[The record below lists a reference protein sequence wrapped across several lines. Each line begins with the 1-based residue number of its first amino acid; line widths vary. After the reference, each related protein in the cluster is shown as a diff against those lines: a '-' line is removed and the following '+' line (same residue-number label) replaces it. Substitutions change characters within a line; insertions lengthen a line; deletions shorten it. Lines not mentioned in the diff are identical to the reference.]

1 MKQRHFITTLCL
13 LMLFVA
19 SAWAQKNTLE
29 IPDVTV
35 AQGKSISLPVNMENS
50 ADIVAVQFTMTTADG
65 VTFSYET
72 ARTTE
77 RADGHSLTM
86 KPIGENKYMVMI
98 FSSQNRAFIGRTG
111 SIMTVVLNTSSS
123 LKEGD
128 KIPITLSDVVIGEKS
143 GKNLATGFTSG
154 SVNIAK
160 SPDLEVSQVE
170 TKATNLLPY
179 NKISVNWQV
188 SNIGGLSTEAGWS
201 EQVFAESA
209 DGKFSKLLGTID
221 YDQKLAAGGTISRT
235 AEFDTPME
243 LGISD
248 NARIRVKVRPYS
260 NTGEP
265 SWMLANNE
273 ATTSGTLQT
282 ANMLFIN
289 PAAAHI
295 EEANA
300 QNVRLKLIRSGSTA
314 QAETFKLAQ
323 TADARIELPAEI
335 TIPQGQSATYFY
347 AKVIANQKLDNDSIV
362 TVNIDGNNY
371 MTGTTAIKL
380 TDDTKPQL
388 TLSAKQQD
396 VTEGGK
402 LTLTITAER
411 QSATDKSI
419 SLSCDL
425 PSRFRIPANIILP
438 ARKTSVDVEVE
449 ALEDDIPDV
458 EKVVTFAASADGYEN
473 GTLLSTLVDDDI
485 PTLQLELTPTAISE
499 ADGPLSVSAKLS
511 RTDNIDKKV
520 TVKLSDNSEGN
531 LYYARQTIEM
541 APGVKEVTLNMGPI
555 DNSLVDGE
563 RTYQVTAAVF
573 IASCSC
579 NASVGTSG
587 GVVTVP
593 LTIYDNDGPAL
604 SLSASSSLLKEG
616 GEMTLTISRN
626 TDSKSRLDVNLSSN
640 HDAAIEYPKTVTI
653 AEGET
658 SATFTVKSK
667 GNDTTG
673 DDLTA
678 TLIAES
684 EGFAKSSV
692 WFTISDQT
700 LPDARIMA
708 ISSQESK
715 VEAGGKTTLSLS
727 IANQGSYV
735 LPEQTKIG
743 FYFDSAATPADVAYL
758 QDNLAAGESIT
769 MMREITLPSTVGE
782 HKLYAVVNDGQGVKE
797 LLYTNNTSDVLNIA
811 TVAPISMETKVAKAI
826 YAPGEKVVIS
836 GKAKGKDIAQKS
848 VEVYIVNGGYRHTI
862 TTQTQD
868 DGSFEV
874 SYEPYSGQTGHFAV
888 GACYPSANLSDEQ
901 ASFDIYGI
909 KRTSSDAI
917 TCEASLGDVYQGK
930 LNISNPGNLT
940 LTGLKVKVNSKP
952 DNCTVNA
959 TPGNT
964 TLKGGENTDIAFSIT
979 PSGASEGSD
988 WEKIELSIE
997 SAEGAILPATLY
1009 YYCRVKTGKIEASVA
1024 SIKTTMVKGESRDYP
1039 FTITNVGKGE
1049 TGKISLALP
1058 SWISSVTPME
1068 MPSLAKDESME
1079 IILRMTPTDKMQLNV
1094 PVTGNI
1100 AINCANGEGMPLP
1113 FYIEPVST
1121 KEGKLTIDVCDENTY
1136 YTKEAPHLAG
1146 AKVEIT
1152 HPTTGAV
1159 VAKGITNEKG
1169 LFSAD
1174 LTEGYYAVRV
1184 SADKHDSYS
1193 NNLLV
1198 DPGTETKK
1206 VVNLSYEAINI
1217 DWKVEETEIQDEY
1230 EIKTNV
1236 KFETQVPMPVVVLS
1250 IPSSIPAKDLR
1261 DGESLIFNAVLTN
1274 KGLIAAKDVELTL
1287 PTDLKT
1293 LTFEALD
1300 HTEAFNLAP
1309 QESVIIPVKV
1319 TKSTITASARAAKRQ
1334 GHIDNDPCSDQ
1345 VGTLYYWDCGLDRKW
1360 HRYGIALQ
1368 LGSCKSNDPS
1378 TWSGN
1383 GDGTGYGGGI
1393 GGGLGSLYG
1402 PGARPSIGGSGTYT
1416 GSSNQNPLVQVED
1429 KGCEPCQNKFML
1441 QLVDCGLQLIPVYKK
1456 LRTVFD
1462 CIKGIY
1468 DVIEEAKTLTNKEE
1482 VTSRDIISLT
1492 LSTMS
1497 TTATCMDIK
1506 SEGAGDKNKTRE
1518 QKRAKLVDEI
1528 AKALTDIS
1536 NSVEKGNLGWTK
1548 SISDL
1553 AFELAKYY
1561 GYDYDDFKELFCPL
1575 KLMEPCDLDSV
1586 PAENKPAALAR
1597 SLKNSSEP
1605 SYIQEFRQN
1614 LTYGIL
1620 KQMVVMG
1627 LQKELYGDV
1636 EWLNSDSRE
1645 LGLFMT
1651 KFESLRDE
1659 NDAFQQ
1665 KDIDELIASKPE
1677 NITKE
1682 QVKAFV
1688 QRWNDTLD
1696 NKDTDNKVNIKN
1708 VFSYGELSQ
1717 RVDSVV
1723 SSLGYTG
1730 IDECYEKAYEKCL
1743 AQAKEQQSSVCSS
1756 ITLQFTQ
1763 KMVMTRQAFR
1773 GTLTV
1778 FNGNE
1783 QEAMKDVKLTLT
1795 VTDEKGNI
1803 AMEDKFQVN
1812 PEKLEGFNGKLDF
1825 TDGWTLDAKQE
1836 GIATVLFI
1844 PTKKAAPTVET
1855 RYAFGGTLSYVD
1867 PFTGLEV
1874 TRDLTPITLT
1884 VKPSPSLDL
1893 TYFMQRDIKGDDPLT
1908 KEVEPSEEAEFS
1920 LLINNLGYGDATN
1933 VKMSTNQPEIVDN
1946 EKGLKVKFELMSS
1959 QLNGQEK
1966 TLALGGSVSTD
1977 FGTIPAHSTSYAQWW
1992 IKSSLL
1998 GHFTDY
2004 DVTATHLT
2012 SYGNKD
2018 LSLLNDVTIHEL
2030 IRSIDVTKGDKTL
2043 KGFMT
2048 NDIVDA
2054 DDTPDMLYLSD
2065 GEIEKVNVA
2074 ASSSITKTSDTEYTL
2089 TITPSEEG
2097 WNYGNLSDPT
2107 YGVSALKSVT
2117 RASDGKQISLRN
2129 FWQTDRT
2136 LRDGKDPLYEN
2147 RIHFADQFDGKN
2159 AESYILTFEATP
2171 SLMLEVASIEGA
2183 PAEDEV
2189 ATQPV
2194 NTLKV
2199 MFNKYIDPATFTSED
2214 IQINVQGK
2222 EQDSQ
2227 LVKIST
2233 EDNKNFVLDLTQL
2246 NASAGNGY
2254 YTLTVQTSGI
2264 TDREGFAGKT
2274 GKTASWT
2281 MFINSQVKLITS
2293 VYPENAGEVIGRVAG
2308 NEVAYGT
2315 TIQLVA
2321 KAKEGYQFASWSLN
2335 GETISTND
2343 TINQVALGDLTMVA
2357 NFEKKTYQVNIEE
2370 NCEGGSITQTYTGV
2384 YHYGDQLV
2392 LKAEADEDYSFA
2404 HWTVNGKQT
2413 EDAETLSLIVDKDL
2427 TVSASFKQERY
2438 EQNITLMRG
2447 WNWIASYLADPI
2459 SASDIAS
2466 KSSQII
2472 SSSEEIEN
2480 LLPAQTYKVKA
2491 SISFISKS
2499 KGRLFEA
2506 STTPVR
2512 INAGWNWLGYPLR
2525 ENQEL
2530 ASAISNASEGDYI
2543 VGQTGFAQFYAGT
2556 WEGTLKQL
2564 ITNQGYLYKSV
2575 KQNNLEFAEATTPS
2589 QLSDE
2594 EQQDMEVDIRQYP
2607 STMNIIGKLTRKDA
2621 DMTGSDY
2628 RLYVMVGNECRG
2640 ISQLIDGKYYL
2651 TIYGE
2656 KDEKLNMVIE
2666 NLQTQESILVQD
2678 ALTFKEDVLGSR
2690 TSPYDF
2696 NIDTMTGIE
2705 NILADGKELRIYSID
2720 GYLIDAHATVKT
2732 LKKLVKGVY
2741 IINGKKYVV
2750 SE

>member
-86 KPIGENKYMVMI
+86 RPIGVNKYMVMI

-128 KIPITLSDVVIGEKS
+128 KIPITLSNVVIGEKS

-179 NKISVNWQV
+179 NKTSVNWQV

-209 DGKFSKLLGTID
+209 DGKFCKLLGTID

-411 QSATDKSI
+411 QSATDKAI
-419 SLSCDL
+419 SLNCDL

-473 GTLLSTLVDDDI
+473 GTLLTTLVDDDI

-579 NASVGTSG
+579 NANVGTSG

-708 ISSQESK
+708 ISRQESK

-758 QDNLAAGESIT
+758 QDNLAAGESTT
-769 MMREITLPSTVGE
+769 MMREITLPATVGE

-811 TVAPISMETKVAKAI
+811 TVAPISMETKVAKTI

-836 GKAKGKDIAQKS
+836 GKAKGKDIAKKS

-888 GACYPSANLSDEQ
+888 GACYPSANLSEEQ

-909 KRTSSDAI
+909 KRTSNDAI

-997 SAEGAILPATLY
+997 SAEGAVLPATLY

-1068 MPSLAKDESME
+1068 MPSLAKDESTE

-1113 FYIEPVST
+1113 FCIEPVST

-1152 HPTTGAV
+1152 HPTTGAI
-1159 VAKGITNEKG
+1159 VAEGITNEKG

-1184 SADKHDSYS
+1184 SAEKHDSYR

-1319 TKSTITASARAAKRQ
+1319 TKSTITASARAAKRL
-1334 GHIDNDPCSDQ
+1334 GNIDNDPCSDQ

-1360 HRYGIALQ
+1360 HKYGIALQ

-1429 KGCEPCQNKFML
+1429 KGCEPCQNGVLIAGLKCAGHFVGEAVETL
-1441 QLVDCGLQLIPVYKK
+1441 QTLLGLDDNIDTNNKDKDKKDKDLDEILDKCENYSDLLLDIASSFDGCVNGKHDIDQVLDCYETASKAIDAVFDGLVETAFGPYVKPELIKKYKK
-1456 LRTVFD
+1456 LGKQILKYKKLLDRVAECARDFAHACDHIKNDESAKARMTGKSTKTVTEKAIEGMGKYAEYVEGFVTLNNVLFGSEPAWD
-1462 CIKGIY
+1462 EMSLEEMSGILNLDY
-1468 DVIEEAKTLTNKEE
+1468 HTISFEEALKYKPKDVSETLFRKFFDKQKKWANKDYSNITEE
-1482 VTSRDIISLT
+1482 ESGNI
-1492 LSTMS
+1492 
-1497 TTATCMDIK
+1497 TTAVSNIHNAFKYFED
-1506 SEGAGDKNKTRE
+1506 EGYLN
-1518 QKRAKLVDEI
+1518 
-1528 AKALTDIS
+1528 
-1536 NSVEKGNLGWTK
+1536 
-1548 SISDL
+1548 
-1553 AFELAKYY
+1553 
-1561 GYDYDDFKELFCPL
+1561 
-1575 KLMEPCDLDSV
+1575 PCDFLNTTFKD
-1586 PAENKPAALAR
+1586 AIILA
-1597 SLKNSSEP
+1597 NTSS
-1605 SYIQEFRQN
+1605 
-1614 LTYGIL
+1614 
-1620 KQMVVMG
+1620 
-1627 LQKELYGDV
+1627 
-1636 EWLNSDSRE
+1636 
-1645 LGLFMT
+1645 
-1651 KFESLRDE
+1651 
-1659 NDAFQQ
+1659 
-1665 KDIDELIASKPE
+1665 
-1677 NITKE
+1677 
-1682 QVKAFV
+1682 
-1688 QRWNDTLD
+1688 
-1696 NKDTDNKVNIKN
+1696 
-1708 VFSYGELSQ
+1708 
-1717 RVDSVV
+1717 
-1723 SSLGYTG
+1723 
-1730 IDECYEKAYEKCL
+1730 
-1743 AQAKEQQSSVCSS
+1743 SSVCSS

-1803 AMEDKFQVN
+1803 AMQDKFQVN

-1825 TDGWTLDAKQE
+1825 TDGWTLDAQKE
-1836 GIATVLFI
+1836 GVATVLFI

-1884 VKPSPSLDL
+1884 VKPSPNLDL

-1933 VKMSTNQPEIVDN
+1933 VKMFTNQPEIVDN

-1966 TLALGGSVSTD
+1966 ILALGGSVSTD

-1992 IKSSLL
+1992 LKSSLL

-2089 TITPSEEG
+2089 TITPSGEG

-2117 RASDGKQISLRN
+2117 RASDRKQISLRN

-2159 AESYILTFEATP
+2159 AESYILNFEATP

-2264 TDREGFAGKT
+2264 TDSEGFAGKT

-2281 MFINSQVKLITS
+2281 LFVNSQVKLLTS

-2343 TINQVALGDLTMVA
+2343 TISQMALSDLTMVA

-2466 KSSQII
+2466 KCSQII

-2491 SISFISKS
+2491 STSFISKS

-2506 STTPVR
+2506 STTPVG

-2589 QLSDE
+2589 QLSDD
-2594 EQQDMEVDIRQYP
+2594 EQQDMEVDIRKYP
-2607 STMNIIGKLTRKDA
+2607 STMNIIGKLTQKDA
-2621 DMTGSDY
+2621 DITGSDY

-2640 ISQLIDGKYYL
+2640 ISQLIDSKYYL

-2696 NIDTMTGIE
+2696 NIDIMTGIE
-2705 NILADGKELRIYSID
+2705 NILADGKELQIYSID
-2720 GYLIDAHATVKT
+2720 GYLIDAHATMKT
-2732 LKKLVKGVY
+2732 LRKLVKGVY

>member
-65 VTFSYET
+65 VTFSTET

-86 KPIGENKYMVMI
+86 RPIGVNKYMVMI

-128 KIPITLSDVVIGEKS
+128 KIPVTLSDVIIGEKS

-154 SVNIAK
+154 SVSIAK

-221 YDQKLAAGGTISRT
+221 YNQKLAAGGTISRT

-347 AKVIANQKLDNDSIV
+347 AKIIANQKLDNDSIV

-411 QSATDKSI
+411 QSATDKAI

-473 GTLLSTLVDDDI
+473 GTLLTTLVDDDI

-579 NASVGTSG
+579 NANVGTSG

-758 QDNLAAGESIT
+758 QDNLAAGESTT
-769 MMREITLPSTVGE
+769 MMREITLPATVGE

-836 GKAKGKDIAQKS
+836 GKAKGKDIAQKN

-888 GACYPSANLSDEQ
+888 GACYPSANLSEEQ

-909 KRTSSDAI
+909 KRTSNDAI

-959 TPGNT
+959 TPGT
-964 TLKGGENTDIAFSIT
+964 TMLKGGESTDVAFSIT

-997 SAEGAILPATLY
+997 SAEGAVLPATLY
-1009 YYCRVKTGKIEASVA
+1009 YYCRVKTGKLEASVA

-1068 MPSLAKDESME
+1068 MPSLAKDESTE

-1159 VAKGITNEKG
+1159 VAEGITNEKG
-1169 LFSAD
+1169 LFSAN
-1174 LTEGYYAVRV
+1174 LAEGYYAVRV
-1184 SADKHDSYS
+1184 SAEKHDSYS

-1236 KFETQVPMPVVVLS
+1236 KFETQVPVPVVELTVPDR
-1250 IPSSIPAKDLR
+1250 IYTENLR
-1261 DGESLIFNAVLTN
+1261 KGESLIFNATLTN
-1274 KGLIAAKDVELTL
+1274 KGLIAAKDVQLLL
-1287 PTDLKT
+1287 PENVTSWR
-1293 LTFEALD
+1293 FEPIGPGKAN
-1300 HTEAFNLAP
+1300 ELAP
-1309 QESVIIPVKV
+1309 GQSKEIPIRV
-1319 TKSTITASARAAKRQ
+1319 TK
-1334 GHIDNDPCSDQ
+1334 DPGDDGDDGPC
-1345 VGTLYYWDCGLDRKW
+1345 VVYIGTLYYWECGPDKKW
-1360 HRYGIALQ
+1360 HKYYKSIQ
-1368 LGSCKSNDPS
+1368 ITICKGKTPVVVYPS
-1378 TWSGN
+1378 TGSG
-1383 GDGTGYGGGI
+1383 
-1393 GGGLGSLYG
+1393 
-1402 PGARPSIGGSGTYT
+1402 GGSGPGGGPGGGGGGGY
-1416 GSSNQNPLVQVED
+1416 GPSSNIPTVTQKVDKSCNPCLNMYIQKITECGVNVGLSLLKNNPL
-1429 KGCEPCQNKFML
+1429 GCIVGLGFCARDLNKDFHSWRSWGGCVASAVGCIPGIGPVPA
-1441 QLVDCGLQLIPVYKK
+1441 LVGCL
-1456 LRTVFD
+1456 
-1462 CIKGIY
+1462 
-1468 DVIEEAKTLTNKEE
+1468 
-1482 VTSRDIISLT
+1482 ISLT
-1492 LSTMS
+1492 
-1497 TTATCMDIK
+1497 
-1506 SEGAGDKNKTRE
+1506 
-1518 QKRAKLVDEI
+1518 
-1528 AKALTDIS
+1528 
-1536 NSVEKGNLGWTK
+1536 
-1548 SISDL
+1548 
-1553 AFELAKYY
+1553 
-1561 GYDYDDFKELFCPL
+1561 
-1575 KLMEPCDLDSV
+1575 EPCEANNAS
-1586 PAENKPAALAR
+1586 AKMRAG
-1597 SLKNSSEP
+1597 NSSNYSEP
-1605 SYIQEFRQN
+1605 SYITDFKNKLAIPLQES
-1614 LTYGIL
+1614 
-1620 KQMVVMG
+1620 K
-1627 LQKELYGDV
+1627 
-1636 EWLNSDSRE
+1636 
-1645 LGLFMT
+1645 
-1651 KFESLRDE
+1651 
-1659 NDAFQQ
+1659 AFQNMLLEYFG
-1665 KDIDELIASKPE
+1665 DEVWVNETNGEDLQDLMVMLQTSEEEVLTADNYIKYKPQ
-1677 NITKE
+1677 NVTKE
-1682 QVKAFV
+1682 QYYKFIERLNNTA
-1688 QRWNDTLD
+1688 LA
-1696 NKDTDNKVNIKN
+1696 KTDDGNYIDLSKVAGYVNEIN
-1708 VFSYGELSQ
+1708 SANEQ
-1717 RVDSVV
+1717 SVLMGYESTTDMLRKEYALLKGRLEE
-1723 SSLGYTG
+1723 SS
-1730 IDECYEKAYEKCL
+1730 
-1743 AQAKEQQSSVCSS
+1743 SSVCSS

-1803 AMEDKFQVN
+1803 AMKDKFQVN

-1825 TDGWTLDAKQE
+1825 TDGWTLDAQKE
-1836 GIATVLFI
+1836 GVATVLFI

-1874 TRDLTPITLT
+1874 TRNLTPITLT
-1884 VKPSPSLDL
+1884 VKPSPNLDL

-1966 TLALGGSVSTD
+1966 TLALGGSVFTD

-2233 EDNKNFVLDLTQL
+2233 EDNKTFVLDLTQL

-2264 TDREGFAGKT
+2264 TDSEGFAGKT

-2281 MFINSQVKLITS
+2281 LFVNSQVKLLTS

-2343 TINQVALGDLTMVA
+2343 TISQVALGDLNMVA

-2491 SISFISKS
+2491 STSFISKS

-2506 STTPVR
+2506 STTPVG

-2594 EQQDMEVDIRQYP
+2594 EQQDMEVDIRKYP
-2607 STMNIIGKLTRKDA
+2607 STMNIIGKLTQKDA

-2696 NIDTMTGIE
+2696 NIDIMTGIE

-2732 LKKLVKGVY
+2732 LRKLVKGVY

>member
-86 KPIGENKYMVMI
+86 RPIGVNKYMVMI
-98 FSSQNRAFIGRTG
+98 FSSQNRPFIGRTG

-128 KIPITLSDVVIGEKS
+128 KIPITLSDVIIGEKS

-295 EEANA
+295 EEASA
-300 QNVRLKLIRSGSTA
+300 QNVRLMLIRSGSTA

-371 MTGTTAIKL
+371 ITGTTAIKL

-473 GTLLSTLVDDDI
+473 GTLLTTLVDDDI

-758 QDNLAAGESIT
+758 QDNLAAGESTT
-769 MMREITLPSTVGE
+769 MTREITLPATVGE

-836 GKAKGKDIAQKS
+836 GKTKGKDIAQKS

-917 TCEASLGDVYQGK
+917 TCEASLGDIYQGK

-964 TLKGGENTDIAFSIT
+964 TLKGGESTDIAFSIT

-1068 MPSLAKDESME
+1068 MPSLAKDESTE

-1113 FYIEPVST
+1113 FCIEPVST
-1121 KEGKLTIDVCDENTY
+1121 KEGTLTIDVCDENTY

-1146 AKVEIT
+1146 AKVKIT

-1159 VAKGITNEKG
+1159 VSEGITDEKG
-1169 LFSAD
+1169 LFSAN
-1174 LTEGYYAVRV
+1174 LAEGYYAVSV
-1184 SADKHDSYS
+1184 SAEKHDSYS

-1236 KFETQVPMPVVVLS
+1236 KFETQVPVPVVELTVPER
-1250 IPSSIPAKDLR
+1250 INTEDLR
-1261 DGESLIFNAVLTN
+1261 EGESLIFNATLTN
-1274 KGLIAAKDVELTL
+1274 KGLIAAKDVQLLL
-1287 PTDLKT
+1287 PNDLKS
-1293 LTFEALD
+1293 LKFETIGTD
-1300 HTEAFNLAP
+1300 EVINLAP
-1309 QESVIIPVKV
+1309 KQSKSISVRVIRVAPIGV
-1319 TKSTITASARAAKRQ
+1319 
-1334 GHIDNDPCSDQ
+1334 DPC
-1345 VGTLYYWDCGLDRKW
+1345 VTYIGNLYYWECGPDKKW
-1360 HRYGIALQ
+1360 NKYYKSVQITICKNKTSVAVYPSP
-1368 LGSCKSNDPS
+1368 GS
-1378 TWSGN
+1378 G
-1383 GDGTGYGGGI
+1383 
-1393 GGGLGSLYG
+1393 
-1402 PGARPSIGGSGTYT
+1402 GGSGPGGGPGGGGGGGY
-1416 GSSNQNPLVQVED
+1416 GSSSNIPTVTQKVDKSCNPCLNMYIQKIAE
-1429 KGCEPCQNKFML
+1429 
-1441 QLVDCGLQLIPVYKK
+1441 CGLSLITPAPLSCALGLSFCARDLDKDSHNW
-1456 LRTVFD
+1456 RTWGG
-1462 CIKGIY
+1462 C
-1468 DVIEEAKTLTNKEE
+1468 
-1482 VTSRDIISLT
+1482 VTSAVGCIPGIGVVPTLIGCLISLT
-1492 LSTMS
+1492 
-1497 TTATCMDIK
+1497 
-1506 SEGAGDKNKTRE
+1506 
-1518 QKRAKLVDEI
+1518 
-1528 AKALTDIS
+1528 
-1536 NSVEKGNLGWTK
+1536 
-1548 SISDL
+1548 
-1553 AFELAKYY
+1553 
-1561 GYDYDDFKELFCPL
+1561 
-1575 KLMEPCDLDSV
+1575 EPCE
-1586 PAENKPAALAR
+1586 AG
-1597 SLKNSSEP
+1597 NSSSYSEP
-1605 SYIQEFRQN
+1605 SYITDFKNKLAIPLQES
-1614 LTYGIL
+1614 
-1620 KQMVVMG
+1620 K
-1627 LQKELYGDV
+1627 
-1636 EWLNSDSRE
+1636 
-1645 LGLFMT
+1645 
-1651 KFESLRDE
+1651 
-1659 NDAFQQ
+1659 AFQN
-1665 KDIDELIASKPE
+1665 ILLEYFGDEVWVNETNGEDLQDLMVMLQTSEEEVLTADNYIKYKPQ
-1677 NITKE
+1677 NVTKE
-1682 QVKAFV
+1682 QYYKFIERLNNTALAKTDDGNYIDLSKVAGYVNEINSANEQSVLMGYESTTDMLRKEYALLKG
-1688 QRWNDTLD
+1688 RLD
-1696 NKDTDNKVNIKN
+1696 
-1708 VFSYGELSQ
+1708 E
-1717 RVDSVV
+1717 
-1723 SSLGYTG
+1723 SS
-1730 IDECYEKAYEKCL
+1730 
-1743 AQAKEQQSSVCSS
+1743 SSVCSS

-1783 QEAMKDVKLTLT
+1783 QEAMKDAKLTLT

-1803 AMEDKFQVN
+1803 AMSDKFQVN
-1812 PEKLEGFNGKLDF
+1812 LENLEGFAGNKNF

-1836 GIATVLFI
+1836 GVATVLFI

-1884 VKPSPSLDL
+1884 VKPSPNLDL

-1933 VKMSTNQPEIVDN
+1933 VKMTTNQPEIVDN

-2012 SYGNKD
+2012 SYDNKD

-2233 EDNKNFVLDLTQL
+2233 EDNKTFVLDLTQL

-2264 TDREGFAGKT
+2264 TDSEGFAGKT

-2343 TINQVALGDLTMVA
+2343 TISQVALGDLTMVA

-2427 TVSASFKQERY
+2427 TVSASFRQERY

-2491 SISFISKS
+2491 STSFISKS

-2506 STTPVR
+2506 STTPVG

-2589 QLSDE
+2589 QFSDE
-2594 EQQDMEVDIRQYP
+2594 EQQDMEVDIRKYP
-2607 STMNIIGKLTRKDA
+2607 STMNTIGKLTRKDT

-2656 KDEKLNMVIE
+2656 KDEKLSMVIE
-2666 NLQTQESILVQD
+2666 NQQTQESILVQD

-2696 NIDTMTGIE
+2696 NIDIMTGIE

>member
-65 VTFSYET
+65 VTFSTET

-86 KPIGENKYMVMI
+86 RPIGVNKYMVMI

-128 KIPITLSDVVIGEKS
+128 KIPVTLSDVIIGEKS

-188 SNIGGLSTEAGWS
+188 RNIGGLSTEAGWS

-295 EEANA
+295 EEASA
-300 QNVRLKLIRSGSTA
+300 QNVRLMLIRSGSTA

-371 MTGTTAIKL
+371 ITGTTAIKL

-411 QSATDKSI
+411 QSATDKAI

-473 GTLLSTLVDDDI
+473 GTLLTTLVDDDI

-579 NASVGTSG
+579 NANVGTSG

-758 QDNLAAGESIT
+758 QDNLAAGESTT
-769 MMREITLPSTVGE
+769 MMREITLPATVGE

-811 TVAPISMETKVAKAI
+811 AVAPISMETKVAKTI

-917 TCEASLGDVYQGK
+917 TCEASLGDIYQGK

-959 TPGNT
+959 TPGST
-964 TLKGGENTDIAFSIT
+964 TLKGGESTDIAFSIT

-988 WEKIELSIE
+988 WEKIELCIE

-1068 MPSLAKDESME
+1068 MPSLAKDESTE
-1079 IILRMTPTDKMQLNV
+1079 IILRMTPTDQMQLNV

-1113 FYIEPVST
+1113 FCIEPVST
-1121 KEGKLTIDVCDENTY
+1121 KEGTLTIDVCDENTY

-1146 AKVEIT
+1146 AKVKIT
-1152 HPTTGAV
+1152 HPTTGTV
-1159 VAKGITNEKG
+1159 VAEGITNEKG
-1169 LFSAD
+1169 LFSAN
-1174 LTEGYYAVRV
+1174 LAEGYYAVSV
-1184 SADKHDSYS
+1184 SAEKHDSYS

-1236 KFETQVPMPVVVLS
+1236 KFETQVPVPVVELTVPDR
-1250 IPSSIPAKDLR
+1250 INTEDLR
-1261 DGESLIFNAVLTN
+1261 KGESLIFNATLTN
-1274 KGLIAAKDVELTL
+1274 KGLIAAKDVQLLL
-1287 PTDLKT
+1287 PENVTSWR
-1293 LTFEALD
+1293 FEPID
-1300 HTEAFNLAP
+1300 PGEANELAP
-1309 QESVIIPVKV
+1309 GQSKQIPIRV
-1319 TKSTITASARAAKRQ
+1319 TK
-1334 GHIDNDPCSDQ
+1334 DPGDDGDDGPC
-1345 VGTLYYWDCGLDRKW
+1345 VVYIGTLYYWECGPDKKW
-1360 HRYGIALQ
+1360 HKYYKSIQ
-1368 LGSCKSNDPS
+1368 ITICKGKTPVVVYPS
-1378 TWSGN
+1378 TGSG
-1383 GDGTGYGGGI
+1383 
-1393 GGGLGSLYG
+1393 
-1402 PGARPSIGGSGTYT
+1402 GGSGPGGGPGGGGGGSY
-1416 GSSNQNPLVQVED
+1416 GPSSNIPTVTQKVDKSCNPCLNMYLQKITECGVNVGLSLLKNNPL
-1429 KGCEPCQNKFML
+1429 GCIVGLGFCARDLNKDFHSWRSWGGCVASAVGCIPGIGPVPA
-1441 QLVDCGLQLIPVYKK
+1441 LVGCL
-1456 LRTVFD
+1456 
-1462 CIKGIY
+1462 
-1468 DVIEEAKTLTNKEE
+1468 
-1482 VTSRDIISLT
+1482 ISLT
-1492 LSTMS
+1492 
-1497 TTATCMDIK
+1497 
-1506 SEGAGDKNKTRE
+1506 
-1518 QKRAKLVDEI
+1518 
-1528 AKALTDIS
+1528 
-1536 NSVEKGNLGWTK
+1536 
-1548 SISDL
+1548 
-1553 AFELAKYY
+1553 
-1561 GYDYDDFKELFCPL
+1561 
-1575 KLMEPCDLDSV
+1575 EPCEANNAS
-1586 PAENKPAALAR
+1586 AKMRAG
-1597 SLKNSSEP
+1597 NSSSYSEP
-1605 SYIQEFRQN
+1605 SYITDFKNKLAIPLQE
-1614 LTYGIL
+1614 
-1620 KQMVVMG
+1620 
-1627 LQKELYGDV
+1627 
-1636 EWLNSDSRE
+1636 SR
-1645 LGLFMT
+1645 
-1651 KFESLRDE
+1651 
-1659 NDAFQQ
+1659 AFQNMLLEYFG
-1665 KDIDELIASKPE
+1665 DEVWVNETNGEDLQDLMVMLQTSEEEVLTADNYIKYKPQ
-1677 NITKE
+1677 NVTKE
-1682 QVKAFV
+1682 QYYKFIERLNNTALAKTDDGNYIDLSKVAGYVNEINSANEQSVLMGYESTTDMLRKEYALLKG
-1688 QRWNDTLD
+1688 RLD
-1696 NKDTDNKVNIKN
+1696 
-1708 VFSYGELSQ
+1708 E
-1717 RVDSVV
+1717 
-1723 SSLGYTG
+1723 SS
-1730 IDECYEKAYEKCL
+1730 
-1743 AQAKEQQSSVCSS
+1743 SSVCSS

-1783 QEAMKDVKLTLT
+1783 QEAMKDAKLTLT

-1803 AMEDKFQVN
+1803 AMSDKFQVN
-1812 PEKLEGFNGKLDF
+1812 LENLKGFTGNKNF

-1884 VKPSPSLDL
+1884 VKPSPNLDL

-1933 VKMSTNQPEIVDN
+1933 VKMTTNQPEIVDN

-1966 TLALGGSVSTD
+1966 TLALGGSVATD

-1992 IKSSLL
+1992 LKSSLL

-2012 SYGNKD
+2012 SYDNKD

-2117 RASDGKQISLRN
+2117 RVSDGKQISLRN

-2233 EDNKNFVLDLTQL
+2233 EDNKTFVLDLTQL

-2264 TDREGFAGKT
+2264 TDSEGFAGKT

-2281 MFINSQVKLITS
+2281 MFVNSQVKLITS
-2293 VYPENAGEVIGRVAG
+2293 VYPENTGEVIGRVAG

-2427 TVSASFKQERY
+2427 TVSASFRQERY

-2491 SISFISKS
+2491 STSFISKS

-2506 STTPVR
+2506 STTPVG

-2556 WEGTLKQL
+2556 WEGTLRQL

-2575 KQNNLEFAEATTPS
+2575 KQNSLEFAEATTPS

-2656 KDEKLNMVIE
+2656 KDEKLSMVIE
-2666 NLQTQESILVQD
+2666 NQQTQESILVQD

-2696 NIDTMTGIE
+2696 NIDIMTGIE

>member
-65 VTFSYET
+65 VTFSTET

-86 KPIGENKYMVMI
+86 RSIGVNKYMVMI

-128 KIPITLSDVVIGEKS
+128 KIPVTLSDVVIGEKS

-300 QNVRLKLIRSGSTA
+300 QNVRLMLIRSGSTA

-335 TIPQGQSATYFY
+335 TIPLGQSATYFY

-411 QSATDKSI
+411 QSATDKAI

-579 NASVGTSG
+579 NANVGTSG

-743 FYFDSAATPADVAYL
+743 FYFDGAATPADVAYL
-758 QDNLAAGESIT
+758 QDNLAAGESTT
-769 MMREITLPSTVGE
+769 MMREITLPATVGE

-826 YAPGEKVVIS
+826 YSPGEKVVIS

-888 GACYPSANLSDEQ
+888 GACYPSANLSEEQ

-909 KRTSSDAI
+909 KRTSNDAI

-940 LTGLKVKVNSKP
+940 LTDLKVKVNSKP

-959 TPGNT
+959 TPGTT
-964 TLKGGENTDIAFSIT
+964 TLKGGESTDVAFSIT

-997 SAEGAILPATLY
+997 SAEGAVLPATLY

-1024 SIKTTMVKGESRDYP
+1024 RIKTTMVKGESRDYP

-1068 MPSLAKDESME
+1068 MPSLAKDESTE

-1113 FYIEPVST
+1113 FCIEPVST

-1159 VAKGITNEKG
+1159 VAEGITNEKG
-1169 LFSAD
+1169 IFSAN
-1174 LTEGYYAVRV
+1174 LAEGYYAVRV
-1184 SADKHDSYS
+1184 SAEKHDSYS

-1236 KFETQVPMPVVVLS
+1236 KFETQVPVPVVELTVPDR
-1250 IPSSIPAKDLR
+1250 IYTENLR
-1261 DGESLIFNAVLTN
+1261 KGESLIFNATLTN
-1274 KGLIAAKDVELTL
+1274 KGLIAAKDVQLLL
-1287 PTDLKT
+1287 PENVTSWR
-1293 LTFEALD
+1293 FEPIGPGKAN
-1300 HTEAFNLAP
+1300 ELAP
-1309 QESVIIPVKV
+1309 GQSIEIPIRV
-1319 TKSTITASARAAKRQ
+1319 TK
-1334 GHIDNDPCSDQ
+1334 DPGDDGPC
-1345 VGTLYYWDCGLDRKW
+1345 VVYIGTLYYWECGPDKKW
-1360 HRYGIALQ
+1360 HKYYKSIQ
-1368 LGSCKSNDPS
+1368 ITICKGKTPVVVYPS
-1378 TWSGN
+1378 TGSG
-1383 GDGTGYGGGI
+1383 
-1393 GGGLGSLYG
+1393 
-1402 PGARPSIGGSGTYT
+1402 GGSGPGGGPGGGGGGGY
-1416 GSSNQNPLVQVED
+1416 GPSSNIPTVTQKVDKSCNPCLNMYIQKITECGVNVGLSLLKNNPL
-1429 KGCEPCQNKFML
+1429 GCIVGLGFCARDLNKDFHSWRAWGGCVASAVGCIPGIGPVPA
-1441 QLVDCGLQLIPVYKK
+1441 LVGCL
-1456 LRTVFD
+1456 
-1462 CIKGIY
+1462 
-1468 DVIEEAKTLTNKEE
+1468 
-1482 VTSRDIISLT
+1482 ISLT
-1492 LSTMS
+1492 
-1497 TTATCMDIK
+1497 
-1506 SEGAGDKNKTRE
+1506 
-1518 QKRAKLVDEI
+1518 
-1528 AKALTDIS
+1528 
-1536 NSVEKGNLGWTK
+1536 
-1548 SISDL
+1548 
-1553 AFELAKYY
+1553 
-1561 GYDYDDFKELFCPL
+1561 
-1575 KLMEPCDLDSV
+1575 EPCEANNAS
-1586 PAENKPAALAR
+1586 AKMRAG
-1597 SLKNSSEP
+1597 NSSSYSEP
-1605 SYIQEFRQN
+1605 SYITDFKNKLAIPLQES
-1614 LTYGIL
+1614 
-1620 KQMVVMG
+1620 K
-1627 LQKELYGDV
+1627 
-1636 EWLNSDSRE
+1636 
-1645 LGLFMT
+1645 
-1651 KFESLRDE
+1651 
-1659 NDAFQQ
+1659 AFQNMLLEYFG
-1665 KDIDELIASKPE
+1665 DEVWVNETNGEALQDLMVMLQTSEEEVLTADNYIKYKPQ
-1677 NITKE
+1677 NVTKE
-1682 QVKAFV
+1682 QYYKFIERLNNTALAKTDDGNYIDLSKVAGYVNEINSANEQSVLMGYESTTDMLRKEYALLKG
-1688 QRWNDTLD
+1688 RLD
-1696 NKDTDNKVNIKN
+1696 
-1708 VFSYGELSQ
+1708 E
-1717 RVDSVV
+1717 
-1723 SSLGYTG
+1723 SS
-1730 IDECYEKAYEKCL
+1730 
-1743 AQAKEQQSSVCSS
+1743 SSVCSS

-1773 GTLTV
+1773 GTLKV

-1803 AMEDKFQVN
+1803 AMSDKFQVN

-1825 TDGWTLDAKQE
+1825 TDGWTLDAQKE

-1884 VKPSPSLDL
+1884 VKPSPNLDL

-1933 VKMSTNQPEIVDN
+1933 VRMSTNQPEIVDN

-1977 FGTIPAHSTSYAQWW
+1977 FGNIPAHSTSYAQWW

-2065 GEIEKVNVA
+2065 GEIEKVSVA

-2264 TDREGFAGKT
+2264 TDSEGFAGKT

-2281 MFINSQVKLITS
+2281 QFVNNQVKLLTS
-2293 VYPENAGEVIGRVAG
+2293 VYPENAGEVIGRIAG

-2343 TINQVALGDLTMVA
+2343 TISQVALGDLTMVA
-2357 NFEKKTYQVNIEE
+2357 NFEKKTYQVNIAE

-2392 LKAEADEDYSFA
+2392 LKAEANEDYSFA

-2491 SISFISKS
+2491 STSFISKS

-2506 STTPVR
+2506 STTPVG

-2594 EQQDMEVDIRQYP
+2594 EQQDMEVDIRKYP
-2607 STMNIIGKLTRKDA
+2607 STMNIIGKLTQKDV

-2696 NIDTMTGIE
+2696 NIDIMTGIE

>member
-65 VTFSYET
+65 VTFSTET

-86 KPIGENKYMVMI
+86 RPIGVNKYMVMI

-128 KIPITLSDVVIGEKS
+128 KIPVTLSDVIIGEKS
-143 GKNLATGFTSG
+143 GKNLVTGFTSG

-221 YDQKLAAGGTISRT
+221 YNQKLAAGGTISRT

-371 MTGTTAIKL
+371 IAGTTAIKL

-411 QSATDKSI
+411 QSATDKAI

-579 NASVGTSG
+579 NANVGTSG

-708 ISSQESK
+708 ISSQESQ

-743 FYFDSAATPADVAYL
+743 FYFDGAATPADVAYL
-758 QDNLAAGESIT
+758 QDNLAAGESTT
-769 MMREITLPSTVGE
+769 MMREITLPATVGE

-811 TVAPISMETKVAKAI
+811 TVAPISMETKVSKAI

-836 GKAKGKDIAQKS
+836 GKAKGKDIDQKN

-888 GACYPSANLSDEQ
+888 GACYPSANLSEEQ

-909 KRTSSDAI
+909 KRTSNDAI

-959 TPGNT
+959 TPGTT
-964 TLKGGENTDIAFSIT
+964 TLKGGESTDVAFSIT

-997 SAEGAILPATLY
+997 SAEGAVLPATLY

-1024 SIKTTMVKGESRDYP
+1024 SIKTAMVKGESRDYP

-1068 MPSLAKDESME
+1068 MPSLAKDESTE
-1079 IILRMTPTDKMQLNV
+1079 IILRITPTDKMQLNV

-1159 VAKGITNEKG
+1159 VAEGITNEKG
-1169 LFSAD
+1169 LFSAN
-1174 LTEGYYAVRV
+1174 LAEGYYAVRV
-1184 SADKHDSYS
+1184 SAEKHDSYR

-1236 KFETQVPMPVVVLS
+1236 KFETQVPVPVVELTVPDR
-1250 IPSSIPAKDLR
+1250 IYTENLR
-1261 DGESLIFNAVLTN
+1261 KGESLIFNATLTN
-1274 KGLIAAKDVELTL
+1274 KGLIAAKDVQLLL
-1287 PTDLKT
+1287 PENVTSWR
-1293 LTFEALD
+1293 FEPIGPGKAN
-1300 HTEAFNLAP
+1300 ELAP
-1309 QESVIIPVKV
+1309 GQSKEIPIRV
-1319 TKSTITASARAAKRQ
+1319 TK
-1334 GHIDNDPCSDQ
+1334 DPGDDGDDGPC
-1345 VGTLYYWDCGLDRKW
+1345 VVYIGTLYYWECGPDKKW
-1360 HRYGIALQ
+1360 HKYYKSIQ
-1368 LGSCKSNDPS
+1368 ITICKGKTPVVVYPS
-1378 TWSGN
+1378 TGSG
-1383 GDGTGYGGGI
+1383 
-1393 GGGLGSLYG
+1393 
-1402 PGARPSIGGSGTYT
+1402 GGSGPGGGPGGGGGGGY
-1416 GSSNQNPLVQVED
+1416 GPSSNIPTVTQKVDKSCNPCLNMYIQKITECGVNVGLSLLKNNPL
-1429 KGCEPCQNKFML
+1429 GCIVGLGFCARDLNKDFHSWRSWGGCVASAVGCIPGIGPVPA
-1441 QLVDCGLQLIPVYKK
+1441 LVGCL
-1456 LRTVFD
+1456 
-1462 CIKGIY
+1462 
-1468 DVIEEAKTLTNKEE
+1468 
-1482 VTSRDIISLT
+1482 ISLT
-1492 LSTMS
+1492 
-1497 TTATCMDIK
+1497 
-1506 SEGAGDKNKTRE
+1506 
-1518 QKRAKLVDEI
+1518 
-1528 AKALTDIS
+1528 
-1536 NSVEKGNLGWTK
+1536 
-1548 SISDL
+1548 
-1553 AFELAKYY
+1553 
-1561 GYDYDDFKELFCPL
+1561 
-1575 KLMEPCDLDSV
+1575 EPCEANNAS
-1586 PAENKPAALAR
+1586 AKMRAG
-1597 SLKNSSEP
+1597 NSSNYSEP
-1605 SYIQEFRQN
+1605 SYITDFKNKLAIPLQES
-1614 LTYGIL
+1614 
-1620 KQMVVMG
+1620 K
-1627 LQKELYGDV
+1627 
-1636 EWLNSDSRE
+1636 
-1645 LGLFMT
+1645 
-1651 KFESLRDE
+1651 
-1659 NDAFQQ
+1659 AFQNMLLEYFG
-1665 KDIDELIASKPE
+1665 DEVWVNETNGEDLQDLMVMLQTSEEEVLTADNYIKYKPQ
-1677 NITKE
+1677 NVTKE
-1682 QVKAFV
+1682 QYYKFIERLNNTA
-1688 QRWNDTLD
+1688 LA
-1696 NKDTDNKVNIKN
+1696 KTDDGNYIDLSKVAGYVNEIN
-1708 VFSYGELSQ
+1708 SANEQ
-1717 RVDSVV
+1717 SVLMGYESTTDMLRKEYALLKGRLEE
-1723 SSLGYTG
+1723 SS
-1730 IDECYEKAYEKCL
+1730 
-1743 AQAKEQQSSVCSS
+1743 SSVCSS

-1803 AMEDKFQVN
+1803 AMKDKFQVN

-1825 TDGWTLDAKQE
+1825 TDGWTLDAQKE
-1836 GIATVLFI
+1836 GVATVLFI

-1874 TRDLTPITLT
+1874 TRNLTPITLT
-1884 VKPSPSLDL
+1884 VKPSPNLDL

-1977 FGTIPAHSTSYAQWW
+1977 FGNIPAHSTSYAQWW

-2233 EDNKNFVLDLTQL
+2233 EDNKTFVLDLTQL

-2281 MFINSQVKLITS
+2281 MFMNSQVKLITS

-2343 TINQVALGDLTMVA
+2343 TISQVALGDLTMVA
-2357 NFEKKTYQVNIEE
+2357 NFEKKTYQVNIAE

-2491 SISFISKS
+2491 STSFISKS

-2506 STTPVR
+2506 STTPVG

-2594 EQQDMEVDIRQYP
+2594 EQQDMEVDIRKYP
-2607 STMNIIGKLTRKDA
+2607 STMNIIGKLTQKDA

-2696 NIDTMTGIE
+2696 NIDIMTGIE

>member
-65 VTFSYET
+65 VTFSTET

-86 KPIGENKYMVMI
+86 RPIGVNKYMVMI

-128 KIPITLSDVVIGEKS
+128 KIPVTLSDVIIGEKS

-295 EEANA
+295 EEASA

-314 QAETFKLAQ
+314 QAETFKLTQ

-371 MTGTTAIKL
+371 ITGTTAIKL

-411 QSATDKSI
+411 QSATDKAI

-438 ARKTSVDVEVE
+438 ARQTSVDVEVE

-579 NASVGTSG
+579 NANVGTSG

-743 FYFDSAATPADVAYL
+743 FYFDGAATPADVAYL
-758 QDNLAAGESIT
+758 QDNLAAGESTT
-769 MMREITLPSTVGE
+769 MTREITLPTTVGE

-888 GACYPSANLSDEQ
+888 GACYPSANLSEEQ

-909 KRTSSDAI
+909 KRTSNDAI

-959 TPGNT
+959 TPGTT
-964 TLKGGENTDIAFSIT
+964 TLKGGESTDIAFSIT

-997 SAEGAILPATLY
+997 SAEGAVLPATLY

-1068 MPSLAKDESME
+1068 MPSLAKDESTE

-1113 FYIEPVST
+1113 FCIEPVST

-1159 VAKGITNEKG
+1159 VAEGITNEKG
-1169 LFSAD
+1169 LFSAN
-1174 LTEGYYAVRV
+1174 LAEGYYAVRV
-1184 SADKHDSYS
+1184 SAEKHDSYS

-1236 KFETQVPMPVVVLS
+1236 KFETQVPVPVVELTVPDR
-1250 IPSSIPAKDLR
+1250 IYTENLR
-1261 DGESLIFNAVLTN
+1261 KGESLIFNATLTN
-1274 KGLIAAKDVELTL
+1274 KGLITAKDVQLLL
-1287 PTDLKT
+1287 PDTVT
-1293 LTFEALD
+1293 SWRFEPIGPGKAN
-1300 HTEAFNLAP
+1300 ELAP
-1309 QESVIIPVKV
+1309 GQSIEIPIRVI
-1319 TKSTITASARAAKRQ
+1319 S
-1334 GHIDNDPCSDQ
+1334 GDGDDGDDGPC
-1345 VGTLYYWDCGLDRKW
+1345 VVYIGTLYYWECGPDKKW
-1360 HRYGIALQ
+1360 HKYYKSMQITICKGRVTVAVYPSP
-1368 LGSCKSNDPS
+1368 GS
-1378 TWSGN
+1378 G
-1383 GDGTGYGGGI
+1383 
-1393 GGGLGSLYG
+1393 
-1402 PGARPSIGGSGTYT
+1402 GGSGPGGGPGGGGGGGY
-1416 GSSNQNPLVQVED
+1416 GPSSNIPTVTQKVDKSCNPCLNMYIQKITECGVNVGLSLLKNNPL
-1429 KGCEPCQNKFML
+1429 GCIVGLGFCARDLNKDFHSWRSWGGCVASAVGCIPGIGPVPA
-1441 QLVDCGLQLIPVYKK
+1441 LVGCL
-1456 LRTVFD
+1456 
-1462 CIKGIY
+1462 
-1468 DVIEEAKTLTNKEE
+1468 
-1482 VTSRDIISLT
+1482 ISLT
-1492 LSTMS
+1492 
-1497 TTATCMDIK
+1497 
-1506 SEGAGDKNKTRE
+1506 
-1518 QKRAKLVDEI
+1518 
-1528 AKALTDIS
+1528 
-1536 NSVEKGNLGWTK
+1536 
-1548 SISDL
+1548 
-1553 AFELAKYY
+1553 
-1561 GYDYDDFKELFCPL
+1561 
-1575 KLMEPCDLDSV
+1575 EPCEANNAS
-1586 PAENKPAALAR
+1586 AKMRAG
-1597 SLKNSSEP
+1597 NSSSYSEP
-1605 SYIQEFRQN
+1605 SYITDFKNKLAIPLQES
-1614 LTYGIL
+1614 
-1620 KQMVVMG
+1620 K
-1627 LQKELYGDV
+1627 
-1636 EWLNSDSRE
+1636 
-1645 LGLFMT
+1645 
-1651 KFESLRDE
+1651 
-1659 NDAFQQ
+1659 AFQNMLLEYFG
-1665 KDIDELIASKPE
+1665 DEVWVNETNGEDLQGLMVMLQTSEEEVLTADNYIKYKPQ
-1677 NITKE
+1677 NVTKE
-1682 QVKAFV
+1682 QYYKFIERLNNTA
-1688 QRWNDTLD
+1688 LA
-1696 NKDTDNKVNIKN
+1696 KTDDGNYIDLSKVAGYVNEIN
-1708 VFSYGELSQ
+1708 SANEQ
-1717 RVDSVV
+1717 SVLMGYESTTDMLRKEYALLKGRLEE
-1723 SSLGYTG
+1723 SS
-1730 IDECYEKAYEKCL
+1730 
-1743 AQAKEQQSSVCSS
+1743 SSVCSS

-1803 AMEDKFQVN
+1803 AMSDKFQVN

-1825 TDGWTLDAKQE
+1825 TDGWTLDAQKE
-1836 GIATVLFI
+1836 GVATVLFI

-1884 VKPSPSLDL
+1884 VKPSPNLDL

-1933 VKMSTNQPEIVDN
+1933 VKMTTNQPEIVDN

-1966 TLALGGSVSTD
+1966 TLALGGNVSTD

-2264 TDREGFAGKT
+2264 TDSEGFAGKT

-2281 MFINSQVKLITS
+2281 LFVNSQVKLLTS

-2343 TINQVALGDLTMVA
+2343 TISQVALGDLTMVA
-2357 NFEKKTYQVNIEE
+2357 NFEKKTYQVNIAE

-2480 LLPAQTYKVKA
+2480 LLPAHTYKVKA
-2491 SISFISKS
+2491 STSFISKS

-2506 STTPVR
+2506 STTPVG

-2589 QLSDE
+2589 QLSDD
-2594 EQQDMEVDIRQYP
+2594 EQQDMEVDIRKYP
-2607 STMNIIGKLTRKDA
+2607 STMNIIGKLTQKDA

-2696 NIDTMTGIE
+2696 NIDIMTGIE

-2732 LKKLVKGVY
+2732 LRKLVKGVY

>member
-65 VTFSYET
+65 ITFSTET

-86 KPIGENKYMVMI
+86 RPIGVNKYMVMI

-128 KIPITLSDVVIGEKS
+128 KIPVTLSDVIISEKS

-295 EEANA
+295 EEASA
-300 QNVRLKLIRSGSTA
+300 QNVRLMLIRSGSTA

-411 QSATDKSI
+411 QSATDKAI

-579 NASVGTSG
+579 NANVGTSG

-626 TDSKSRLDVNLSSN
+626 TDSKSRLNVSLSSN

-715 VEAGGKTTLSLS
+715 VEAGGKATLSLS

-758 QDNLAAGESIT
+758 QDNLAAGESTT
-769 MMREITLPSTVGE
+769 MMREITLPATVGE

-836 GKAKGKDIAQKS
+836 GKAKGKDIAKKN

-888 GACYPSANLSDEQ
+888 GACYPSANLSEEQ

-909 KRTSSDAI
+909 KRTSNDAI

-959 TPGNT
+959 TPGTT

-997 SAEGAILPATLY
+997 SAEGAVLPATLY

-1024 SIKTTMVKGESRDYP
+1024 RIKTTMVKGESRDYP

-1068 MPSLAKDESME
+1068 MPSLAKDESTE

-1159 VAKGITNEKG
+1159 VAEGITNEKG
-1169 LFSAD
+1169 LFSAN
-1174 LTEGYYAVRV
+1174 LAEGYYAVRV
-1184 SADKHDSYS
+1184 SAEKHDSYR

-1319 TKSTITASARAAKRQ
+1319 TKSTKTASARAAKRL
-1334 GHIDNDPCSDQ
+1334 GNIDNDPCSDQ

-1360 HRYGIALQ
+1360 HKYGIALQ

-1416 GSSNQNPLVQVED
+1416 GSSNQNPLVKVED
-1429 KGCEPCQNKFML
+1429 KGCEPCQNGVLIAGLKCAGHFVGEAVETL
-1441 QLVDCGLQLIPVYKK
+1441 QTLLGLDDNIDTNNKDKDKKDKDLDEILDKCENYSDLLLDIASSFDGCVNGKHDIDQVLDCYETASKAIDAVFDGLVETAFGPYVKPELIKKYKK
-1456 LRTVFD
+1456 LGKQILKYKKLLDRVAECARDFAHACDHIKNDESAKARMTGKSTKTVTEKAIEGMGKYAEYVEGFVTLNNVLFGSEPAWD
-1462 CIKGIY
+1462 EMSLEEMSGILNLDY
-1468 DVIEEAKTLTNKEE
+1468 HTISFEEALKYKPKDVSETLFRKFFDKQKKWANKDYSNITEE
-1482 VTSRDIISLT
+1482 ESGNI
-1492 LSTMS
+1492 
-1497 TTATCMDIK
+1497 TTAVSNIHNAFKYFED
-1506 SEGAGDKNKTRE
+1506 EGYLN
-1518 QKRAKLVDEI
+1518 
-1528 AKALTDIS
+1528 
-1536 NSVEKGNLGWTK
+1536 
-1548 SISDL
+1548 
-1553 AFELAKYY
+1553 
-1561 GYDYDDFKELFCPL
+1561 
-1575 KLMEPCDLDSV
+1575 PCDFLNTTFKD
-1586 PAENKPAALAR
+1586 ALILA
-1597 SLKNSSEP
+1597 NTSS
-1605 SYIQEFRQN
+1605 
-1614 LTYGIL
+1614 
-1620 KQMVVMG
+1620 
-1627 LQKELYGDV
+1627 
-1636 EWLNSDSRE
+1636 
-1645 LGLFMT
+1645 
-1651 KFESLRDE
+1651 
-1659 NDAFQQ
+1659 
-1665 KDIDELIASKPE
+1665 
-1677 NITKE
+1677 
-1682 QVKAFV
+1682 
-1688 QRWNDTLD
+1688 
-1696 NKDTDNKVNIKN
+1696 
-1708 VFSYGELSQ
+1708 
-1717 RVDSVV
+1717 
-1723 SSLGYTG
+1723 
-1730 IDECYEKAYEKCL
+1730 
-1743 AQAKEQQSSVCSS
+1743 SSVCSS

-1773 GTLTV
+1773 GTLKV

-1803 AMEDKFQVN
+1803 AMKDKFQVN

-1825 TDGWTLDAKQE
+1825 TDGWTLDAQKE
-1836 GIATVLFI
+1836 GVATVLFI

-1884 VKPSPSLDL
+1884 VKPSPNLDL

-1933 VKMSTNQPEIVDN
+1933 VRMSTNQPEIVDN

-1977 FGTIPAHSTSYAQWW
+1977 FGNIPAHSTSYAQWW
-1992 IKSSLL
+1992 LKSSLL

-2147 RIHFADQFDGKN
+2147 RIHFADLFDSKN

-2264 TDREGFAGKT
+2264 TDSEGFAGKT

-2281 MFINSQVKLITS
+2281 LFVNSQVKLLTS

-2335 GETISTND
+2335 GEIISTND
-2343 TINQVALGDLTMVA
+2343 TISQVALSDLTMVA
-2357 NFEKKTYQVNIEE
+2357 NFEKKTYQVNIAE

-2491 SISFISKS
+2491 STSFISKS

-2506 STTPVR
+2506 STTPVG

-2589 QLSDE
+2589 QFSDE
-2594 EQQDMEVDIRQYP
+2594 EQQDMEVDIRKYP
-2607 STMNIIGKLTRKDA
+2607 STMNIIGKLTQKDA

-2696 NIDTMTGIE
+2696 NIDIMTGIE

>member
-65 VTFSYET
+65 ITFSTET

-86 KPIGENKYMVMI
+86 RPIGVNKYMVMI

-128 KIPITLSDVVIGEKS
+128 KIPVTLSDVIISEKS

-295 EEANA
+295 EEASA
-300 QNVRLKLIRSGSTA
+300 QNVRLMLIRSGSTA

-411 QSATDKSI
+411 QSATDKAI

-579 NASVGTSG
+579 NANVGTSG

-626 TDSKSRLDVNLSSN
+626 TDSKSRLNVSLSSN

-708 ISSQESK
+708 ISSQESQ

-758 QDNLAAGESIT
+758 QDNLAAGESTT
-769 MMREITLPSTVGE
+769 MMREITLPATVGE

-836 GKAKGKDIAQKS
+836 GKAKGKDIAKKN

-888 GACYPSANLSDEQ
+888 GACYPSANLSEEQ

-909 KRTSSDAI
+909 KRTSNDAI

-959 TPGNT
+959 TPGTT

-997 SAEGAILPATLY
+997 SAEGAVLPATLY

-1024 SIKTTMVKGESRDYP
+1024 RIKTTMVKGESRDYP

-1068 MPSLAKDESME
+1068 MPSLAKDESTE

-1159 VAKGITNEKG
+1159 VAEGITNEKG
-1169 LFSAD
+1169 LFSAN
-1174 LTEGYYAVRV
+1174 LAEGYYAVRV
-1184 SADKHDSYS
+1184 SAEKHDSYR

-1319 TKSTITASARAAKRQ
+1319 TKSTKTASARAAKRL
-1334 GHIDNDPCSDQ
+1334 GNIDNDPCSDQ

-1360 HRYGIALQ
+1360 HKYGIALQ

-1393 GGGLGSLYG
+1393 GGGLGSL
-1402 PGARPSIGGSGTYT
+1402 PSIGGSGTYT
-1416 GSSNQNPLVQVED
+1416 GSSNQNPLVKVED
-1429 KGCEPCQNKFML
+1429 KGCEPCQNGVLIAGLKCAGHFVGEAVETL
-1441 QLVDCGLQLIPVYKK
+1441 QTLLGLDDNIDTNNKDKDKKDKDLDEILDKCENYSDLLLDIASSFDGCVNGKHDIDQVLDCYETASKAIDAVFDGLVETAFGPYVKPELIKKYKK
-1456 LRTVFD
+1456 LGKQILKYKKLLDRVAECARDFAHACDHIKNDESAKARMTGKSTKTVTEKAIEGMGKYAEYVEGFVTLNNVLFGSEPAWD
-1462 CIKGIY
+1462 EMSLEEMSGILNLDY
-1468 DVIEEAKTLTNKEE
+1468 HTISFEEALKYKPKDVSETLFRKFFDKQKKWANKDYSNITEE
-1482 VTSRDIISLT
+1482 ESGNI
-1492 LSTMS
+1492 
-1497 TTATCMDIK
+1497 TTAVSNIHNAFKYFED
-1506 SEGAGDKNKTRE
+1506 EGYLN
-1518 QKRAKLVDEI
+1518 
-1528 AKALTDIS
+1528 
-1536 NSVEKGNLGWTK
+1536 
-1548 SISDL
+1548 
-1553 AFELAKYY
+1553 
-1561 GYDYDDFKELFCPL
+1561 
-1575 KLMEPCDLDSV
+1575 PCDFLNTTFKD
-1586 PAENKPAALAR
+1586 ALILA
-1597 SLKNSSEP
+1597 NTSS
-1605 SYIQEFRQN
+1605 
-1614 LTYGIL
+1614 
-1620 KQMVVMG
+1620 
-1627 LQKELYGDV
+1627 
-1636 EWLNSDSRE
+1636 
-1645 LGLFMT
+1645 
-1651 KFESLRDE
+1651 
-1659 NDAFQQ
+1659 
-1665 KDIDELIASKPE
+1665 
-1677 NITKE
+1677 
-1682 QVKAFV
+1682 
-1688 QRWNDTLD
+1688 
-1696 NKDTDNKVNIKN
+1696 
-1708 VFSYGELSQ
+1708 
-1717 RVDSVV
+1717 
-1723 SSLGYTG
+1723 
-1730 IDECYEKAYEKCL
+1730 
-1743 AQAKEQQSSVCSS
+1743 SSVCSS

-1803 AMEDKFQVN
+1803 AMKDKFQVN

-1825 TDGWTLDAKQE
+1825 TDGWTLDAQKE
-1836 GIATVLFI
+1836 GVATVLFI

-1884 VKPSPSLDL
+1884 VKPSPNLDL

-1933 VKMSTNQPEIVDN
+1933 VRMSTNQPEIVDN

-1977 FGTIPAHSTSYAQWW
+1977 FGNIPAHSTSYAQWW
-1992 IKSSLL
+1992 LKSSLL

-2147 RIHFADQFDGKN
+2147 RIHFADLFDSKN

-2264 TDREGFAGKT
+2264 TDSEGFAGKT

-2281 MFINSQVKLITS
+2281 QFVNNQVKLLTS

-2343 TINQVALGDLTMVA
+2343 TISQVALSDLTMVA
-2357 NFEKKTYQVNIEE
+2357 NFEKKTYQVNIAE

-2491 SISFISKS
+2491 STSFISKS

-2506 STTPVR
+2506 STTPVG

-2589 QLSDE
+2589 QFSDE
-2594 EQQDMEVDIRQYP
+2594 EQQDMEVDIRKYP
-2607 STMNIIGKLTRKDA
+2607 STMNIIGKLTQKDA

-2696 NIDTMTGIE
+2696 NIDIMTGIE

>member
-65 VTFSYET
+65 VTFSTET

-86 KPIGENKYMVMI
+86 RSIGVNKYMVMI

-128 KIPITLSDVVIGEKS
+128 KIPVTLSDVIIGEKS

-295 EEANA
+295 EEASA
-300 QNVRLKLIRSGSTA
+300 QNVRLMLIRSGSTA

-411 QSATDKSI
+411 QSATDKAI

-438 ARKTSVDVEVE
+438 ARQTSVDVEVE

-579 NASVGTSG
+579 NANVGTSG

-743 FYFDSAATPADVAYL
+743 FYFDGAATPADVAYL
-758 QDNLAAGESIT
+758 QDNLAAGESTT
-769 MMREITLPSTVGE
+769 MTREITLPTTVGE

-888 GACYPSANLSDEQ
+888 GACYPSANLSEEQ

-909 KRTSSDAI
+909 KRTSNDAI

-959 TPGNT
+959 TPGTT
-964 TLKGGENTDIAFSIT
+964 TLKGGESTDIAFSIT

-997 SAEGAILPATLY
+997 SAEGAVLPATLY

-1068 MPSLAKDESME
+1068 MPSLAKDESTE

-1113 FYIEPVST
+1113 FCIEPVST

-1159 VAKGITNEKG
+1159 VAEGITNEKG
-1169 LFSAD
+1169 LFSAN
-1174 LTEGYYAVRV
+1174 LAEGYYAVRV
-1184 SADKHDSYS
+1184 SAEKHDSYS

-1236 KFETQVPMPVVVLS
+1236 KFETQVPVPVVELTVPDR
-1250 IPSSIPAKDLR
+1250 IYTENLR
-1261 DGESLIFNAVLTN
+1261 KGESLIFNATLTN
-1274 KGLIAAKDVELTL
+1274 KGLITAKDVQLLL
-1287 PTDLKT
+1287 PDTVT
-1293 LTFEALD
+1293 SWRFEPIGPGKAN
-1300 HTEAFNLAP
+1300 ELAP
-1309 QESVIIPVKV
+1309 GQSIEIPIRVI
-1319 TKSTITASARAAKRQ
+1319 S
-1334 GHIDNDPCSDQ
+1334 GDGDDGDDGPC
-1345 VGTLYYWDCGLDRKW
+1345 VVYIGTLYYWECGPDKKW
-1360 HRYGIALQ
+1360 HKYYKSMQITICKGRVTVAVYPSP
-1368 LGSCKSNDPS
+1368 GS
-1378 TWSGN
+1378 G
-1383 GDGTGYGGGI
+1383 
-1393 GGGLGSLYG
+1393 
-1402 PGARPSIGGSGTYT
+1402 GGSGPGGGPGGGGGGGY
-1416 GSSNQNPLVQVED
+1416 GPSSNIPTVTQKVDKSCNPCLNMYIQKITECGVNVGLSLLKNNPL
-1429 KGCEPCQNKFML
+1429 GCIVGLGFCARDLNKDFHSWRSWGGCVASAVGCIPGIGPVPA
-1441 QLVDCGLQLIPVYKK
+1441 LVGCL
-1456 LRTVFD
+1456 
-1462 CIKGIY
+1462 
-1468 DVIEEAKTLTNKEE
+1468 
-1482 VTSRDIISLT
+1482 ISLT
-1492 LSTMS
+1492 
-1497 TTATCMDIK
+1497 
-1506 SEGAGDKNKTRE
+1506 
-1518 QKRAKLVDEI
+1518 
-1528 AKALTDIS
+1528 
-1536 NSVEKGNLGWTK
+1536 
-1548 SISDL
+1548 
-1553 AFELAKYY
+1553 
-1561 GYDYDDFKELFCPL
+1561 
-1575 KLMEPCDLDSV
+1575 EPCEANNAS
-1586 PAENKPAALAR
+1586 AKMRAG
-1597 SLKNSSEP
+1597 NSSSYSEP
-1605 SYIQEFRQN
+1605 SYITDFKNKLAIPLQES
-1614 LTYGIL
+1614 
-1620 KQMVVMG
+1620 K
-1627 LQKELYGDV
+1627 
-1636 EWLNSDSRE
+1636 
-1645 LGLFMT
+1645 
-1651 KFESLRDE
+1651 
-1659 NDAFQQ
+1659 AFQNMLLEYFG
-1665 KDIDELIASKPE
+1665 DEVWVNETNGEDLQGLMVMLQTSEEEVLTADNYIKYKPQ
-1677 NITKE
+1677 NVTKE
-1682 QVKAFV
+1682 QYYKFIERLNNTALAKTDDGNYIDLSKVAGYVNEINSANEQSVLMGYESTTDMLRKEYALLKG
-1688 QRWNDTLD
+1688 RLD
-1696 NKDTDNKVNIKN
+1696 
-1708 VFSYGELSQ
+1708 E
-1717 RVDSVV
+1717 
-1723 SSLGYTG
+1723 SS
-1730 IDECYEKAYEKCL
+1730 
-1743 AQAKEQQSSVCSS
+1743 SSVCSS

-1803 AMEDKFQVN
+1803 AMSDKFQVN

-1825 TDGWTLDAKQE
+1825 TDGWTLDAQKE
-1836 GIATVLFI
+1836 GVATVLFI

-1884 VKPSPSLDL
+1884 VKPSPNLDL

-2054 DDTPDMLYLSD
+2054 DDTPDILYLSD

-2264 TDREGFAGKT
+2264 TDSEGFAGKT

-2281 MFINSQVKLITS
+2281 LFVNSQVKLLTS

-2343 TINQVALGDLTMVA
+2343 TISQVALGDLTMVA
-2357 NFEKKTYQVNIEE
+2357 NFEKKTYQVNIAE
-2370 NCEGGSITQTYTGV
+2370 NCEGGSITQSYTGV

-2480 LLPAQTYKVKA
+2480 LLPAHTYKVKA
-2491 SISFISKS
+2491 STSFISKS

-2506 STTPVR
+2506 STTPVG

-2594 EQQDMEVDIRQYP
+2594 EQQDMEVDIRKYP
-2607 STMNIIGKLTRKDA
+2607 STMNIIGKLTQKDA

-2696 NIDTMTGIE
+2696 NIDIMTGIE

-2732 LKKLVKGVY
+2732 LRKLVKGVY

>member
-65 VTFSYET
+65 VTFSTET

-86 KPIGENKYMVMI
+86 RPIGVNKYMVMI

-128 KIPITLSDVVIGEKS
+128 KIPVTLSDVIIGEKS

-295 EEANA
+295 EEASA
-300 QNVRLKLIRSGSTA
+300 QNVRLMLIRSGSTA

-411 QSATDKSI
+411 QSATDKAI

-438 ARKTSVDVEVE
+438 AWKTSVDVEVE

-473 GTLLSTLVDDDI
+473 GTLLTTLVDDDI

-579 NASVGTSG
+579 NANVGTSG

-743 FYFDSAATPADVAYL
+743 FYFDGAATPADVAYL
-758 QDNLAAGESIT
+758 QDNLAAGESTT

-836 GKAKGKDIAQKS
+836 GKAKGKDIAKKS

-888 GACYPSANLSDEQ
+888 GACYPSANLSEEQ

-909 KRTSSDAI
+909 KRTSNDAI

-952 DNCTVNA
+952 DNCTVNV

-964 TLKGGENTDIAFSIT
+964 TLKGGESTDVVFSIT

-997 SAEGAILPATLY
+997 SAEGAVLPATLY

-1068 MPSLAKDESME
+1068 MPSLAKDESTE

-1113 FYIEPVST
+1113 FCIEPVST

-1159 VAKGITNEKG
+1159 VAEGITNEKG
-1169 LFSAD
+1169 LFSAN
-1174 LTEGYYAVRV
+1174 LAEGYYAVRV
-1184 SADKHDSYS
+1184 SAEKHDSYS

-1236 KFETQVPMPVVVLS
+1236 KFETQVPVPVVELTVPDR
-1250 IPSSIPAKDLR
+1250 IYTENLR
-1261 DGESLIFNAVLTN
+1261 KGESLIFNATLTN
-1274 KGLIAAKDVELTL
+1274 KGLITAKDVQLLL
-1287 PTDLKT
+1287 PDTVT
-1293 LTFEALD
+1293 SWRFEPIGPGKAN
-1300 HTEAFNLAP
+1300 ELAP
-1309 QESVIIPVKV
+1309 GQSIEIPIRV
-1319 TKSTITASARAAKRQ
+1319 SE
-1334 GHIDNDPCSDQ
+1334 GPGDDGPC
-1345 VGTLYYWDCGLDRKW
+1345 VVYIGTLYYWECGPDKKW
-1360 HRYGIALQ
+1360 HKYYKSMQITI
-1368 LGSCKSNDPS
+1368 CKGRVTVVEYPS
-1378 TWSGN
+1378 TGSG
-1383 GDGTGYGGGI
+1383 
-1393 GGGLGSLYG
+1393 
-1402 PGARPSIGGSGTYT
+1402 GGSGPGGGPGGGGG
-1416 GSSNQNPLVQVED
+1416 GSYGPSSDIPTVTQKVDKSCNPCLNMYIQKITECGVNVGLSLLKNNPL
-1429 KGCEPCQNKFML
+1429 GCIVGLGFCARDLNKDFHSWRSWGGCVASAVGCIPGIGPVPT
-1441 QLVDCGLQLIPVYKK
+1441 LVGCL
-1456 LRTVFD
+1456 
-1462 CIKGIY
+1462 
-1468 DVIEEAKTLTNKEE
+1468 
-1482 VTSRDIISLT
+1482 ISLT
-1492 LSTMS
+1492 
-1497 TTATCMDIK
+1497 
-1506 SEGAGDKNKTRE
+1506 
-1518 QKRAKLVDEI
+1518 
-1528 AKALTDIS
+1528 
-1536 NSVEKGNLGWTK
+1536 
-1548 SISDL
+1548 
-1553 AFELAKYY
+1553 
-1561 GYDYDDFKELFCPL
+1561 
-1575 KLMEPCDLDSV
+1575 EPCEANNAS
-1586 PAENKPAALAR
+1586 AKMRAG
-1597 SLKNSSEP
+1597 NSSSYSEP
-1605 SYIQEFRQN
+1605 SYITDFKNKLAIPLQES
-1614 LTYGIL
+1614 
-1620 KQMVVMG
+1620 K
-1627 LQKELYGDV
+1627 
-1636 EWLNSDSRE
+1636 
-1645 LGLFMT
+1645 
-1651 KFESLRDE
+1651 
-1659 NDAFQQ
+1659 AFQNMLLEYFG
-1665 KDIDELIASKPE
+1665 DEVWVNETNGEDLQDLMVMLQTSEEEVLTADNYIKYKPQ
-1677 NITKE
+1677 NVTKE
-1682 QVKAFV
+1682 QYYKFIERLNNTA
-1688 QRWNDTLD
+1688 LA
-1696 NKDTDNKVNIKN
+1696 KTDDGNYIDLSKVAGYVNEIN
-1708 VFSYGELSQ
+1708 SANEQ
-1717 RVDSVV
+1717 SVLMGYESTTDMLRKEYALLKGRLEE
-1723 SSLGYTG
+1723 SS
-1730 IDECYEKAYEKCL
+1730 
-1743 AQAKEQQSSVCSS
+1743 SSVCSS

-1803 AMEDKFQVN
+1803 AMSDKFQVN
-1812 PEKLEGFNGKLDF
+1812 LENLEGFAGNKNF
-1825 TDGWTLDAKQE
+1825 TDGWTLDAQKE
-1836 GIATVLFI
+1836 GVATVLFI

-1884 VKPSPSLDL
+1884 VKPSPNLDL

-1933 VKMSTNQPEIVDN
+1933 VRMSTNQPEIVDN

-1966 TLALGGSVSTD
+1966 TLALGGSVFTD

-2233 EDNKNFVLDLTQL
+2233 EDNKNFVLDLPQL

-2264 TDREGFAGKT
+2264 TDSEGFAGKT

-2281 MFINSQVKLITS
+2281 LFVNSQVKLLTS
-2293 VYPENAGEVIGRVAG
+2293 VYPENAGEVIGRIAG

-2321 KAKEGYQFASWSLN
+2321 KAKEGYQFASWTLN

-2343 TINQVALGDLTMVA
+2343 TISQVALGDLTMVA
-2357 NFEKKTYQVNIEE
+2357 NFEKKTYQVNIAE

-2413 EDAETLSLIVDKDL
+2413 EDTETLSLIVDKDL

-2491 SISFISKS
+2491 STSFISKS

-2506 STTPVR
+2506 STTPVG

-2589 QLSDE
+2589 QLSDD
-2594 EQQDMEVDIRQYP
+2594 EQQDMEVDIRKYP
-2607 STMNIIGKLTRKDA
+2607 STMNIIGKLTQKDA

-2696 NIDTMTGIE
+2696 NIDIMTGIE

>member
-1 MKQRHFITTLCL
+1 
-13 LMLFVA
+13 
-19 SAWAQKNTLE
+19 
-29 IPDVTV
+29 
-35 AQGKSISLPVNMENS
+35 
-50 ADIVAVQFTMTTADG
+50 
-65 VTFSYET
+65 
-72 ARTTE
+72 
-77 RADGHSLTM
+77 
-86 KPIGENKYMVMI
+86 
-98 FSSQNRAFIGRTG
+98 
-111 SIMTVVLNTSSS
+111 
-123 LKEGD
+123 
-128 KIPITLSDVVIGEKS
+128 
-143 GKNLATGFTSG
+143 
-154 SVNIAK
+154 
-160 SPDLEVSQVE
+160 
-170 TKATNLLPY
+170 
-179 NKISVNWQV
+179 
-188 SNIGGLSTEAGWS
+188 
-201 EQVFAESA
+201 
-209 DGKFSKLLGTID
+209 
-221 YDQKLAAGGTISRT
+221 
-235 AEFDTPME
+235 
-243 LGISD
+243 
-248 NARIRVKVRPYS
+248 
-260 NTGEP
+260 
-265 SWMLANNE
+265 
-273 ATTSGTLQT
+273 
-282 ANMLFIN
+282 
-289 PAAAHI
+289 
-295 EEANA
+295 
-300 QNVRLKLIRSGSTA
+300 
-314 QAETFKLAQ
+314 
-323 TADARIELPAEI
+323 
-335 TIPQGQSATYFY
+335 
-347 AKVIANQKLDNDSIV
+347 
-362 TVNIDGNNY
+362 
-371 MTGTTAIKL
+371 
-380 TDDTKPQL
+380 
-388 TLSAKQQD
+388 
-396 VTEGGK
+396 
-402 LTLTITAER
+402 
-411 QSATDKSI
+411 
-419 SLSCDL
+419 
-425 PSRFRIPANIILP
+425 
-438 ARKTSVDVEVE
+438 
-449 ALEDDIPDV
+449 
-458 EKVVTFAASADGYEN
+458 
-473 GTLLSTLVDDDI
+473 
-485 PTLQLELTPTAISE
+485 
-499 ADGPLSVSAKLS
+499 
-511 RTDNIDKKV
+511 
-520 TVKLSDNSEGN
+520 
-531 LYYARQTIEM
+531 
-541 APGVKEVTLNMGPI
+541 
-555 DNSLVDGE
+555 
-563 RTYQVTAAVF
+563 
-573 IASCSC
+573 
-579 NASVGTSG
+579 
-587 GVVTVP
+587 
-593 LTIYDNDGPAL
+593 
-604 SLSASSSLLKEG
+604 
-616 GEMTLTISRN
+616 
-626 TDSKSRLDVNLSSN
+626 
-640 HDAAIEYPKTVTI
+640 
-653 AEGET
+653 
-658 SATFTVKSK
+658 
-667 GNDTTG
+667 
-673 DDLTA
+673 
-678 TLIAES
+678 
-684 EGFAKSSV
+684 
-692 WFTISDQT
+692 
-700 LPDARIMA
+700 
-708 ISSQESK
+708 
-715 VEAGGKTTLSLS
+715 
-727 IANQGSYV
+727 
-735 LPEQTKIG
+735 
-743 FYFDSAATPADVAYL
+743 
-758 QDNLAAGESIT
+758 
-769 MMREITLPSTVGE
+769 
-782 HKLYAVVNDGQGVKE
+782 
-797 LLYTNNTSDVLNIA
+797 
-811 TVAPISMETKVAKAI
+811 
-826 YAPGEKVVIS
+826 
-836 GKAKGKDIAQKS
+836 
-848 VEVYIVNGGYRHTI
+848 
-862 TTQTQD
+862 
-868 DGSFEV
+868 
-874 SYEPYSGQTGHFAV
+874 
-888 GACYPSANLSDEQ
+888 
-901 ASFDIYGI
+901 
-909 KRTSSDAI
+909 
-917 TCEASLGDVYQGK
+917 
-930 LNISNPGNLT
+930 
-940 LTGLKVKVNSKP
+940 
-952 DNCTVNA
+952 
-959 TPGNT
+959 
-964 TLKGGENTDIAFSIT
+964 
-979 PSGASEGSD
+979 
-988 WEKIELSIE
+988 
-997 SAEGAILPATLY
+997 
-1009 YYCRVKTGKIEASVA
+1009 
-1024 SIKTTMVKGESRDYP
+1024 MVKGESRDYP

-1068 MPSLAKDESME
+1068 MPSLAKDESTE

-1113 FYIEPVST
+1113 FCIEPVST

-1159 VAKGITNEKG
+1159 VAEGITNEKG
-1169 LFSAD
+1169 IFSAN
-1174 LTEGYYAVRV
+1174 LAEGYYAVRV
-1184 SADKHDSYS
+1184 SAEKHDSYS

-1236 KFETQVPMPVVVLS
+1236 KFETQVPVPVVELTVPDR
-1250 IPSSIPAKDLR
+1250 IYTENLR
-1261 DGESLIFNAVLTN
+1261 KGESLIFNATLTN
-1274 KGLIAAKDVELTL
+1274 KGLIAAKDVQLLL
-1287 PTDLKT
+1287 PENVTSWR
-1293 LTFEALD
+1293 FEPIGPGKAN
-1300 HTEAFNLAP
+1300 ELAP
-1309 QESVIIPVKV
+1309 GQSIEIPIRV
-1319 TKSTITASARAAKRQ
+1319 TK
-1334 GHIDNDPCSDQ
+1334 DPGDDGPC
-1345 VGTLYYWDCGLDRKW
+1345 VVYIGTLYYWECGPDKKW
-1360 HRYGIALQ
+1360 HKYYKSIQ
-1368 LGSCKSNDPS
+1368 ITICKGKTPVVVYPS
-1378 TWSGN
+1378 TGSG
-1383 GDGTGYGGGI
+1383 
-1393 GGGLGSLYG
+1393 
-1402 PGARPSIGGSGTYT
+1402 GGSGPGGGPGGGGGGGY
-1416 GSSNQNPLVQVED
+1416 GPSSNIPTVTQKVDKSCNPCLNMYIQKITECGVNVGLSLLKNNPL
-1429 KGCEPCQNKFML
+1429 GCIVGLGFCARDLNKDFHSWRAWGGCVASAVGCIPGIGPVPA
-1441 QLVDCGLQLIPVYKK
+1441 LVGCL
-1456 LRTVFD
+1456 
-1462 CIKGIY
+1462 
-1468 DVIEEAKTLTNKEE
+1468 
-1482 VTSRDIISLT
+1482 ISLT
-1492 LSTMS
+1492 
-1497 TTATCMDIK
+1497 
-1506 SEGAGDKNKTRE
+1506 
-1518 QKRAKLVDEI
+1518 
-1528 AKALTDIS
+1528 
-1536 NSVEKGNLGWTK
+1536 
-1548 SISDL
+1548 
-1553 AFELAKYY
+1553 
-1561 GYDYDDFKELFCPL
+1561 
-1575 KLMEPCDLDSV
+1575 EPCEANNAS
-1586 PAENKPAALAR
+1586 AKMRAG
-1597 SLKNSSEP
+1597 NSSSYSEP
-1605 SYIQEFRQN
+1605 SYITDFKNKLAIPLQES
-1614 LTYGIL
+1614 
-1620 KQMVVMG
+1620 K
-1627 LQKELYGDV
+1627 
-1636 EWLNSDSRE
+1636 
-1645 LGLFMT
+1645 
-1651 KFESLRDE
+1651 
-1659 NDAFQQ
+1659 AFQNMLLEYFG
-1665 KDIDELIASKPE
+1665 DEVWVNETNGEALQDLMVMLQTSEEEVLTADNYIKYKPQ
-1677 NITKE
+1677 NVTKE
-1682 QVKAFV
+1682 QYYKFIERLNNTA
-1688 QRWNDTLD
+1688 LA
-1696 NKDTDNKVNIKN
+1696 KTDDGNYIDLSKVAGYVNEIN
-1708 VFSYGELSQ
+1708 SANEQ
-1717 RVDSVV
+1717 SV
-1723 SSLGYTG
+1723 LMGYESTTDMLRKEYALLKG
-1730 IDECYEKAYEKCL
+1730 RIDESS
-1743 AQAKEQQSSVCSS
+1743 SSVCSS

-1773 GTLTV
+1773 GTLKV

-1803 AMEDKFQVN
+1803 AMSDKFQVN

-1825 TDGWTLDAKQE
+1825 TDGWTLDAQKE

-1884 VKPSPSLDL
+1884 VKPSPNLDL

-1933 VKMSTNQPEIVDN
+1933 VRMSTNQPEIVDN

-1977 FGTIPAHSTSYAQWW
+1977 FGNIPAHSTSYAQWW

-2065 GEIEKVNVA
+2065 GEIEKVSVA

-2199 MFNKYIDPATFTSED
+2199 MFNKYIDPATFTAED

-2264 TDREGFAGKT
+2264 TDSEGFAGKT

-2281 MFINSQVKLITS
+2281 QFVNNQVKLLTS
-2293 VYPENAGEVIGRVAG
+2293 VYPENAGEVIGRIAG

-2343 TINQVALGDLTMVA
+2343 TISQVALGDLTMVA
-2357 NFEKKTYQVNIEE
+2357 NFEKKTYQVNIAE

-2392 LKAEADEDYSFA
+2392 LKAEANEDYSFA

-2491 SISFISKS
+2491 STSFISKS

-2506 STTPVR
+2506 STTPVG

-2594 EQQDMEVDIRQYP
+2594 EQQDMEVDIRKYP
-2607 STMNIIGKLTRKDA
+2607 STMNIIGKLTQKDV

-2696 NIDTMTGIE
+2696 NIDIMTGIE

>member
-29 IPDVTV
+29 IPDVTM

-86 KPIGENKYMVMI
+86 RPIGVNKYMVMI
-98 FSSQNRAFIGRTG
+98 FSSQNRPFIGRTG

-128 KIPITLSDVVIGEKS
+128 KIPVTLSDVIIGEKS

-243 LGISD
+243 LGISN

-295 EEANA
+295 EEASA
-300 QNVRLKLIRSGSTA
+300 QNVRLMLIRSGSTA

-371 MTGTTAIKL
+371 ITGTTAIKL

-438 ARKTSVDVEVE
+438 AQKTSVDVEVE

-473 GTLLSTLVDDDI
+473 GTLLTTLVDDDI

-758 QDNLAAGESIT
+758 QDNLAAGESTT
-769 MMREITLPSTVGE
+769 MTREITLPTTVGE

-811 TVAPISMETKVAKAI
+811 TVAPISMETKVAKTI

-888 GACYPSANLSDEQ
+888 GACYPSANLSEEQ

-909 KRTSSDAI
+909 KRTNSDAI
-917 TCEASLGDVYQGK
+917 TCEASLGDIYQGK

-959 TPGNT
+959 IPGST

-997 SAEGAILPATLY
+997 SAEGAILPTTLY

-1068 MPSLAKDESME
+1068 MPSLAKDESTE

-1113 FYIEPVST
+1113 FCIEPVST
-1121 KEGKLTIDVCDENTY
+1121 KEGTLTIDVCDENTY

-1159 VAKGITNEKG
+1159 VAEGITNEKG
-1169 LFSAD
+1169 IFSAD
-1174 LTEGYYAVRV
+1174 LAEGYYAVRV
-1184 SADKHDSYS
+1184 SAEKHDSYR

-1236 KFETQVPMPVVVLS
+1236 KFETQVPVPVVVLS
-1250 IPSSIPAKDLR
+1250 IPDRIHTEDLR
-1261 DGESLIFNAVLTN
+1261 EGESLLFNAVLTN
-1274 KGLIAAKDVELTL
+1274 KGLITAKDVQLLL
-1287 PTDLKT
+1287 PTDLQT

-1300 HTEAFNLAP
+1300 HNEAFNLAP
-1309 QESVIIPVKV
+1309 QESVLIPVKV
-1319 TKSTITASARAAKRQ
+1319 TKVAASSFAK
-1334 GHIDNDPCSDQ
+1334 SKEQ
-1345 VGTLYYWDCGLDRKW
+1345 VGRASKEPCLVNIGTIGYWDCGLDRKW
-1360 HRYGIALQ
+1360 HKYYLQ
-1368 LGSCKSNDPS
+1368 LPISICIKGSIKVLPKDPE
-1378 TWSGN
+1378 
-1383 GDGTGYGGGI
+1383 TGSVRPILGPGGGGGGI
-1393 GGGLGSLYG
+1393 YL
-1402 PGARPSIGGSGTYT
+1402 PSYDC
-1416 GSSNQNPLVQVED
+1416 NPLSRKVD
-1429 KGCEPCQNKFML
+1429 KGCIPCQNKFML
-1441 QLVDCGLQLIPVYKK
+1441 QLIDCGLQLIPAYKK
-1456 LRTVFD
+1456 LRTVFN
-1462 CIKGIY
+1462 CVKGIY
-1468 DVIEEAKTLTNKEE
+1468 DVVEEGKTLANKEW

-1497 TTATCMDIK
+1497 TTATCMGIK
-1506 SEGAGDKNKTRE
+1506 SEGAGDKNKTRKE
-1518 QKRAKLVDEI
+1518 KRAKLVDEI
-1528 AKALTDIS
+1528 AKALTNIS
-1536 NSVEKGNLGWTK
+1536 NSVEKGNLGWMK

-1778 FNGNE
+1778 FNGSE
-1783 QEAMKDVKLTLT
+1783 QEAMKDAKLTLT

-1803 AMEDKFQVN
+1803 AMSDKFQVN
-1812 PEKLEGFNGKLDF
+1812 LENLEGFAGNKNF

-1836 GIATVLFI
+1836 GVATVLFI

-1884 VKPSPSLDL
+1884 VKPSPNLDL

-1933 VKMSTNQPEIVDN
+1933 VRMTTNQPEIVDN
-1946 EKGLKVKFELMSS
+1946 EKGLKVKIELMSS

-1966 TLALGGSVSTD
+1966 TLALGGSVATD

-2012 SYGNKD
+2012 SYDNKD

-2074 ASSSITKTSDTEYTL
+2074 AASSITKTSDTEYTL

-2159 AESYILTFEATP
+2159 AESYILSFEATP

-2233 EDNKNFVLDLTQL
+2233 EDNKTFVLDLTQL

-2264 TDREGFAGKT
+2264 TDSEGFAGKT

-2281 MFINSQVKLITS
+2281 MFVNSQVKLITS

-2343 TINQVALGDLTMVA
+2343 TINQVALGDLNMMA

-2491 SISFISKS
+2491 STSFISKS

-2506 STTPVR
+2506 STTPVG

-2594 EQQDMEVDIRQYP
+2594 EQQDMEVDIRKYP
-2607 STMNIIGKLTRKDA
+2607 STMNIIGKLTQKNA

-2678 ALTFKEDVLGSR
+2678 ALTFKEDVFGSR

-2696 NIDTMTGIE
+2696 NIDIMTGIE

>member
-65 VTFSYET
+65 VTFSTET

-86 KPIGENKYMVMI
+86 RPIGVNKYMVMI

-128 KIPITLSDVVIGEKS
+128 KIPVTLSDVIIGEKS

-295 EEANA
+295 EEASA
-300 QNVRLKLIRSGSTA
+300 QNVRLMLIRSGSTA

-411 QSATDKSI
+411 QSATDKAI

-438 ARKTSVDVEVE
+438 ARQTSVDVEVE

-579 NASVGTSG
+579 NANVGTSG
-587 GVVTVP
+587 GVVTMP

-758 QDNLAAGESIT
+758 QDNLAAGESTT

-836 GKAKGKDIAQKS
+836 GKAKGKDIAQKN

-888 GACYPSANLSDEQ
+888 GACYPSANLSEEQ

-909 KRTSSDAI
+909 KRTSNDAI

-959 TPGNT
+959 TPGTT
-964 TLKGGENTDIAFSIT
+964 TLKGGESTDIAFSIT

-997 SAEGAILPATLY
+997 SAEGAVLPATLY

-1068 MPSLAKDESME
+1068 LPSLAKDESTE

-1113 FYIEPVST
+1113 FCIEPVST

-1159 VAKGITNEKG
+1159 VAEGITNEKG
-1169 LFSAD
+1169 LFSAN
-1174 LTEGYYAVRV
+1174 LAEGYYAVRV
-1184 SADKHDSYS
+1184 SAEKHDSYS

-1236 KFETQVPMPVVVLS
+1236 KFETQVPVPVVELTVPDR
-1250 IPSSIPAKDLR
+1250 IYTENLR
-1261 DGESLIFNAVLTN
+1261 KGESLIFNATLTN
-1274 KGLIAAKDVELTL
+1274 KGLITAKDVQLLL
-1287 PTDLKT
+1287 PDTVT
-1293 LTFEALD
+1293 SWRFEPIGPGKAN
-1300 HTEAFNLAP
+1300 ELAP
-1309 QESVIIPVKV
+1309 GQSIEIPIRV
-1319 TKSTITASARAAKRQ
+1319 SE
-1334 GHIDNDPCSDQ
+1334 GPGDDGPC
-1345 VGTLYYWDCGLDRKW
+1345 VVYIGTLYYWECGPDKKW
-1360 HRYGIALQ
+1360 HKYYKSMQITI
-1368 LGSCKSNDPS
+1368 CKGRVTVVEYPS
-1378 TWSGN
+1378 TGSG
-1383 GDGTGYGGGI
+1383 
-1393 GGGLGSLYG
+1393 
-1402 PGARPSIGGSGTYT
+1402 GGSGPGGGPGGGGG
-1416 GSSNQNPLVQVED
+1416 GSYGPSSDIPTVTQKVDKSCNPCLNMYIQKITECGVNVGLSLLKNNPL
-1429 KGCEPCQNKFML
+1429 GCIVGLGFCARDLNKDFHSWRSWGGC
-1441 QLVDCGLQLIPVYKK
+1441 VASAVGCIPGIGTVPTLIGC
-1456 LRTVFD
+1456 L
-1462 CIKGIY
+1462 
-1468 DVIEEAKTLTNKEE
+1468 
-1482 VTSRDIISLT
+1482 ISLT
-1492 LSTMS
+1492 
-1497 TTATCMDIK
+1497 
-1506 SEGAGDKNKTRE
+1506 
-1518 QKRAKLVDEI
+1518 
-1528 AKALTDIS
+1528 
-1536 NSVEKGNLGWTK
+1536 
-1548 SISDL
+1548 
-1553 AFELAKYY
+1553 
-1561 GYDYDDFKELFCPL
+1561 
-1575 KLMEPCDLDSV
+1575 EPCEANNAS
-1586 PAENKPAALAR
+1586 AKMRAG
-1597 SLKNSSEP
+1597 NSSSYSEP
-1605 SYIQEFRQN
+1605 SYITDFKNKLAIPLQES
-1614 LTYGIL
+1614 
-1620 KQMVVMG
+1620 K
-1627 LQKELYGDV
+1627 
-1636 EWLNSDSRE
+1636 
-1645 LGLFMT
+1645 
-1651 KFESLRDE
+1651 
-1659 NDAFQQ
+1659 AFQNMLLEYFG
-1665 KDIDELIASKPE
+1665 DEVWVNETNGEDLQDLMVMLQTSEEEVLTADNYIKYKPQ
-1677 NITKE
+1677 NVTKE
-1682 QVKAFV
+1682 QYYKFIERLNNTA
-1688 QRWNDTLD
+1688 LA
-1696 NKDTDNKVNIKN
+1696 KTDDGNYIDLSKVAGYVNEIN
-1708 VFSYGELSQ
+1708 SANEQ
-1717 RVDSVV
+1717 SVLMGYESTTDMLRKEYALLKGRLEE
-1723 SSLGYTG
+1723 SS
-1730 IDECYEKAYEKCL
+1730 
-1743 AQAKEQQSSVCSS
+1743 SSVCSS

-1783 QEAMKDVKLTLT
+1783 QKAMKDVKLTLT

-1803 AMEDKFQVN
+1803 AMSDKFQVN

-1825 TDGWTLDAKQE
+1825 TDGWTLDAQKE
-1836 GIATVLFI
+1836 GVATVLFI

-1874 TRDLTPITLT
+1874 TRNLTPITLT
-1884 VKPSPSLDL
+1884 VKPSPNLDL

-2074 ASSSITKTSDTEYTL
+2074 ASSSITKTSNTEYTL

-2147 RIHFADQFDGKN
+2147 RIHFADLFDGKN

-2264 TDREGFAGKT
+2264 TDSEGFAGKT

-2281 MFINSQVKLITS
+2281 QFINSQVKLLTS

-2321 KAKEGYQFASWSLN
+2321 KAKEGYQFASWTLN

-2343 TINQVALGDLTMVA
+2343 TISQVALGDLTMVA
-2357 NFEKKTYQVNIEE
+2357 NFEKKTYQVNIAE

-2480 LLPAQTYKVKA
+2480 LLPAHTYKVKA
-2491 SISFISKS
+2491 STSFISKS

-2506 STTPVR
+2506 STTPVG

-2564 ITNQGYLYKSV
+2564 IANQGYLYKSV

-2594 EQQDMEVDIRQYP
+2594 EQQDMEVDIRKYP
-2607 STMNIIGKLTRKDA
+2607 STMNIIGKLTQKDA

-2628 RLYVMVGNECRG
+2628 RLFVMVGNECRG

-2696 NIDTMTGIE
+2696 NIDIMTGIE

>member
-29 IPDVTV
+29 VPDVIM
-35 AQGKSISLPVNMENS
+35 AQEKSISLPVNMENS
-50 ADIVAVQFTMTTADG
+50 ADIVAVQFTMSTDMG
-65 VTFSYET
+65 VYFSCET

-77 RADGHSLTM
+77 RTDGHSLVM
-86 KPIGENKYMVMI
+86 KPIGGYKYMVMI
-98 FSSQNRAFIGRTG
+98 SSSQNRPIIGRKG
-111 SIMTVVLNTSSS
+111 SIMTVQLNTSNTFN
-123 LKEGD
+123 LKEGA
-128 KIPITLSDVVIGEKS
+128 KIPITLSDVVICDKT

-170 TKATNLLPY
+170 TKVTNLLPY

-209 DGKFSKLLGTID
+209 DGKFCKLLGTID

-295 EEANA
+295 EEASA

-314 QAETFKLAQ
+314 QAETFKLTQ

-411 QSATDKSI
+411 QSATDKAI

-579 NASVGTSG
+579 NANVGTSG

-700 LPDARIMA
+700 LPDARITA

-743 FYFDSAATPADVAYL
+743 FYFDSAATPTDVAYL
-758 QDNLAAGESIT
+758 QDNLAAGESTT
-769 MMREITLPSTVGE
+769 MTREITLPATVGE

-901 ASFDIYGI
+901 AAFDIYGI

-917 TCEASLGDVYQGK
+917 TCEASLGDIYQGK

-952 DNCTVNA
+952 DNCMVNA
-959 TPGNT
+959 TPGST
-964 TLKGGENTDIAFSIT
+964 TLKGGESTDIAFSIT

-1068 MPSLAKDESME
+1068 MPSLAKDESTE

-1113 FYIEPVST
+1113 FCIEPVST

-1146 AKVEIT
+1146 AKVKIT

-1159 VAKGITNEKG
+1159 VAEGITNEKG
-1169 LFSAD
+1169 LFSAN
-1174 LTEGYYAVRV
+1174 LAEGYYAVSV
-1184 SADKHDSYS
+1184 SAEKHDSYS

-1236 KFETQVPMPVVVLS
+1236 KFETHVPVPVVELTVPER
-1250 IPSSIPAKDLR
+1250 INTEDLR
-1261 DGESLIFNAVLTN
+1261 EGESLIFNATLTN
-1274 KGLIAAKDVELTL
+1274 KGLIAVKDVQLLLPNELKSLKFETIG
-1287 PTDLKT
+1287 TD
-1293 LTFEALD
+1293 EAID
-1300 HTEAFNLAP
+1300 LAP
-1309 QESVIIPVKV
+1309 KQSKSISVRVIRVAPIGV
-1319 TKSTITASARAAKRQ
+1319 
-1334 GHIDNDPCSDQ
+1334 DPC
-1345 VGTLYYWDCGLDRKW
+1345 VTYIGNLYYWECGPDKKWRK
-1360 HRYGIALQ
+1360 YYKSVQITICKNKTSVAVYPSP
-1368 LGSCKSNDPS
+1368 GS
-1378 TWSGN
+1378 G
-1383 GDGTGYGGGI
+1383 
-1393 GGGLGSLYG
+1393 
-1402 PGARPSIGGSGTYT
+1402 GGSGPGGGPGGGGGGGY
-1416 GSSNQNPLVQVED
+1416 GPSSNIPTVTQKVDKSCNPCLNMYIQKIAE
-1429 KGCEPCQNKFML
+1429 
-1441 QLVDCGLQLIPVYKK
+1441 CGLSLITPAPLSCALGLSFCARDLDKDSHNW
-1456 LRTVFD
+1456 RTWGG
-1462 CIKGIY
+1462 C
-1468 DVIEEAKTLTNKEE
+1468 
-1482 VTSRDIISLT
+1482 VTSAVGCIPGIGVVPTLVGCLISLT
-1492 LSTMS
+1492 
-1497 TTATCMDIK
+1497 
-1506 SEGAGDKNKTRE
+1506 
-1518 QKRAKLVDEI
+1518 
-1528 AKALTDIS
+1528 
-1536 NSVEKGNLGWTK
+1536 
-1548 SISDL
+1548 
-1553 AFELAKYY
+1553 
-1561 GYDYDDFKELFCPL
+1561 
-1575 KLMEPCDLDSV
+1575 EPCE
-1586 PAENKPAALAR
+1586 AG
-1597 SLKNSSEP
+1597 NSSSYSEP
-1605 SYIQEFRQN
+1605 SYITDFKNKLAIPLQES
-1614 LTYGIL
+1614 
-1620 KQMVVMG
+1620 K
-1627 LQKELYGDV
+1627 
-1636 EWLNSDSRE
+1636 
-1645 LGLFMT
+1645 
-1651 KFESLRDE
+1651 
-1659 NDAFQQ
+1659 AFQNILLEYFGDEVWVNETNGEDLQ
-1665 KDIDELIASKPE
+1665 DLMVMLQTSEEEVLTADNYIKYKPQNVTKVQYYKFIERLNNTALAKTDDGNYIDLSKVAGYVNE
-1677 NITKE
+1677 INSANEQSVLMGYESTTDMLRKE
-1682 QVKAFV
+1682 YALLKG
-1688 QRWNDTLD
+1688 RLD
-1696 NKDTDNKVNIKN
+1696 
-1708 VFSYGELSQ
+1708 E
-1717 RVDSVV
+1717 
-1723 SSLGYTG
+1723 SS
-1730 IDECYEKAYEKCL
+1730 
-1743 AQAKEQQSSVCSS
+1743 SSVCSS

-1778 FNGNE
+1778 FNGSE
-1783 QEAMKDVKLTLT
+1783 QEAMKDAKLTLT

-1803 AMEDKFQVN
+1803 AMSDKFQVN
-1812 PEKLEGFNGKLDF
+1812 LENLEGFAGNKNF

-1836 GIATVLFI
+1836 GVATVLFI

-1874 TRDLTPITLT
+1874 TRNLTPITLT
-1884 VKPSPSLDL
+1884 VKPSPNLDL

-1933 VKMSTNQPEIVDN
+1933 VKMTTNQPEIVDN

-1966 TLALGGSVSTD
+1966 TLALGGSVATD

-2004 DVTATHLT
+2004 DVKATHLT
-2012 SYGNKD
+2012 SYDNKD

-2107 YGVSALKSVT
+2107 YGVSVLKSVT

-2199 MFNKYIDPATFTSED
+2199 MFNKYIDPATFTAED

-2264 TDREGFAGKT
+2264 TDSEGFAGKT

-2281 MFINSQVKLITS
+2281 LFVNSQVKLLTS
-2293 VYPENAGEVIGRVAG
+2293 VYPENAGEVIGRIAG

-2343 TINQVALGDLTMVA
+2343 TISQVALGDLTMVA
-2357 NFEKKTYQVNIEE
+2357 NFEKKTYQVNIAE

-2427 TVSASFKQERY
+2427 MVSASFKQERY

-2491 SISFISKS
+2491 STSFISKS

-2506 STTPVR
+2506 STTPVG

-2575 KQNNLEFAEATTPS
+2575 KQNNLEFTEATTPS
-2589 QLSDE
+2589 QLSDD
-2594 EQQDMEVDIRQYP
+2594 EQQDMEVDIRKYP
-2607 STMNIIGKLTRKDA
+2607 STMNIIGKLTQKDA

-2696 NIDTMTGIE
+2696 NIDIMTGIE

-2732 LKKLVKGVY
+2732 LRKLVKGVY

>member
-29 IPDVTV
+29 IPDVIM
-35 AQGKSISLPVNMENS
+35 AQEKSISLPVNMENS
-50 ADIVAVQFTMTTADG
+50 ADIVAVQFTISTDMG
-65 VTFSYET
+65 VYFSCET

-77 RADGHSLTM
+77 RADGHSLVM
-86 KPIGENKYMVMI
+86 KPIGGDKYMVMI
-98 FSSQNRAFIGRTG
+98 SSSQNRPIIGRKG
-111 SIMTVVLNTSSS
+111 SIMTVQLWTSNTFN
-123 LKEGD
+123 LKEGA
-128 KIPITLSDVVIGEKS
+128 KIPITLSDVVICDKT

-201 EQVFAESA
+201 EQVFAESV

-295 EEANA
+295 EEASA
-300 QNVRLKLIRSGSTA
+300 QNVRLMLIRSGSTA

-371 MTGTTAIKL
+371 ITGTTAIKL
-380 TDDTKPQL
+380 TNDTKPQL

-411 QSATDKSI
+411 QSATDKAI

-438 ARKTSVDVEVE
+438 ARQTSVDVEVE

-473 GTLLSTLVDDDI
+473 GTLLTTLVDDDI

-616 GEMTLTISRN
+616 GEMTLTVSRN
-626 TDSKSRLDVNLSSN
+626 TDSKSRLDVNLSCN
-640 HDAAIEYPKTVTI
+640 HDAAIEFPKTVTI

-708 ISSQESK
+708 ISSQENK
-715 VEAGGKTTLSLS
+715 IEAGGKTTLNLS

-758 QDNLAAGESIT
+758 QDNLAAGESTT
-769 MMREITLPSTVGE
+769 MMREITLPATVGE

-836 GKAKGKDIAQKS
+836 GKAKGKDIAKKS

-888 GACYPSANLSDEQ
+888 GACYPSANLSEEQ

-909 KRTSSDAI
+909 KRTSNDAI
-917 TCEASLGDVYQGK
+917 TCETSLEDVYQGK

-964 TLKGGENTDIAFSIT
+964 TLKGGESTDVAFSIT

-997 SAEGAILPATLY
+997 SAEGAVLPATLY

-1068 MPSLAKDESME
+1068 MPSLAKDESTE

-1236 KFETQVPMPVVVLS
+1236 KFETQVPVPVVELS
-1250 IPSSIPAKDLR
+1250 IPDRIHTEELR
-1261 DGESLIFNAVLTN
+1261 EGESLIFNAVLTN
-1274 KGLIAAKDVELTL
+1274 KGLITAQDVQLLL
-1287 PTDLKT
+1287 PTDLQT

-1300 HTEAFNLAP
+1300 HNEAFNLAP
-1309 QESVIIPVKV
+1309 QESVLIPVKV
-1319 TKSTITASARAAKRQ
+1319 TKVAASSFAKSKEQVGRAPK
-1334 GHIDNDPCSDQ
+1334 DPCL
-1345 VGTLYYWDCGLDRKW
+1345 VGIGTIEYWECGLDRKW
-1360 HRYGIALQ
+1360 HKYYLQ
-1368 LGSCKSNDPS
+1368 LPISICLIESIAIFTKEPEIGANRPDFSPLGRAGNIYFPS
-1378 TWSGN
+1378 YASKHTSEK
-1383 GDGTGYGGGI
+1383 
-1393 GGGLGSLYG
+1393 
-1402 PGARPSIGGSGTYT
+1402 
-1416 GSSNQNPLVQVED
+1416 ED
-1429 KGCEPCQNKFML
+1429 KGCDPCQNKATANFTKCVL
-1441 QLVDCGLQLIPVYKK
+1441 SFIPIYGCIQGSAECAAGSVLGNTGWRHYTNCSLTGLNCTMDLCAGASLSTVVGAPVAAVCKAVGAISSIASC
-1456 LRTVFD
+1456 L
-1462 CIKGIY
+1462 
-1468 DVIEEAKTLTNKEE
+1468 
-1482 VTSRDIISLT
+1482 ISLT
-1492 LSTMS
+1492 
-1497 TTATCMDIK
+1497 
-1506 SEGAGDKNKTRE
+1506 
-1518 QKRAKLVDEI
+1518 
-1528 AKALTDIS
+1528 
-1536 NSVEKGNLGWTK
+1536 
-1548 SISDL
+1548 
-1553 AFELAKYY
+1553 
-1561 GYDYDDFKELFCPL
+1561 
-1575 KLMEPCDLDSV
+1575 EPCDADSI
-1586 PAENKPAALAR
+1586 PAAKSRKKA
-1597 SLKNSSEP
+1597 SEP
-1605 SYIQEFRQN
+1605 SYIEAFRKKAQIPLSEITAYSGVLEEVFGDKN
-1614 LTYGIL
+1614 WITKTTLG
-1620 KQMVVMG
+1620 
-1627 LQKELYGDV
+1627 ELYELLSIINGEESDKLDANKLLIMKPEAIAKEEFFKFIERLNNTQDKADGIEV
-1636 EWLNSDSRE
+1636 NSDNYIHDDIIKAKYNEIERAE
-1645 LGLFMT
+1645 A
-1651 KFESLRDE
+1651 ES
-1659 NDAFQQ
+1659 Q
-1665 KDIDELIASKPE
+1665 K
-1677 NITKE
+1677 
-1682 QVKAFV
+1682 
-1688 QRWNDTLD
+1688 
-1696 NKDTDNKVNIKN
+1696 
-1708 VFSYGELSQ
+1708 
-1717 RVDSVV
+1717 
-1723 SSLGYTG
+1723 LGYISTNEMWLTEG
-1730 IDECYEKAYEKCL
+1730 AKMKERLDESS
-1743 AQAKEQQSSVCSS
+1743 SSVCSS

-1783 QEAMKDVKLTLT
+1783 QKAMKDAKLTLT

-1803 AMEDKFQVN
+1803 AMSDKFQVN
-1812 PEKLEGFNGKLDF
+1812 LENLKGFTGNKNF

-1933 VKMSTNQPEIVDN
+1933 VKMTTNQPEIVDN

-2012 SYGNKD
+2012 SYDNKD

-2074 ASSSITKTSDTEYTL
+2074 AASSITKTSDTEYTL

-2171 SLMLEVASIEGA
+2171 SLMLEVASIEGT

-2233 EDNKNFVLDLTQL
+2233 EDNKTFVLDLTQL

-2427 TVSASFKQERY
+2427 TVNASFKQERY

-2491 SISFISKS
+2491 STSFISKS

-2575 KQNNLEFAEATTPS
+2575 KQNNLEFAESTTPS

-2656 KDEKLNMVIE
+2656 KDEKLSMVIE
-2666 NLQTQESILVQD
+2666 NQQTQESILVQD

-2732 LKKLVKGVY
+2732 LRKLVKGVY

>member
-50 ADIVAVQFTMTTADG
+50 ADIVAVQFTMTSADG
-65 VTFSYET
+65 ITFSTET

-86 KPIGENKYMVMI
+86 RPIGVNKYMVMI
-98 FSSQNRAFIGRTG
+98 FSSQNRPFIGRTG

-128 KIPITLSDVVIGEKS
+128 KIPITLSDVIIGEKS

-295 EEANA
+295 EEASA
-300 QNVRLKLIRSGSTA
+300 QNVRLMLIRSGSTA

-335 TIPQGQSATYFY
+335 TILQGQSATYFY

-411 QSATDKSI
+411 QSATDKAI

-438 ARKTSVDVEVE
+438 AQKTSVDVEVE

-653 AEGET
+653 TEGET

-708 ISSQESK
+708 ISSQENK
-715 VEAGGKTTLSLS
+715 IEAGGKTTLSLN

-743 FYFDSAATPADVAYL
+743 FYFDNAATPADVAYL
-758 QDNLAAGESIT
+758 QDNLAAGESTT

-782 HKLYAVVNDGQGVKE
+782 HKLYAVVNDGQDVKE

-888 GACYPSANLSDEQ
+888 GACYPSANLSEEQ

-909 KRTSSDAI
+909 KRTSNDAI

-959 TPGNT
+959 TPGIT
-964 TLKGGENTDIAFSIT
+964 TLKGGESTDVAFSIT

-1024 SIKTTMVKGESRDYP
+1024 SINTTMVKGESRDYP

-1068 MPSLAKDESME
+1068 MPSLAKDESTE

-1113 FYIEPVST
+1113 FCIEPVST

-1159 VAKGITNEKG
+1159 VAEGITNEKG

-1174 LTEGYYAVRV
+1174 LPEGYYAVSV
-1184 SADKHDSYS
+1184 SAEKHDSYS

-1236 KFETQVPMPVVVLS
+1236 KFETQVPVPVVELTVPDR
-1250 IPSSIPAKDLR
+1250 IYTENLR
-1261 DGESLIFNAVLTN
+1261 KGESLIFNATLTN
-1274 KGLIAAKDVELTL
+1274 KGLIAAKDVQLLL
-1287 PTDLKT
+1287 PENVTSWR
-1293 LTFEALD
+1293 FEPIGPGKAS
-1300 HTEAFNLAP
+1300 ELAP
-1309 QESVIIPVKV
+1309 GQSKEIPIRV
-1319 TKSTITASARAAKRQ
+1319 TK
-1334 GHIDNDPCSDQ
+1334 DPGDDGDDGPC
-1345 VGTLYYWDCGLDRKW
+1345 VVYIGTLYYWECGPDKKW
-1360 HRYGIALQ
+1360 HKYYKSIQ
-1368 LGSCKSNDPS
+1368 ITICKGKTPVVVYPS
-1378 TWSGN
+1378 TGSG
-1383 GDGTGYGGGI
+1383 
-1393 GGGLGSLYG
+1393 
-1402 PGARPSIGGSGTYT
+1402 GGSGPGGGPGGGGGGGY
-1416 GSSNQNPLVQVED
+1416 GPSSNIPTVTQKVDKSCNPCLNMYLQKITECGVNVGLSLLKNNPL
-1429 KGCEPCQNKFML
+1429 GCIVGLGFCARDLNKDFHSWRSWGGCVASAVGCIPGIGPVPA
-1441 QLVDCGLQLIPVYKK
+1441 LVGCL
-1456 LRTVFD
+1456 
-1462 CIKGIY
+1462 
-1468 DVIEEAKTLTNKEE
+1468 
-1482 VTSRDIISLT
+1482 ISLT
-1492 LSTMS
+1492 
-1497 TTATCMDIK
+1497 
-1506 SEGAGDKNKTRE
+1506 
-1518 QKRAKLVDEI
+1518 
-1528 AKALTDIS
+1528 
-1536 NSVEKGNLGWTK
+1536 
-1548 SISDL
+1548 
-1553 AFELAKYY
+1553 
-1561 GYDYDDFKELFCPL
+1561 
-1575 KLMEPCDLDSV
+1575 EPCDANNAS
-1586 PAENKPAALAR
+1586 AKMRAG
-1597 SLKNSSEP
+1597 NSSSYSEP
-1605 SYIQEFRQN
+1605 SYITDFKNKLAIPLQES
-1614 LTYGIL
+1614 
-1620 KQMVVMG
+1620 K
-1627 LQKELYGDV
+1627 
-1636 EWLNSDSRE
+1636 
-1645 LGLFMT
+1645 
-1651 KFESLRDE
+1651 
-1659 NDAFQQ
+1659 AFQNMLLEYFGDEVWVNETNGEDLQ
-1665 KDIDELIASKPE
+1665 DLMVMLQTSEEEVLTADNYIKYKPQNVTKVQYYKFIERLNNTALAKTDDGNYIDLSKVAGYVNE
-1677 NITKE
+1677 INSANEQSVLMGYESTTDMLRKE
-1682 QVKAFV
+1682 YALLKE
-1688 QRWNDTLD
+1688 RLD
-1696 NKDTDNKVNIKN
+1696 
-1708 VFSYGELSQ
+1708 E
-1717 RVDSVV
+1717 
-1723 SSLGYTG
+1723 SS
-1730 IDECYEKAYEKCL
+1730 
-1743 AQAKEQQSSVCSS
+1743 SSVCSS
-1756 ITLQFTQ
+1756 ITLQITQ

-1783 QEAMKDVKLTLT
+1783 QEAMKDAKLTLT

-1803 AMEDKFQVN
+1803 AMSDKFQVN
-1812 PEKLEGFNGKLDF
+1812 LENLKGFTGNKNF

-1884 VKPSPSLDL
+1884 VKPSPNLDL

-1933 VKMSTNQPEIVDN
+1933 VKMTTNQPEIVDN

-1966 TLALGGSVSTD
+1966 TLALGGSVATD

-2199 MFNKYIDPATFTSED
+2199 MFNKYIDPATFTAED

-2264 TDREGFAGKT
+2264 TDSEGFAGKT

-2281 MFINSQVKLITS
+2281 LFVNSQVKLLTS
-2293 VYPENAGEVIGRVAG
+2293 VYPENAGEVIGRIAG

-2343 TINQVALGDLTMVA
+2343 TISQVALGDLTMVA
-2357 NFEKKTYQVNIEE
+2357 NFEKKTYQVNIAE

-2404 HWTVNGKQT
+2404 HWIVNGKQT

-2427 TVSASFKQERY
+2427 MVSASFKQERY
-2438 EQNITLMRG
+2438 EQNITLLRG

-2491 SISFISKS
+2491 STSFISKS

-2696 NIDTMTGIE
+2696 NIDIMTGIE

>member
-29 IPDVTV
+29 IPEVTV

-65 VTFSYET
+65 ITFSTET

-86 KPIGENKYMVMI
+86 RPIGVNKYMVMI

-128 KIPITLSDVVIGEKS
+128 KIPVTLSDVIISEKS

-295 EEANA
+295 EEASA
-300 QNVRLKLIRSGSTA
+300 QNVRLMLIRSGSTA

-411 QSATDKSI
+411 QSATDKAI

-579 NASVGTSG
+579 NANVGTSG

-626 TDSKSRLDVNLSSN
+626 TDSKSRLNVSLSSN

-715 VEAGGKTTLSLS
+715 VEAGGKATLSLS

-758 QDNLAAGESIT
+758 QDNLAAGESTT
-769 MMREITLPSTVGE
+769 MMREITLPATVGE

-836 GKAKGKDIAQKS
+836 GKAKGKDIAKKN

-868 DGSFEV
+868 DGSFAV
-874 SYEPYSGQTGHFAV
+874 SYEPYSGQTGHFTV
-888 GACYPSANLSDEQ
+888 GACYPSANLSEEQ

-909 KRTSSDAI
+909 KRTSNDAI

-959 TPGNT
+959 TPGTT

-997 SAEGAILPATLY
+997 SAEGAVLPATVY

-1024 SIKTTMVKGESRDYP
+1024 RIKTTMVKGESRDYP

-1068 MPSLAKDESME
+1068 MPSLAKDESTE

-1146 AKVEIT
+1146 AKIEIT

-1159 VAKGITNEKG
+1159 VAEGITNEKG

-1174 LTEGYYAVRV
+1174 LPEGYYAVRV
-1184 SADKHDSYS
+1184 SAEKHDSYS

-1319 TKSTITASARAAKRQ
+1319 TKSTKTASARAAKRL
-1334 GHIDNDPCSDQ
+1334 GNIDNDPCSDQ

-1360 HRYGIALQ
+1360 HKYGIALQ

-1416 GSSNQNPLVQVED
+1416 GSSNQNPLVKVED
-1429 KGCEPCQNKFML
+1429 KGCEPCQNGVLIAGLKCAGHFVGEAVETL
-1441 QLVDCGLQLIPVYKK
+1441 QTLLGLDDNIDTNNKYKDKKDKDLDEILDKCENYSDLLLDIASSFDGCVNGKHDIDQVLDCYETASKAIDAVFDGLVETAFGPYVKPELIKKYKK
-1456 LRTVFD
+1456 LGKQILKYKKLLDRVAECARDFAHACDHIKNDESAKARMTGKSTKTVTEKAIEGMGKYAEYVEGFVTLNNVLFGSEPAWD
-1462 CIKGIY
+1462 EMSLEEMSGILNLDY
-1468 DVIEEAKTLTNKEE
+1468 HTISFEEALKYKPKDVSETLFRKFFDKQKKWANKDYSNITEE
-1482 VTSRDIISLT
+1482 ESGNI
-1492 LSTMS
+1492 
-1497 TTATCMDIK
+1497 TTAVSNIHNAFKYFED
-1506 SEGAGDKNKTRE
+1506 EGYLN
-1518 QKRAKLVDEI
+1518 
-1528 AKALTDIS
+1528 
-1536 NSVEKGNLGWTK
+1536 
-1548 SISDL
+1548 
-1553 AFELAKYY
+1553 
-1561 GYDYDDFKELFCPL
+1561 
-1575 KLMEPCDLDSV
+1575 PCDFLNTTFKD
-1586 PAENKPAALAR
+1586 ALILA
-1597 SLKNSSEP
+1597 NTSS
-1605 SYIQEFRQN
+1605 
-1614 LTYGIL
+1614 
-1620 KQMVVMG
+1620 
-1627 LQKELYGDV
+1627 
-1636 EWLNSDSRE
+1636 
-1645 LGLFMT
+1645 
-1651 KFESLRDE
+1651 
-1659 NDAFQQ
+1659 
-1665 KDIDELIASKPE
+1665 
-1677 NITKE
+1677 
-1682 QVKAFV
+1682 
-1688 QRWNDTLD
+1688 
-1696 NKDTDNKVNIKN
+1696 
-1708 VFSYGELSQ
+1708 
-1717 RVDSVV
+1717 
-1723 SSLGYTG
+1723 
-1730 IDECYEKAYEKCL
+1730 
-1743 AQAKEQQSSVCSS
+1743 SSVCSS

-1803 AMEDKFQVN
+1803 AMKDKFQVN

-1825 TDGWTLDAKQE
+1825 TDGWTLDAQKE
-1836 GIATVLFI
+1836 GVATVLFI
-1844 PTKKAAPTVET
+1844 PTKKAAPTMET

-1884 VKPSPSLDL
+1884 VKPSPNLDL

-1933 VKMSTNQPEIVDN
+1933 VRMSTNQPEIVDN

-1977 FGTIPAHSTSYAQWW
+1977 FGNIPAHSTSYAQWW
-1992 IKSSLL
+1992 LKSSLL

-2264 TDREGFAGKT
+2264 TDSEGFAGKT
-2274 GKTASWT
+2274 GKTASWIQ
-2281 MFINSQVKLITS
+2281 FVNNQVKLLTS

-2343 TINQVALGDLTMVA
+2343 TISQVALGDLTMVA
-2357 NFEKKTYQVNIEE
+2357 NFEKKTYQVNIAE

-2491 SISFISKS
+2491 STSFISKS

-2506 STTPVR
+2506 STTPVG

-2589 QLSDE
+2589 QFSDE
-2594 EQQDMEVDIRQYP
+2594 EQQDMEVDIRKYP
-2607 STMNIIGKLTRKDA
+2607 STMNIIGKLTQKDA

-2696 NIDTMTGIE
+2696 NIDIMTGIE

>member
-1 MKQRHFITTLCL
+1 MKQRHFITILCL

-65 VTFSYET
+65 VTFSTET

-86 KPIGENKYMVMI
+86 RPIGVNKYMVMI
-98 FSSQNRAFIGRTG
+98 FSSQNRPFIGRTG

-123 LKEGD
+123 LKEGE
-128 KIPITLSDVVIGEKS
+128 KIPITLSDVIIGEKS

-411 QSATDKSI
+411 QSATDKAI

-473 GTLLSTLVDDDI
+473 GTLLTTLVDDDI

-579 NASVGTSG
+579 NANVGTSG

-758 QDNLAAGESIT
+758 QDNLAAGESTT
-769 MMREITLPSTVGE
+769 MMREITLPATVGE

-811 TVAPISMETKVAKAI
+811 TVAPISMETKVAKTI

-979 PSGASEGSD
+979 PSGASEGSY

-997 SAEGAILPATLY
+997 SAEGAVLPATLY

-1068 MPSLAKDESME
+1068 MPSLAKDESTE

-1113 FYIEPVST
+1113 FCIEPVST

-1159 VAKGITNEKG
+1159 VAEGITNEKG
-1169 LFSAD
+1169 LFSAN
-1174 LTEGYYAVRV
+1174 LAEGYYAVRV
-1184 SADKHDSYS
+1184 SAEKHDSYS

-1236 KFETQVPMPVVVLS
+1236 KFETHVPVPVVELTVPDR
-1250 IPSSIPAKDLR
+1250 INTEDLR
-1261 DGESLIFNAVLTN
+1261 EGESLIFNATLTN
-1274 KGLIAAKDVELTL
+1274 KGLIAAKDVQLLL
-1287 PTDLKT
+1287 PDDLKS
-1293 LTFEALD
+1293 LKFETIGTDGAI
-1300 HTEAFNLAP
+1300 NLAP
-1309 QESVIIPVKV
+1309 KQSKSISVRVIRVAPIGV
-1319 TKSTITASARAAKRQ
+1319 
-1334 GHIDNDPCSDQ
+1334 DPC
-1345 VGTLYYWDCGLDRKW
+1345 VTYIGNLYYWECGPDKKWRK
-1360 HRYGIALQ
+1360 YYKSVQITICKNKTSVAVYPSP
-1368 LGSCKSNDPS
+1368 GS
-1378 TWSGN
+1378 G
-1383 GDGTGYGGGI
+1383 
-1393 GGGLGSLYG
+1393 
-1402 PGARPSIGGSGTYT
+1402 GGSGPGGGPGGGGGGSY
-1416 GSSNQNPLVQVED
+1416 GSSSNIPTVTQKVDKSCNPCLNMYIQKIAE
-1429 KGCEPCQNKFML
+1429 
-1441 QLVDCGLQLIPVYKK
+1441 CGLSLITPAPLSCALGLSFCARDLDKDSHNW
-1456 LRTVFD
+1456 RTWGG
-1462 CIKGIY
+1462 CITSTVGCIPGIG
-1468 DVIEEAKTLTNKEE
+1468 VVPTL
-1482 VTSRDIISLT
+1482 IGCLISLT
-1492 LSTMS
+1492 
-1497 TTATCMDIK
+1497 
-1506 SEGAGDKNKTRE
+1506 
-1518 QKRAKLVDEI
+1518 
-1528 AKALTDIS
+1528 
-1536 NSVEKGNLGWTK
+1536 
-1548 SISDL
+1548 
-1553 AFELAKYY
+1553 
-1561 GYDYDDFKELFCPL
+1561 
-1575 KLMEPCDLDSV
+1575 EPCE
-1586 PAENKPAALAR
+1586 AG
-1597 SLKNSSEP
+1597 NSSSYSEP
-1605 SYIQEFRQN
+1605 SYITDFKNKLAIPLQE
-1614 LTYGIL
+1614 
-1620 KQMVVMG
+1620 
-1627 LQKELYGDV
+1627 
-1636 EWLNSDSRE
+1636 SR
-1645 LGLFMT
+1645 
-1651 KFESLRDE
+1651 
-1659 NDAFQQ
+1659 AFQNILLEYFGDEVWVNETNGEDLQ
-1665 KDIDELIASKPE
+1665 DLMVMLQTSEEEVLTADNYIKYKPQNVTKVQYYKFIERLNNTALAKTDDGNYIDLSKVAGYVNE
-1677 NITKE
+1677 INSANEQSVLMGYESTTDMLRKE
-1682 QVKAFV
+1682 YALLKG
-1688 QRWNDTLD
+1688 RLD
-1696 NKDTDNKVNIKN
+1696 
-1708 VFSYGELSQ
+1708 E
-1717 RVDSVV
+1717 
-1723 SSLGYTG
+1723 SS
-1730 IDECYEKAYEKCL
+1730 
-1743 AQAKEQQSSVCSS
+1743 SSVCSS

-1783 QEAMKDVKLTLT
+1783 QEAMKDAKLTLT

-1803 AMEDKFQVN
+1803 AMSDKFQVN
-1812 PEKLEGFNGKLDF
+1812 LENLKGFTGNKNF

-1836 GIATVLFI
+1836 GVATVLFI

-1884 VKPSPSLDL
+1884 VKPSPNLDL

-1933 VKMSTNQPEIVDN
+1933 VRMTTNQPEIVDN

-2264 TDREGFAGKT
+2264 TDSEGFAGKT

-2281 MFINSQVKLITS
+2281 LFVNSQVKLLTS

-2447 WNWIASYLADPI
+2447 WNWISSYLADPI

-2491 SISFISKS
+2491 STSFISKS

-2506 STTPVR
+2506 STTPVG

-2594 EQQDMEVDIRQYP
+2594 EQQDMEVDIRKYP
-2607 STMNIIGKLTRKDA
+2607 STMNIIGKLTQKDA

-2696 NIDTMTGIE
+2696 NIDIMTGIE

>member
-65 VTFSYET
+65 VTFSTET

-86 KPIGENKYMVMI
+86 RSIGVNKYMVMI

-128 KIPITLSDVVIGEKS
+128 KVPVTLSDVIIGEKS

-221 YDQKLAAGGTISRT
+221 YNQKLAAGGTISRT

-273 ATTSGTLQT
+273 ATTSRTLQT

-295 EEANA
+295 EEASA
-300 QNVRLKLIRSGSTA
+300 QNVRLMLIRSGSTA

-371 MTGTTAIKL
+371 IAGTTAIKL

-388 TLSAKQQD
+388 TLSTKQQD

-411 QSATDKSI
+411 QSATDKAI

-579 NASVGTSG
+579 NANVGTSG

-743 FYFDSAATPADVAYL
+743 FYFDGAATPADVAYL
-758 QDNLAAGESIT
+758 QDNLAAGESTT
-769 MMREITLPSTVGE
+769 MMREITLPATVGE

-888 GACYPSANLSDEQ
+888 GACYPSANLSEEQ

-909 KRTSSDAI
+909 KRTSNDAI

-959 TPGNT
+959 TPGTT
-964 TLKGGENTDIAFSIT
+964 TLKGGESTDIAFSIT

-997 SAEGAILPATLY
+997 SAEGAVLPATLY

-1068 MPSLAKDESME
+1068 MPSLAKDESTE

-1159 VAKGITNEKG
+1159 VAEGITNEKG
-1169 LFSAD
+1169 LFSAN
-1174 LTEGYYAVRV
+1174 LAEGYYAVRV
-1184 SADKHDSYS
+1184 SAEKHDSYS

-1236 KFETQVPMPVVVLS
+1236 KFETQVPVPVVELTVPDR
-1250 IPSSIPAKDLR
+1250 IYTENLR
-1261 DGESLIFNAVLTN
+1261 KGESLIFNATLTN
-1274 KGLIAAKDVELTL
+1274 KGLIAAKDVQLLL
-1287 PTDLKT
+1287 PENVTSWR
-1293 LTFEALD
+1293 FEPIGPGKAN
-1300 HTEAFNLAP
+1300 ELAP
-1309 QESVIIPVKV
+1309 GQSKEIPIRV
-1319 TKSTITASARAAKRQ
+1319 TK
-1334 GHIDNDPCSDQ
+1334 DPGDDGDDGPC
-1345 VGTLYYWDCGLDRKW
+1345 VVYIGTLYYWECGPDKKW
-1360 HRYGIALQ
+1360 HKYYKSIQ
-1368 LGSCKSNDPS
+1368 ITICKGKTPVVVYPS
-1378 TWSGN
+1378 TGSG
-1383 GDGTGYGGGI
+1383 
-1393 GGGLGSLYG
+1393 
-1402 PGARPSIGGSGTYT
+1402 GGSGPGGGPGGGGGGGY
-1416 GSSNQNPLVQVED
+1416 GPSSNIPTVTQKVDKSCNPCLNMYIQKITECGVNVGLSLLKNNPL
-1429 KGCEPCQNKFML
+1429 GCIVGLGFCARDLNKDFHSWRSWGGCVASAVGCIPGIGPVPA
-1441 QLVDCGLQLIPVYKK
+1441 LVGCL
-1456 LRTVFD
+1456 
-1462 CIKGIY
+1462 
-1468 DVIEEAKTLTNKEE
+1468 
-1482 VTSRDIISLT
+1482 ISLT
-1492 LSTMS
+1492 
-1497 TTATCMDIK
+1497 
-1506 SEGAGDKNKTRE
+1506 
-1518 QKRAKLVDEI
+1518 
-1528 AKALTDIS
+1528 
-1536 NSVEKGNLGWTK
+1536 
-1548 SISDL
+1548 
-1553 AFELAKYY
+1553 
-1561 GYDYDDFKELFCPL
+1561 
-1575 KLMEPCDLDSV
+1575 EPCEANNAS
-1586 PAENKPAALAR
+1586 AKMRAG
-1597 SLKNSSEP
+1597 NSSNYSEP
-1605 SYIQEFRQN
+1605 SYITDFKNKLAIPLQES
-1614 LTYGIL
+1614 
-1620 KQMVVMG
+1620 K
-1627 LQKELYGDV
+1627 
-1636 EWLNSDSRE
+1636 
-1645 LGLFMT
+1645 
-1651 KFESLRDE
+1651 
-1659 NDAFQQ
+1659 AFQNMLLEYFG
-1665 KDIDELIASKPE
+1665 DEVWVNETNGEDLQDLMVMLQTSEEEVLTADNYIKYKPQ
-1677 NITKE
+1677 NVTKE
-1682 QVKAFV
+1682 QYYKFIERLNNTA
-1688 QRWNDTLD
+1688 LA
-1696 NKDTDNKVNIKN
+1696 KTDDGNYIDLSKVAGYVNEIN
-1708 VFSYGELSQ
+1708 SANEQ
-1717 RVDSVV
+1717 SVLMGYESTTDMLRKEYALLKGRLEE
-1723 SSLGYTG
+1723 SS
-1730 IDECYEKAYEKCL
+1730 
-1743 AQAKEQQSSVCSS
+1743 SSVCSS

-1803 AMEDKFQVN
+1803 AMKDKFQVN

-1825 TDGWTLDAKQE
+1825 TDGWTLDAQKE
-1836 GIATVLFI
+1836 GVATVLFI

-1884 VKPSPSLDL
+1884 VKPSPNLDL

-1933 VKMSTNQPEIVDN
+1933 VKMTTNQPEIVDN

-1977 FGTIPAHSTSYAQWW
+1977 FGNIPAHSTSYAQWW

-2012 SYGNKD
+2012 SYDNKD

-2233 EDNKNFVLDLTQL
+2233 EDNKTFVLDLTQL

-2264 TDREGFAGKT
+2264 TDSEGFAGKT

-2281 MFINSQVKLITS
+2281 LFVNSQVKLLTS

-2343 TINQVALGDLTMVA
+2343 TISQVALGDLTMVA
-2357 NFEKKTYQVNIEE
+2357 NFEKKTYQVNIAE

-2472 SSSEEIEN
+2472 SSSEEIEK

-2491 SISFISKS
+2491 STSFISKS

-2506 STTPVR
+2506 STTPVG

-2594 EQQDMEVDIRQYP
+2594 EQQDMEVDIRKYP
-2607 STMNIIGKLTRKDA
+2607 STMNIIGKLTQKDA

-2696 NIDTMTGIE
+2696 NIDIMTGIE

-2732 LKKLVKGVY
+2732 LRKLVKGVY

>member
-65 VTFSYET
+65 ITFSYET

-86 KPIGENKYMVMI
+86 RPIGVNKYMVMI
-98 FSSQNRAFIGRTG
+98 FSSQNRPFIGRTG

-128 KIPITLSDVVIGEKS
+128 KIPITLSDVIIGEKS

-295 EEANA
+295 EEASA
-300 QNVRLKLIRSGSTA
+300 QNVRLMLIRSGSTA

-323 TADARIELPAEI
+323 TADTRIELPAEI

-371 MTGTTAIKL
+371 ITGTTAIKL

-402 LTLTITAER
+402 LILTITAER
-411 QSATDKSI
+411 QSATDKAI

-438 ARKTSVDVEVE
+438 ARQTSVDVEVE

-604 SLSASSSLLKEG
+604 NLSASSSLLKEG

-743 FYFDSAATPADVAYL
+743 FYFDGAATPADVAYL
-758 QDNLAAGESIT
+758 QDNLAAGESTT
-769 MMREITLPSTVGE
+769 MTREITLPTTVGE

-836 GKAKGKDIAQKS
+836 GKAKGKDIARKS
-848 VEVYIVNGGYRHTI
+848 VEVYVVNNGYRHTI

-888 GACYPSANLSDEQ
+888 GACYPSANLSEEQ

-909 KRTSSDAI
+909 KRTSNDAI

-959 TPGNT
+959 TPGTT
-964 TLKGGENTDIAFSIT
+964 TLKGGESTDIAFSIT

-997 SAEGAILPATLY
+997 SAEGAVLPATLY

-1068 MPSLAKDESME
+1068 MPSLAKDESTE

-1159 VAKGITNEKG
+1159 VAEGITNEKG
-1169 LFSAD
+1169 LFSAN
-1174 LTEGYYAVRV
+1174 LAEGYYAVRV
-1184 SADKHDSYS
+1184 SAEKHDSYS

-1236 KFETQVPMPVVVLS
+1236 KFETQVPVPVVELTVPDR
-1250 IPSSIPAKDLR
+1250 IYTENLR
-1261 DGESLIFNAVLTN
+1261 KGESLIFNATLTN
-1274 KGLIAAKDVELTL
+1274 KGLIAAKDVQLLL
-1287 PTDLKT
+1287 PDTVT
-1293 LTFEALD
+1293 SWRFEPIGPGKAN
-1300 HTEAFNLAP
+1300 ELAP
-1309 QESVIIPVKV
+1309 GQSIEIPIRVI
-1319 TKSTITASARAAKRQ
+1319 S
-1334 GHIDNDPCSDQ
+1334 GDGDDGDDGPC
-1345 VGTLYYWDCGLDRKW
+1345 VVYIGTLYYWECGPDKKW
-1360 HRYGIALQ
+1360 HKYYKSMQITICKGKVTVAVYPSP
-1368 LGSCKSNDPS
+1368 GS
-1378 TWSGN
+1378 G
-1383 GDGTGYGGGI
+1383 
-1393 GGGLGSLYG
+1393 
-1402 PGARPSIGGSGTYT
+1402 GGSGPGGGPGGGGGGGY
-1416 GSSNQNPLVQVED
+1416 GPSSNIPTVTQKVDKSCNPCLNMYIQKITECGVNVGLSLLKNNPL
-1429 KGCEPCQNKFML
+1429 GCIVGLGFCARDLNKDFHSWRSWGGCVASAVGCIPGIGPVPA
-1441 QLVDCGLQLIPVYKK
+1441 LVGCL
-1456 LRTVFD
+1456 
-1462 CIKGIY
+1462 
-1468 DVIEEAKTLTNKEE
+1468 
-1482 VTSRDIISLT
+1482 ISLT
-1492 LSTMS
+1492 
-1497 TTATCMDIK
+1497 
-1506 SEGAGDKNKTRE
+1506 
-1518 QKRAKLVDEI
+1518 
-1528 AKALTDIS
+1528 
-1536 NSVEKGNLGWTK
+1536 
-1548 SISDL
+1548 
-1553 AFELAKYY
+1553 
-1561 GYDYDDFKELFCPL
+1561 
-1575 KLMEPCDLDSV
+1575 EPCEANNAS
-1586 PAENKPAALAR
+1586 AKMRAG
-1597 SLKNSSEP
+1597 NSSSYSEP
-1605 SYIQEFRQN
+1605 SYITDFKNKLAIPLQES
-1614 LTYGIL
+1614 
-1620 KQMVVMG
+1620 K
-1627 LQKELYGDV
+1627 
-1636 EWLNSDSRE
+1636 
-1645 LGLFMT
+1645 
-1651 KFESLRDE
+1651 
-1659 NDAFQQ
+1659 AFQNMLLEYFGDEVWVNETNGEDLQ
-1665 KDIDELIASKPE
+1665 DLMVMLQTSEEEVLTADNYIKYKPQNVTKVQYYKFIERLNNTALAKTDDGNYIDLSKVAGYVNE
-1677 NITKE
+1677 INSANEQSVLMGYESTTDMLRKE
-1682 QVKAFV
+1682 YALLKG
-1688 QRWNDTLD
+1688 RLD
-1696 NKDTDNKVNIKN
+1696 
-1708 VFSYGELSQ
+1708 E
-1717 RVDSVV
+1717 
-1723 SSLGYTG
+1723 SS
-1730 IDECYEKAYEKCL
+1730 
-1743 AQAKEQQSSVCSS
+1743 SSVCSS

-1783 QEAMKDVKLTLT
+1783 QEAMKDAKLTLT

-1803 AMEDKFQVN
+1803 AMSDKFLV
-1812 PEKLEGFNGKLDF
+1812 KLENLKGFTGNKNF

-1836 GIATVLFI
+1836 GVANVLFI

-1884 VKPSPSLDL
+1884 VKPSPNLDL

-1933 VKMSTNQPEIVDN
+1933 VRMSTNQPEIVDN

-2189 ATQPV
+2189 ATKPV

-2264 TDREGFAGKT
+2264 TDSEGFAGKT

-2281 MFINSQVKLITS
+2281 LFVNSQVKLLTS

-2343 TINQVALGDLTMVA
+2343 TISQVALGDLTMVA
-2357 NFEKKTYQVNIEE
+2357 NFEKKTYQVNIAE
-2370 NCEGGSITQTYTGV
+2370 NCEGGSIIQTYTGV

-2491 SISFISKS
+2491 STSFISKS

-2506 STTPVR
+2506 STTPVG

-2556 WEGTLKQL
+2556 WEGTLRQL
-2564 ITNQGYLYKSV
+2564 IANQGYLYKSV

-2607 STMNIIGKLTRKDA
+2607 STMNIIAKLTRKDA

-2656 KDEKLNMVIE
+2656 KDEKLNLVIE
-2666 NLQTQESILVQD
+2666 NQQTQESILVQD

-2696 NIDTMTGIE
+2696 NIDIMTGIE

>member
-65 VTFSYET
+65 ITFSTET

-86 KPIGENKYMVMI
+86 RPIGVNKYMVMI

-128 KIPITLSDVVIGEKS
+128 KIPVTLSDVIISEKS

-295 EEANA
+295 EEASA
-300 QNVRLKLIRSGSTA
+300 QNVRLMLIRSGSTA

-411 QSATDKSI
+411 QSATDKAI

-438 ARKTSVDVEVE
+438 ARQTSVDVEVE

-579 NASVGTSG
+579 NANVGTSG

-626 TDSKSRLDVNLSSN
+626 TDSKSRLNVSLSSN

-715 VEAGGKTTLSLS
+715 VEAGGKATLSLS

-758 QDNLAAGESIT
+758 QDNLAAGESTT
-769 MMREITLPSTVGE
+769 MMREITLPATVGE

-836 GKAKGKDIAQKS
+836 GKAKGKDIAKKN

-888 GACYPSANLSDEQ
+888 GACYPSANLSEEQ

-909 KRTSSDAI
+909 KRTSNDAI

-964 TLKGGENTDIAFSIT
+964 TLKGGESTDITFSIT

-997 SAEGAILPATLY
+997 SAEGAVLPATLY

-1024 SIKTTMVKGESRDYP
+1024 RIKTTMVKGESRDYP

-1068 MPSLAKDESME
+1068 MPSLAKDESTE

-1159 VAKGITNEKG
+1159 VAEGITNEKG
-1169 LFSAD
+1169 LFSAN
-1174 LTEGYYAVRV
+1174 LAEGYYAVRV
-1184 SADKHDSYS
+1184 SAEKHDSYS

-1319 TKSTITASARAAKRQ
+1319 TKSTKTASARAAKRL
-1334 GHIDNDPCSDQ
+1334 GNIDNDPCSDQ

-1360 HRYGIALQ
+1360 HKYGIALQ

-1416 GSSNQNPLVQVED
+1416 GSSNQNPLVKVED
-1429 KGCEPCQNKFML
+1429 KGCEPCQNGVLIAGLKCAGHFVGEAVETL
-1441 QLVDCGLQLIPVYKK
+1441 QTLLGLDDNIDTNNKDKDKKDKDLDEILDKCENYSDLLLDIASSFDGCVNGKHDIDQVLDCYETASKAIDAVFDGLVETAFGPYVKPELIKKYKK
-1456 LRTVFD
+1456 LGKQILKYKKLLDRVAECARDFAHACDHIKNDESAKARMTGKSTKTVTEKAIEGMGKYAEYVEGFVTLNNVLFGSEPAWD
-1462 CIKGIY
+1462 EMSLEEMSGILNLDY
-1468 DVIEEAKTLTNKEE
+1468 HTISFEEALKYKPKDVSETLFRKFFDKQKKWANKDYSNITEE
-1482 VTSRDIISLT
+1482 ESGNI
-1492 LSTMS
+1492 
-1497 TTATCMDIK
+1497 TTAVSNIHNAFKYFED
-1506 SEGAGDKNKTRE
+1506 EGYLN
-1518 QKRAKLVDEI
+1518 
-1528 AKALTDIS
+1528 
-1536 NSVEKGNLGWTK
+1536 
-1548 SISDL
+1548 
-1553 AFELAKYY
+1553 
-1561 GYDYDDFKELFCPL
+1561 
-1575 KLMEPCDLDSV
+1575 PCDFLNTTFKD
-1586 PAENKPAALAR
+1586 ALILA
-1597 SLKNSSEP
+1597 NTSS
-1605 SYIQEFRQN
+1605 
-1614 LTYGIL
+1614 
-1620 KQMVVMG
+1620 
-1627 LQKELYGDV
+1627 
-1636 EWLNSDSRE
+1636 
-1645 LGLFMT
+1645 
-1651 KFESLRDE
+1651 
-1659 NDAFQQ
+1659 
-1665 KDIDELIASKPE
+1665 
-1677 NITKE
+1677 
-1682 QVKAFV
+1682 
-1688 QRWNDTLD
+1688 
-1696 NKDTDNKVNIKN
+1696 
-1708 VFSYGELSQ
+1708 
-1717 RVDSVV
+1717 
-1723 SSLGYTG
+1723 
-1730 IDECYEKAYEKCL
+1730 
-1743 AQAKEQQSSVCSS
+1743 SSVCSS

-1803 AMEDKFQVN
+1803 AMKDKFQVN

-1825 TDGWTLDAKQE
+1825 TDGWTLDAQKE
-1836 GIATVLFI
+1836 GVATVLFI

-1884 VKPSPSLDL
+1884 VNPSPNLDL

-1933 VKMSTNQPEIVDN
+1933 VRMSTNQPEIVDN

-1977 FGTIPAHSTSYAQWW
+1977 FGNIPAHSTSYAQWW
-1992 IKSSLL
+1992 LKSSLL

-2147 RIHFADQFDGKN
+2147 RIHFADLFDSKN

-2264 TDREGFAGKT
+2264 TDSEGFAGKT

-2281 MFINSQVKLITS
+2281 QFVNNQVKLLTS

-2335 GETISTND
+2335 GEIISTND
-2343 TINQVALGDLTMVA
+2343 TISQVALSDLTMVA
-2357 NFEKKTYQVNIEE
+2357 NFEKKTYQVNIAE

-2491 SISFISKS
+2491 STSFISKS

-2506 STTPVR
+2506 STTPVG

-2589 QLSDE
+2589 QFSDE
-2594 EQQDMEVDIRQYP
+2594 EQQDMEVDIRKYP
-2607 STMNIIGKLTRKDA
+2607 STMNIIGKLTQKDA

-2696 NIDTMTGIE
+2696 NIDIMTGIE

>member
-65 VTFSYET
+65 VTFSTET
-72 ARTTE
+72 AQTTE

-86 KPIGENKYMVMI
+86 RPIGVNKYMVMI

-128 KIPITLSDVVIGEKS
+128 KIPITLSDVIIGEKS

-282 ANMLFIN
+282 AYMLFIN

-295 EEANA
+295 EEACA

-371 MTGTTAIKL
+371 ITGTTAIKL

-411 QSATDKSI
+411 QSATDKAI

-438 ARKTSVDVEVE
+438 ARQTSVDVEVE

-531 LYYARQTIEM
+531 LYYAHQTIEM

-579 NASVGTSG
+579 NANVGTSG

-743 FYFDSAATPADVAYL
+743 FYFDGAATPADVAYL
-758 QDNLAAGESIT
+758 QDNLAAGESTT
-769 MMREITLPSTVGE
+769 MTREITLPATVGE

-811 TVAPISMETKVAKAI
+811 TVAPISMETKVTKAI

-836 GKAKGKDIAQKS
+836 GKAKGKDIAKKN

-874 SYEPYSGQTGHFAV
+874 SYEPYSGQTGHFTV
-888 GACYPSANLSDEQ
+888 GACYPSANLSEEQ

-909 KRTSSDAI
+909 KRTSNDAI

-959 TPGNT
+959 TPGTT
-964 TLKGGENTDIAFSIT
+964 TLKGGETTDIAFSIT

-997 SAEGAILPATLY
+997 SAEGAVLPATLY

-1024 SIKTTMVKGESRDYP
+1024 RIKTTMVKGESRDYP

-1068 MPSLAKDESME
+1068 MPSLAKDESTE

-1113 FYIEPVST
+1113 FCIEPVST

-1159 VAKGITNEKG
+1159 VAEGITNEKG
-1169 LFSAD
+1169 IFSAD
-1174 LTEGYYAVRV
+1174 LAEGYYAVRV
-1184 SADKHDSYS
+1184 SAEKHDSYS

-1319 TKSTITASARAAKRQ
+1319 TKSTITASARATKLQ
-1334 GHIDNDPCSDQ
+1334 GNIDNDPCSDQ

-1360 HRYGIALQ
+1360 HKYGIALQ

-1416 GSSNQNPLVQVED
+1416 GSSNQNPLVKVED
-1429 KGCEPCQNKFML
+1429 KGCEPCQNGVLIAGLKCAGHFVGEAVETL
-1441 QLVDCGLQLIPVYKK
+1441 QTLLGLDDNIDTNNKDKKDKDLDEILDKCENYSDLLLDIASSFDGCVNGKHDIDQVLDCYETASKAIDAVFDGLVETAFGPYVKPELIKKYKK
-1456 LRTVFD
+1456 LGKQILKYKKLLDRVAECARDFAHACDHIKNDESAKARMTGKSTKTVTEKAIEGMGKYAEYVEGFVTLNNVLFGSEPAWD
-1462 CIKGIY
+1462 EMSLEEMSGILNLDY
-1468 DVIEEAKTLTNKEE
+1468 HTISFEEALKYKPKDVSETLFRKFFDKQKKWANKDYSNITEE
-1482 VTSRDIISLT
+1482 ESGNI
-1492 LSTMS
+1492 
-1497 TTATCMDIK
+1497 TTAVSNIHNAFKYFED
-1506 SEGAGDKNKTRE
+1506 EGYLN
-1518 QKRAKLVDEI
+1518 
-1528 AKALTDIS
+1528 
-1536 NSVEKGNLGWTK
+1536 
-1548 SISDL
+1548 
-1553 AFELAKYY
+1553 
-1561 GYDYDDFKELFCPL
+1561 
-1575 KLMEPCDLDSV
+1575 PCDFLNTTFKD
-1586 PAENKPAALAR
+1586 AIILA
-1597 SLKNSSEP
+1597 NTSS
-1605 SYIQEFRQN
+1605 
-1614 LTYGIL
+1614 
-1620 KQMVVMG
+1620 
-1627 LQKELYGDV
+1627 
-1636 EWLNSDSRE
+1636 
-1645 LGLFMT
+1645 
-1651 KFESLRDE
+1651 
-1659 NDAFQQ
+1659 
-1665 KDIDELIASKPE
+1665 
-1677 NITKE
+1677 
-1682 QVKAFV
+1682 
-1688 QRWNDTLD
+1688 
-1696 NKDTDNKVNIKN
+1696 
-1708 VFSYGELSQ
+1708 
-1717 RVDSVV
+1717 
-1723 SSLGYTG
+1723 
-1730 IDECYEKAYEKCL
+1730 
-1743 AQAKEQQSSVCSS
+1743 SSVCSS

-1773 GTLTV
+1773 GTLKV

-1783 QEAMKDVKLTLT
+1783 QEAMKDVQLTLT

-1803 AMEDKFQVN
+1803 AMSDKFQVN

-1825 TDGWTLDAKQE
+1825 TDGWTLDAQKE
-1836 GIATVLFI
+1836 GVATVLFI

-1884 VKPSPSLDL
+1884 VKPSPNLDL

-1992 IKSSLL
+1992 LKSSLL

-2264 TDREGFAGKT
+2264 TDSEGFAGKT

-2281 MFINSQVKLITS
+2281 LFVNRQVKLLTS
-2293 VYPENAGEVIGRVAG
+2293 VYPENAGEVIGRIAG

-2343 TINQVALGDLTMVA
+2343 TISQVALGDLTMVA
-2357 NFEKKTYQVNIEE
+2357 NFEKKTYQVNIAE
-2370 NCEGGSITQTYTGV
+2370 NCEGGSITQSYTGV

-2480 LLPAQTYKVKA
+2480 LLPAHTYKVKA
-2491 SISFISKS
+2491 STSFISKS

-2506 STTPVR
+2506 STTPVG

-2594 EQQDMEVDIRQYP
+2594 EQQDMEVDIRKYP
-2607 STMNIIGKLTRKDA
+2607 STMNIIGKLTQKDA

-2696 NIDTMTGIE
+2696 NIDIMTGIE

>member
-86 KPIGENKYMVMI
+86 RPIGVNKYMVMI
-98 FSSQNRAFIGRTG
+98 FSSQNRPFIGRTG

-128 KIPITLSDVVIGEKS
+128 KIPVTLSDVIIGEKS

-295 EEANA
+295 EEASA

-371 MTGTTAIKL
+371 ITGTTAIKL

-411 QSATDKSI
+411 QSATDKAI

-473 GTLLSTLVDDDI
+473 GTLLTTLVDDDI

-616 GEMTLTISRN
+616 GEMTLNISRN
-626 TDSKSRLDVNLSSN
+626 TDSKSRLDVSLSSN

-708 ISSQESK
+708 ISSKESK

-758 QDNLAAGESIT
+758 QDNLAAGESTT
-769 MMREITLPSTVGE
+769 MTREITLPATVGE

-888 GACYPSANLSDEQ
+888 GACYPSANLSEEQ
-901 ASFDIYGI
+901 AAFDIYGI

-917 TCEASLGDVYQGK
+917 TCEASLGDIYQGK

-959 TPGNT
+959 TPGST
-964 TLKGGENTDIAFSIT
+964 TLKGGESTDIAFSIT

-1068 MPSLAKDESME
+1068 MPSLAKDESTE

-1113 FYIEPVST
+1113 FCIEPVST

-1146 AKVEIT
+1146 AKVKIT

-1159 VAKGITNEKG
+1159 VAEGITNEKG
-1169 LFSAD
+1169 LFSAN
-1174 LTEGYYAVRV
+1174 LAEGYYAVSV
-1184 SADKHDSYS
+1184 SAEKHDSYS

-1236 KFETQVPMPVVVLS
+1236 KFETHVPVPVVELTVPER
-1250 IPSSIPAKDLR
+1250 INTEDLR
-1261 DGESLIFNAVLTN
+1261 EGESLIFNAILTN
-1274 KGLIAAKDVELTL
+1274 KGLIAAKDVQLLLPNELKSLKFETIG
-1287 PTDLKT
+1287 TD
-1293 LTFEALD
+1293 EAID
-1300 HTEAFNLAP
+1300 LAP
-1309 QESVIIPVKV
+1309 KQSKSISVRVIRVAPIGV
-1319 TKSTITASARAAKRQ
+1319 
-1334 GHIDNDPCSDQ
+1334 DPC
-1345 VGTLYYWDCGLDRKW
+1345 VTYIGNLYYWECGPDKKWRK
-1360 HRYGIALQ
+1360 YYKSVQITICKNKTSVAVYPSP
-1368 LGSCKSNDPS
+1368 GS
-1378 TWSGN
+1378 G
-1383 GDGTGYGGGI
+1383 
-1393 GGGLGSLYG
+1393 
-1402 PGARPSIGGSGTYT
+1402 GGSGPGGGPGGGGGGGY
-1416 GSSNQNPLVQVED
+1416 GPSSNIPTVTQKVDKSCNPCLNMYIQKIAE
-1429 KGCEPCQNKFML
+1429 
-1441 QLVDCGLQLIPVYKK
+1441 CGLSIGASAVKSSIPIG
-1456 LRTVFD
+1456 
-1462 CIKGIY
+1462 CIVGFGFSARDYFKGDRSWRMWGGSIASAIGCIPGIGP
-1468 DVIEEAKTLTNKEE
+1468 VPS
-1482 VTSRDIISLT
+1482 VVGCFISLT
-1492 LSTMS
+1492 
-1497 TTATCMDIK
+1497 
-1506 SEGAGDKNKTRE
+1506 
-1518 QKRAKLVDEI
+1518 
-1528 AKALTDIS
+1528 
-1536 NSVEKGNLGWTK
+1536 
-1548 SISDL
+1548 
-1553 AFELAKYY
+1553 
-1561 GYDYDDFKELFCPL
+1561 
-1575 KLMEPCDLDSV
+1575 EPCE
-1586 PAENKPAALAR
+1586 AG
-1597 SLKNSSEP
+1597 NSSSYSEP
-1605 SYIQEFRQN
+1605 SYITDFKNKLAIPLQES
-1614 LTYGIL
+1614 
-1620 KQMVVMG
+1620 K
-1627 LQKELYGDV
+1627 
-1636 EWLNSDSRE
+1636 
-1645 LGLFMT
+1645 
-1651 KFESLRDE
+1651 
-1659 NDAFQQ
+1659 AFQN
-1665 KDIDELIASKPE
+1665 ILLEYFGDEVWVNETNGEDLQDLMVMLQTSEEEVLTADNYIKYKPQ
-1677 NITKE
+1677 NVTKE
-1682 QVKAFV
+1682 QYNKFIERLNNTALAKTDDGNYIDLSKVAGYVNEINSANEQSVLMGYESTTDMLRKEYALLKG
-1688 QRWNDTLD
+1688 RLD
-1696 NKDTDNKVNIKN
+1696 
-1708 VFSYGELSQ
+1708 E
-1717 RVDSVV
+1717 
-1723 SSLGYTG
+1723 SS
-1730 IDECYEKAYEKCL
+1730 
-1743 AQAKEQQSSVCSS
+1743 SSVCSS
-1756 ITLQFTQ
+1756 VTLQFTQ

-1783 QEAMKDVKLTLT
+1783 QEAMKDAKLTLT

-1803 AMEDKFQVN
+1803 AMNDKFQVN
-1812 PEKLEGFNGKLDF
+1812 LENLKGFAGNKNF

-1884 VKPSPSLDL
+1884 VKPSPNLDL

-1933 VKMSTNQPEIVDN
+1933 VKMTTNQPEIVDN

-1966 TLALGGSVSTD
+1966 TLALGGSVATD

-2004 DVTATHLT
+2004 DITATHLT
-2012 SYGNKD
+2012 SYDNKD

-2147 RIHFADQFDGKN
+2147 RIHFADQFGGKN

-2171 SLMLEVASIEGA
+2171 SLMLEVASIEGT

-2233 EDNKNFVLDLTQL
+2233 EDNKTFVLDLTQL

-2264 TDREGFAGKT
+2264 TDSEGFAGKT

-2281 MFINSQVKLITS
+2281 MFMNSQVKLITS

-2427 TVSASFKQERY
+2427 TVSASFRQERY

-2491 SISFISKS
+2491 STSFISKS

-2506 STTPVR
+2506 STTPVG

-2556 WEGTLKQL
+2556 WEGTLRQL

-2575 KQNNLEFAEATTPS
+2575 KQNYLEFAEATTPS

-2656 KDEKLNMVIE
+2656 KDEKLNLVIE
-2666 NLQTQESILVQD
+2666 NQQTQESILVQD

-2696 NIDTMTGIE
+2696 NIDIMTGIE

>member
-65 VTFSYET
+65 VTFSTET

-86 KPIGENKYMVMI
+86 RPIGVNKYMVMI

-128 KIPITLSDVVIGEKS
+128 KIPVTLSDVIIGEKS

-273 ATTSGTLQT
+273 ATTSGILQT

-295 EEANA
+295 EEASA
-300 QNVRLKLIRSGSTA
+300 QNVRLMLIRSGSTA

-411 QSATDKSI
+411 QSATDKAI

-579 NASVGTSG
+579 NANVGTSG

-758 QDNLAAGESIT
+758 QDNLAAGESTT

-826 YAPGEKVVIS
+826 YATGEKVVIS

-888 GACYPSANLSDEQ
+888 GACYPSANLSEEQ

-909 KRTSSDAI
+909 KRTSNDAI

-964 TLKGGENTDIAFSIT
+964 TLKGGESTDIAFSIT

-997 SAEGAILPATLY
+997 SAEGAVLPATLY
-1009 YYCRVKTGKIEASVA
+1009 YYCRVKTGKIEASVT

-1068 MPSLAKDESME
+1068 MPSLAKDESTE

-1113 FYIEPVST
+1113 FCIEPVST

-1169 LFSAD
+1169 LFSAN
-1174 LTEGYYAVRV
+1174 LAEGYYAVRV
-1184 SADKHDSYS
+1184 SAEKHDSYS

-1236 KFETQVPMPVVVLS
+1236 KFETQVPVPVVELTVPDR
-1250 IPSSIPAKDLR
+1250 IYTENLR
-1261 DGESLIFNAVLTN
+1261 KGESLIFNATLTN
-1274 KGLIAAKDVELTL
+1274 KGLIAAKDVQLLL
-1287 PTDLKT
+1287 PENVTSWR
-1293 LTFEALD
+1293 FEPIGPGKAN
-1300 HTEAFNLAP
+1300 ELAP
-1309 QESVIIPVKV
+1309 GQSIEIPIRV
-1319 TKSTITASARAAKRQ
+1319 TK
-1334 GHIDNDPCSDQ
+1334 DPGDDGPC
-1345 VGTLYYWDCGLDRKW
+1345 VVYIGTLYYWECGPDKKW
-1360 HRYGIALQ
+1360 HKYYKSIQ
-1368 LGSCKSNDPS
+1368 ITICKGKTPVVVYPS
-1378 TWSGN
+1378 TGSG
-1383 GDGTGYGGGI
+1383 
-1393 GGGLGSLYG
+1393 
-1402 PGARPSIGGSGTYT
+1402 GGSGPGGGPGGGGGGGY
-1416 GSSNQNPLVQVED
+1416 GPSSNIPTVTQKVDKSCNPCLNMYIQKITECGVNVGLSLLKNNPL
-1429 KGCEPCQNKFML
+1429 GCIVGLGFCARDLNKDFHSWRSWGGCVASAVGCIPGIGPVPA
-1441 QLVDCGLQLIPVYKK
+1441 LVGCL
-1456 LRTVFD
+1456 
-1462 CIKGIY
+1462 
-1468 DVIEEAKTLTNKEE
+1468 
-1482 VTSRDIISLT
+1482 ISLT
-1492 LSTMS
+1492 
-1497 TTATCMDIK
+1497 
-1506 SEGAGDKNKTRE
+1506 
-1518 QKRAKLVDEI
+1518 
-1528 AKALTDIS
+1528 
-1536 NSVEKGNLGWTK
+1536 
-1548 SISDL
+1548 
-1553 AFELAKYY
+1553 
-1561 GYDYDDFKELFCPL
+1561 
-1575 KLMEPCDLDSV
+1575 EPCEANNAS
-1586 PAENKPAALAR
+1586 AKMRAG
-1597 SLKNSSEP
+1597 NSSNYSEP
-1605 SYIQEFRQN
+1605 SYITDFKNKLAIPLQES
-1614 LTYGIL
+1614 
-1620 KQMVVMG
+1620 K
-1627 LQKELYGDV
+1627 
-1636 EWLNSDSRE
+1636 
-1645 LGLFMT
+1645 
-1651 KFESLRDE
+1651 
-1659 NDAFQQ
+1659 AFQNMLLEYFG
-1665 KDIDELIASKPE
+1665 DEVWVNETNGEDLQDLMVMLQTSEEEVLTADNYIKYKPQ
-1677 NITKE
+1677 NVTKE
-1682 QVKAFV
+1682 QYYKFIERLNNTA
-1688 QRWNDTLD
+1688 LA
-1696 NKDTDNKVNIKN
+1696 KTDDGNYIDLSKVAGYVNEIN
-1708 VFSYGELSQ
+1708 SANEQ
-1717 RVDSVV
+1717 SVLMGYESTTDMLRKEYALLKERLEE
-1723 SSLGYTG
+1723 SS
-1730 IDECYEKAYEKCL
+1730 
-1743 AQAKEQQSSVCSS
+1743 SSVCSS

-1773 GTLTV
+1773 GTLKV

-1803 AMEDKFQVN
+1803 AMKDKFQVN

-1825 TDGWTLDAKQE
+1825 TDGWTLDAQKE
-1836 GIATVLFI
+1836 GVATVLFI

-1884 VKPSPSLDL
+1884 VKPSPNLDL

-1933 VKMSTNQPEIVDN
+1933 VRMSTNQPEIVDN

-2147 RIHFADQFDGKN
+2147 RIHFADLFDGKN

-2264 TDREGFAGKT
+2264 TDSEGFAGKT

-2281 MFINSQVKLITS
+2281 QFINSQVKLLTS

-2321 KAKEGYQFASWSLN
+2321 KAKEGYQFASWTLN

-2343 TINQVALGDLTMVA
+2343 TISQVALGDLTMVA
-2357 NFEKKTYQVNIEE
+2357 NFEKKTYQVNIAE

-2480 LLPAQTYKVKA
+2480 LLPAHTYKVKA
-2491 SISFISKS
+2491 STSFISKS

-2506 STTPVR
+2506 STTPVG

-2589 QLSDE
+2589 QLSDD
-2594 EQQDMEVDIRQYP
+2594 EQQDMEVDIRKYP
-2607 STMNIIGKLTRKDA
+2607 STMNIIGKLTQKDA

-2696 NIDTMTGIE
+2696 NIDIMTGIE

>member
-65 VTFSYET
+65 ITFSTET

-86 KPIGENKYMVMI
+86 RPIGVNKYMVMI

-128 KIPITLSDVVIGEKS
+128 KIPITLSDVIIGEKS

-221 YDQKLAAGGTISRT
+221 YNQKLAAGGTISRT

-388 TLSAKQQD
+388 TLSTKQQD

-411 QSATDKSI
+411 QSATDKAI

-438 ARKTSVDVEVE
+438 ARQTSVDVEVE

-579 NASVGTSG
+579 NANVGTSG

-640 HDAAIEYPKTVTI
+640 HDADIEYPKTVTI

-708 ISSQESK
+708 ISSQESQ
-715 VEAGGKTTLSLS
+715 VEAGGKATLSLS

-758 QDNLAAGESIT
+758 QDNLAAGESTT
-769 MMREITLPSTVGE
+769 MMREITLPATVGE
-782 HKLYAVVNDGQGVKE
+782 HKLYAVINDGQGVKE

-888 GACYPSANLSDEQ
+888 GACYPSANLSEEQ

-909 KRTSSDAI
+909 KRTSNDAI

-959 TPGNT
+959 TPGTT
-964 TLKGGENTDIAFSIT
+964 TLKGGESTDVAFSIT

-988 WEKIELSIE
+988 WEKIELCIE
-997 SAEGAILPATLY
+997 SAEGAVLPATLY

-1024 SIKTTMVKGESRDYP
+1024 RIKTTMVKGESRDYP

-1068 MPSLAKDESME
+1068 MPSLAKDESTE

-1159 VAKGITNEKG
+1159 VAEGITNEKG

-1174 LTEGYYAVRV
+1174 LAEGYYAVRV
-1184 SADKHDSYS
+1184 SAEKHDSYR

-1319 TKSTITASARAAKRQ
+1319 TKSTKTASARAAKRL
-1334 GHIDNDPCSDQ
+1334 GNIDNDPCSDQ

-1360 HRYGIALQ
+1360 HKYGIALQ

-1393 GGGLGSLYG
+1393 GGGLGSL
-1402 PGARPSIGGSGTYT
+1402 PSIGGSGTYT

-1429 KGCEPCQNKFML
+1429 KGCEPCQNGVLIAGLKCAGHFVGEAVETL
-1441 QLVDCGLQLIPVYKK
+1441 QTLLGLDDNIDTNNKDKDKKDKDLDEILDKCENYSDLLLDIASSFDGCVNGKHDIDQVLDCYETASKAIDAVFDGLVETAFGPYVKPELIKKYKK
-1456 LRTVFD
+1456 LGKQILKYKKLLDRVAECARDFAHACDHIKNDESAKARMTGKSTKTVTEKAIEGMGKYAEYVEGFVTLNNVLFGSEPAWD
-1462 CIKGIY
+1462 EMSLEEMSGILNLDY
-1468 DVIEEAKTLTNKEE
+1468 HTISFEEALKYKPKDVSETLFRKFFDKQKKWANKDYSNITEE
-1482 VTSRDIISLT
+1482 ESGNI
-1492 LSTMS
+1492 
-1497 TTATCMDIK
+1497 TTAVSNIHNAFKYFED
-1506 SEGAGDKNKTRE
+1506 EGYLN
-1518 QKRAKLVDEI
+1518 
-1528 AKALTDIS
+1528 
-1536 NSVEKGNLGWTK
+1536 
-1548 SISDL
+1548 
-1553 AFELAKYY
+1553 
-1561 GYDYDDFKELFCPL
+1561 
-1575 KLMEPCDLDSV
+1575 PCDFLNTTFKD
-1586 PAENKPAALAR
+1586 ALILA
-1597 SLKNSSEP
+1597 NTSS
-1605 SYIQEFRQN
+1605 
-1614 LTYGIL
+1614 
-1620 KQMVVMG
+1620 
-1627 LQKELYGDV
+1627 
-1636 EWLNSDSRE
+1636 
-1645 LGLFMT
+1645 
-1651 KFESLRDE
+1651 
-1659 NDAFQQ
+1659 
-1665 KDIDELIASKPE
+1665 
-1677 NITKE
+1677 
-1682 QVKAFV
+1682 
-1688 QRWNDTLD
+1688 
-1696 NKDTDNKVNIKN
+1696 
-1708 VFSYGELSQ
+1708 
-1717 RVDSVV
+1717 
-1723 SSLGYTG
+1723 
-1730 IDECYEKAYEKCL
+1730 
-1743 AQAKEQQSSVCSS
+1743 SSVCSS

-1773 GTLTV
+1773 GTLKV

-1803 AMEDKFQVN
+1803 AMSDKFQVN

-1825 TDGWTLDAKQE
+1825 TDGWTLDAQKE
-1836 GIATVLFI
+1836 GVATVLFI

-1884 VKPSPSLDL
+1884 VKPSPNLDL

-1933 VKMSTNQPEIVDN
+1933 VRMSTNQPEIVDN

-2199 MFNKYIDPATFTSED
+2199 MFNKYIDPATFTAED

-2264 TDREGFAGKT
+2264 TDSEGFAGKT

-2281 MFINSQVKLITS
+2281 LFVNSQVKLLTS
-2293 VYPENAGEVIGRVAG
+2293 VYPENAGEVIGRIAG

-2343 TINQVALGDLTMVA
+2343 TISQVALGDLTMVA
-2357 NFEKKTYQVNIEE
+2357 NFEKKTYQVNIAE
-2370 NCEGGSITQTYTGV
+2370 NCEGGSITQSYTGV

-2491 SISFISKS
+2491 STSFISKS

-2506 STTPVR
+2506 STTPVG

-2589 QLSDE
+2589 QLSDD
-2594 EQQDMEVDIRQYP
+2594 EQQDMEVDIRKYP
-2607 STMNIIGKLTRKDA
+2607 STMNIIGKLTQKDA

-2696 NIDTMTGIE
+2696 NIDIMTGIE

>member
-65 VTFSYET
+65 VTFSTET
-72 ARTTE
+72 AQTTE

-86 KPIGENKYMVMI
+86 RPIGVNKYMVMI

-128 KIPITLSDVVIGEKS
+128 KIPITLSDVIIGEKS

-282 ANMLFIN
+282 AYMLFIN

-295 EEANA
+295 EEACA

-371 MTGTTAIKL
+371 ITGTTAIKL

-411 QSATDKSI
+411 QSATDKAI

-438 ARKTSVDVEVE
+438 ARQTSVDVEVE

-579 NASVGTSG
+579 NANVGTSG

-743 FYFDSAATPADVAYL
+743 FYFDGAATPADVAYL
-758 QDNLAAGESIT
+758 QDNLAAGESTT
-769 MMREITLPSTVGE
+769 MTREITLPATVGE

-811 TVAPISMETKVAKAI
+811 TVAPISMETKVTKAI

-836 GKAKGKDIAQKS
+836 GKAKGKDIAKKN

-874 SYEPYSGQTGHFAV
+874 SYEPYSGQTGHFTV
-888 GACYPSANLSDEQ
+888 GACYPSANLSEEQ

-909 KRTSSDAI
+909 KRTSNDAI

-959 TPGNT
+959 TPGTT
-964 TLKGGENTDIAFSIT
+964 TLKGGETTDIAFSIT

-997 SAEGAILPATLY
+997 SAEGAVLPATLY

-1024 SIKTTMVKGESRDYP
+1024 RIKTTMVKGESRDYP

-1068 MPSLAKDESME
+1068 MPSLAKDESTE

-1113 FYIEPVST
+1113 FCIEPVST

-1159 VAKGITNEKG
+1159 VAEGITNEKG
-1169 LFSAD
+1169 LFSAN
-1174 LTEGYYAVRV
+1174 LAEGYYAVRV
-1184 SADKHDSYS
+1184 SAEKHDSYS

-1236 KFETQVPMPVVVLS
+1236 KFETQVPVPVVELTVPDR
-1250 IPSSIPAKDLR
+1250 IYTENLR
-1261 DGESLIFNAVLTN
+1261 KGESLIFNATLTN
-1274 KGLIAAKDVELTL
+1274 KGLITAKDVQLLL
-1287 PTDLKT
+1287 PENVTSWR
-1293 LTFEALD
+1293 FEPIGPGKAN
-1300 HTEAFNLAP
+1300 ELAP
-1309 QESVIIPVKV
+1309 GQSKEIPIRV
-1319 TKSTITASARAAKRQ
+1319 TK
-1334 GHIDNDPCSDQ
+1334 DPGDDGDDGPC
-1345 VGTLYYWDCGLDRKW
+1345 VVYIGTLYYWECGPDKKW
-1360 HRYGIALQ
+1360 HKYYKSIQ
-1368 LGSCKSNDPS
+1368 ITICKGKTPVVVYPS
-1378 TWSGN
+1378 TGSG
-1383 GDGTGYGGGI
+1383 
-1393 GGGLGSLYG
+1393 
-1402 PGARPSIGGSGTYT
+1402 GGSGPGGGPGGGGGGGY
-1416 GSSNQNPLVQVED
+1416 GPSSNIPTVTQKVDKSCNPCLNMYIQKITECGVNVGLSLLKNNPL
-1429 KGCEPCQNKFML
+1429 GCIVGLGFCARDLNKDFHSWRSWGGCVASAVGCIPGIGPVPA
-1441 QLVDCGLQLIPVYKK
+1441 LVGCL
-1456 LRTVFD
+1456 
-1462 CIKGIY
+1462 
-1468 DVIEEAKTLTNKEE
+1468 
-1482 VTSRDIISLT
+1482 ISLT
-1492 LSTMS
+1492 
-1497 TTATCMDIK
+1497 
-1506 SEGAGDKNKTRE
+1506 
-1518 QKRAKLVDEI
+1518 
-1528 AKALTDIS
+1528 
-1536 NSVEKGNLGWTK
+1536 
-1548 SISDL
+1548 
-1553 AFELAKYY
+1553 
-1561 GYDYDDFKELFCPL
+1561 
-1575 KLMEPCDLDSV
+1575 EPCEANNAS
-1586 PAENKPAALAR
+1586 AKMRAG
-1597 SLKNSSEP
+1597 NSSSYSEP
-1605 SYIQEFRQN
+1605 SYITDFKNKLAIPLQES
-1614 LTYGIL
+1614 
-1620 KQMVVMG
+1620 K
-1627 LQKELYGDV
+1627 
-1636 EWLNSDSRE
+1636 
-1645 LGLFMT
+1645 
-1651 KFESLRDE
+1651 
-1659 NDAFQQ
+1659 AFQNMLLEYFG
-1665 KDIDELIASKPE
+1665 DEVWVNETNGEDLQGLMVMLQTSEEEVLTADNYIKYKPQ
-1677 NITKE
+1677 NVTKE
-1682 QVKAFV
+1682 QYNKFIERLNNTALAKTDDGNYIDLSKVAGYVNEINSANEQSVLMGYESTTDMLRKEYALLKE
-1688 QRWNDTLD
+1688 RLD
-1696 NKDTDNKVNIKN
+1696 
-1708 VFSYGELSQ
+1708 E
-1717 RVDSVV
+1717 
-1723 SSLGYTG
+1723 SS
-1730 IDECYEKAYEKCL
+1730 
-1743 AQAKEQQSSVCSS
+1743 SSVCSS

-1783 QEAMKDVKLTLT
+1783 QEAMKDAKLTLT

-1803 AMEDKFQVN
+1803 AMSDKFQVN
-1812 PEKLEGFNGKLDF
+1812 LENLEGFAGNKNF
-1825 TDGWTLDAKQE
+1825 TDGWTLDAQKE
-1836 GIATVLFI
+1836 GVATVLFI

-1884 VKPSPSLDL
+1884 VKPSPNLDL

-2147 RIHFADQFDGKN
+2147 RIHFADLFDGKN
-2159 AESYILTFEATP
+2159 AESYILNFEATP

-2264 TDREGFAGKT
+2264 TDSEGFAGKT

-2281 MFINSQVKLITS
+2281 LFVNSQVKLLTS

-2343 TINQVALGDLTMVA
+2343 TISQVALGDLTMVA
-2357 NFEKKTYQVNIEE
+2357 NFEKKTYQVNIAE
-2370 NCEGGSITQTYTGV
+2370 NCEGGCITQTYTGV

-2480 LLPAQTYKVKA
+2480 LLPAHTYKVKA
-2491 SISFISKS
+2491 STSFISKS

-2506 STTPVR
+2506 STTPVG

-2594 EQQDMEVDIRQYP
+2594 EQQDMEVDIRKYP
-2607 STMNIIGKLTRKDA
+2607 STMNIIGKLTQKDA

-2696 NIDTMTGIE
+2696 NIDIMTGIE

>member
-65 VTFSYET
+65 VTFSTET

-86 KPIGENKYMVMI
+86 RSIGVNKYMVMI

-128 KIPITLSDVVIGEKS
+128 KIPVTLSDVVIGEKS

-273 ATTSGTLQT
+273 ATTSGNLQT

-300 QNVRLKLIRSGSTA
+300 QNVRLMLIRSGSTA

-335 TIPQGQSATYFY
+335 TIPLGQSATYFY

-411 QSATDKSI
+411 QSATDKAI

-579 NASVGTSG
+579 NANVGTSG

-743 FYFDSAATPADVAYL
+743 FYFDGAATPADVAYL
-758 QDNLAAGESIT
+758 QDNLAAGESTT
-769 MMREITLPSTVGE
+769 MMREITLPATVGE

-826 YAPGEKVVIS
+826 YSPGEKVVIS

-888 GACYPSANLSDEQ
+888 GACYPSANLSEEQ

-909 KRTSSDAI
+909 KRTSNDAI

-940 LTGLKVKVNSKP
+940 LTDLKVKVNSKP

-959 TPGNT
+959 TPGTT
-964 TLKGGENTDIAFSIT
+964 TLKGGESTDVAFSIT

-997 SAEGAILPATLY
+997 SAEGAVLPATLY

-1024 SIKTTMVKGESRDYP
+1024 RIKTTMVKGESRDYP

-1068 MPSLAKDESME
+1068 MPSLAKDESTE

-1113 FYIEPVST
+1113 FCIEPVST

-1159 VAKGITNEKG
+1159 VAEGITNEKG
-1169 LFSAD
+1169 IFSAN
-1174 LTEGYYAVRV
+1174 LAEGYYAVRV
-1184 SADKHDSYS
+1184 SAEKHDSYS

-1217 DWKVEETEIQDEY
+1217 DWKVEETEIQNEY

-1236 KFETQVPMPVVVLS
+1236 KFETQVPVPVVELTVPDR
-1250 IPSSIPAKDLR
+1250 IYTENLR
-1261 DGESLIFNAVLTN
+1261 KGESLIFNATLTN
-1274 KGLIAAKDVELTL
+1274 KGLIAAKDVQLLL
-1287 PTDLKT
+1287 PENVTSWR
-1293 LTFEALD
+1293 FEPIGPGKAN
-1300 HTEAFNLAP
+1300 ELAP
-1309 QESVIIPVKV
+1309 GQSIEIPIRV
-1319 TKSTITASARAAKRQ
+1319 TK
-1334 GHIDNDPCSDQ
+1334 DPGDDGPC
-1345 VGTLYYWDCGLDRKW
+1345 VVYIGTLYYWECGPDKKW
-1360 HRYGIALQ
+1360 HKYYKSIQ
-1368 LGSCKSNDPS
+1368 ITICKGKTPVVVYPS
-1378 TWSGN
+1378 TGSG
-1383 GDGTGYGGGI
+1383 
-1393 GGGLGSLYG
+1393 
-1402 PGARPSIGGSGTYT
+1402 GGSGPGGGPGGGGGGGY
-1416 GSSNQNPLVQVED
+1416 GPSSNIPTVTQKVDKSCNPCLNMYIQKITECGVNVGLSLLKNNPL
-1429 KGCEPCQNKFML
+1429 GCIVGLGFCARDLNKDFHSWRAWGGCVASAVGCIPGIGPVPA
-1441 QLVDCGLQLIPVYKK
+1441 LVGCL
-1456 LRTVFD
+1456 
-1462 CIKGIY
+1462 
-1468 DVIEEAKTLTNKEE
+1468 
-1482 VTSRDIISLT
+1482 ISLT
-1492 LSTMS
+1492 
-1497 TTATCMDIK
+1497 
-1506 SEGAGDKNKTRE
+1506 
-1518 QKRAKLVDEI
+1518 
-1528 AKALTDIS
+1528 
-1536 NSVEKGNLGWTK
+1536 
-1548 SISDL
+1548 
-1553 AFELAKYY
+1553 
-1561 GYDYDDFKELFCPL
+1561 
-1575 KLMEPCDLDSV
+1575 EPCEANNAS
-1586 PAENKPAALAR
+1586 AKMRAG
-1597 SLKNSSEP
+1597 NSSSYSEP
-1605 SYIQEFRQN
+1605 SYITDFKNKLAIPLQES
-1614 LTYGIL
+1614 
-1620 KQMVVMG
+1620 K
-1627 LQKELYGDV
+1627 
-1636 EWLNSDSRE
+1636 
-1645 LGLFMT
+1645 
-1651 KFESLRDE
+1651 
-1659 NDAFQQ
+1659 AFQNMLLEYFG
-1665 KDIDELIASKPE
+1665 DEVWVNETNGEALQDLMVMLQTSEEEVLTADNYIKYKPQ
-1677 NITKE
+1677 NVTKE
-1682 QVKAFV
+1682 QYYKFIERLNNTA
-1688 QRWNDTLD
+1688 LA
-1696 NKDTDNKVNIKN
+1696 KTDDGNYIDLSKVAGYVNEIN
-1708 VFSYGELSQ
+1708 SANEQ
-1717 RVDSVV
+1717 SV
-1723 SSLGYTG
+1723 LMGYESTTDMLRKEYALLKG
-1730 IDECYEKAYEKCL
+1730 RIDESS
-1743 AQAKEQQSSVCSS
+1743 SSVCSS

-1773 GTLTV
+1773 GTLKV

-1803 AMEDKFQVN
+1803 AMSDKFQVN

-1825 TDGWTLDAKQE
+1825 TDGWTLDAQKE

-1884 VKPSPSLDL
+1884 VKPSPNLDL

-1933 VKMSTNQPEIVDN
+1933 VRMSTNQPEIVDN

-1977 FGTIPAHSTSYAQWW
+1977 FGNIPAHSTSYAQWW

-2065 GEIEKVNVA
+2065 GEIEKVSVA

-2199 MFNKYIDPATFTSED
+2199 MFNKYIDPATFTAED

-2264 TDREGFAGKT
+2264 TDSEGFAGKT

-2281 MFINSQVKLITS
+2281 QFVNNQVKLLTS
-2293 VYPENAGEVIGRVAG
+2293 VYPENAGEVIGRIAG

-2343 TINQVALGDLTMVA
+2343 TISQVALGDLTMVA
-2357 NFEKKTYQVNIEE
+2357 NFEKKTYQVNIAE

-2392 LKAEADEDYSFA
+2392 LKAEANEDYSFA

-2491 SISFISKS
+2491 STSFISKS

-2506 STTPVR
+2506 STTPVG

-2594 EQQDMEVDIRQYP
+2594 EQQDMEVDIRKYP
-2607 STMNIIGKLTRKDA
+2607 STMNIIGKLTQKDV

-2696 NIDTMTGIE
+2696 NIDIMTGIE

>member
-65 VTFSYET
+65 ITFSYET

-86 KPIGENKYMVMI
+86 RPIGVNKYMVMI
-98 FSSQNRAFIGRTG
+98 FSSQNRPFIGRTG

-123 LKEGD
+123 LKEGE
-128 KIPITLSDVVIGEKS
+128 KIPVTLSDVIIGEKS

-295 EEANA
+295 EEASA
-300 QNVRLKLIRSGSTA
+300 QNVRLMLIRSGSTA

-411 QSATDKSI
+411 QSATDKAI

-473 GTLLSTLVDDDI
+473 GTLLTTLVDDDI

-692 WFTISDQT
+692 WLTISDQT

-758 QDNLAAGESIT
+758 QDNLAAGESTT
-769 MMREITLPSTVGE
+769 MTREITLPATVGE

-811 TVAPISMETKVAKAI
+811 TVAAISMETKVAKAI
-826 YAPGEKVVIS
+826 YASGEKVVIS

-917 TCEASLGDVYQGK
+917 TCEASLGDIYQGK

-959 TPGNT
+959 TPGST

-1068 MPSLAKDESME
+1068 MPSLAKDESTE

-1113 FYIEPVST
+1113 FCIEPVST

-1146 AKVEIT
+1146 AKVKIT

-1159 VAKGITNEKG
+1159 VAEGITNENG
-1169 LFSAD
+1169 LFSAN
-1174 LTEGYYAVRV
+1174 LAEGYYAVSV
-1184 SADKHDSYS
+1184 SAEKHDSYS

-1198 DPGTETKK
+1198 DPGKDNQTT
-1206 VVNLSYEAINI
+1206 VNLSITGVQISY
-1217 DWKVEETEIQDEY
+1217 DVVETEIEDRY
-1230 EIKTNV
+1230 EIVTTT
-1236 KFETQVPMPVVVLS
+1236 KFETQVPRPVVVASAPKS
-1250 IPSSIPAKDLR
+1250 INGDNMKN
-1261 DGESLIFNAVLTN
+1261 GESVVINFVLTN
-1274 KGLIAAKDVELTL
+1274 KGLINAEKVKLYL
-1287 PTDLKT
+1287 PQSLQGW
-1293 LTFEALD
+1293 TFQPLEEIKEF
-1300 HTEAFNLAP
+1300 TLAP
-1309 QESVIIPVKV
+1309 QCSKSFPILITRVEPSTNLSRGAGTYTNSPMSACMAGMEHEYAWRCGKLLKTDKSLYHMALKTCANSVIM
-1319 TKSTITASARAAKRQ
+1319 STLADA
-1334 GHIDNDPCSDQ
+1334 
-1345 VGTLYYWDCGLDRKW
+1345 
-1360 HRYGIALQ
+1360 IA
-1368 LGSCKSNDPS
+1368 
-1378 TWSGN
+1378 
-1383 GDGTGYGGGI
+1383 GGI
-1393 GGGLGSLYG
+1393 GGFGGGTVG
-1402 PGARPSIGGSGTYT
+1402 PGVPGNSPTGGNKINPYEPSEKEQVISTYDPLCDPNRTKCGEALLNKLFGSY
-1416 GSSNQNPLVQVED
+1416 P
-1429 KGCEPCQNKFML
+1429 
-1441 QLVDCGLQLIPVYKK
+1441 
-1456 LRTVFD
+1456 
-1462 CIKGIY
+1462 
-1468 DVIEEAKTLTNKEE
+1468 
-1482 VTSRDIISLT
+1482 
-1492 LSTMS
+1492 
-1497 TTATCMDIK
+1497 
-1506 SEGAGDKNKTRE
+1506 GAGEVLDKLNE
-1518 QKRAKLVDEI
+1518 AAD
-1528 AKALTDIS
+1528 KAIDAAENGGELPP
-1536 NSVEKGNLGWTK
+1536 G
-1548 SISDL
+1548 
-1553 AFELAKYY
+1553 ELAKMANDLAEEASDAIK
-1561 GYDYDDFKELFCPL
+1561 GGGDALDDLGDMANDLEDILEACQDFL
-1575 KLMEPCDLDSV
+1575 KDQINQ
-1586 PAENKPAALAR
+1586 ENKAKASGIRLR
-1597 SLKNSSEP
+1597 YSFI
-1605 SYIQEFRQN
+1605 YTIN
-1614 LTYGIL
+1614 LI
-1620 KQMVVMG
+1620 
-1627 LQKELYGDV
+1627 
-1636 EWLNSDSRE
+1636 
-1645 LGLFMT
+1645 
-1651 KFESLRDE
+1651 
-1659 NDAFQQ
+1659 
-1665 KDIDELIASKPE
+1665 IDELKKLDGILNNFYGDKVWYTRYNDE
-1677 NITKE
+1677 
-1682 QVKAFV
+1682 KAQFF
-1688 QRWNDTLD
+1688 RYLGTIDNLD
-1696 NKDTDNKVNIKN
+1696 N
-1708 VFSYGELSQ
+1708 
-1717 RVDSVV
+1717 
-1723 SSLGYTG
+1723 
-1730 IDECYEKAYEKCL
+1730 IDEAEMLKHKPSMVSKAQCYTLIDHLKKYWKNTDTWKEAKEEIYPFLEHEANAVKMGYESFDALYFAKLKEAYEDVT
-1743 AQAKEQQSSVCSS
+1743 ESSSSVCSS

-1763 KMVMTRQAFR
+1763 NMVMTRQAFR

-1778 FNGNE
+1778 FNGSE
-1783 QEAMKDVKLTLT
+1783 QKAMKDAKLTLT

-1803 AMEDKFQVN
+1803 AMSDKFQVN
-1812 PEKLEGFNGKLDF
+1812 LENLKGFAGNKNF
-1825 TDGWTLDAKQE
+1825 TDGWTLDAQKT
-1836 GIATVLFI
+1836 GVATVLFI

-1884 VKPSPSLDL
+1884 VKPSPNLDL

-1933 VKMSTNQPEIVDN
+1933 VRMTTNQPEIVDN

-1966 TLALGGSVSTD
+1966 TLALGGSVFTD

-2012 SYGNKD
+2012 SYDNKD

-2107 YGVSALKSVT
+2107 YGVSAIKSVT

-2233 EDNKNFVLDLTQL
+2233 EDNKTFVLDLTQL

-2264 TDREGFAGKT
+2264 TDSEGFAGKT

-2427 TVSASFKQERY
+2427 TVSASFRQERY

-2491 SISFISKS
+2491 STSFISKS

-2506 STTPVR
+2506 STTPVG

-2556 WEGTLKQL
+2556 WEGTLRQL

-2656 KDEKLNMVIE
+2656 KDEKLNLVIE
-2666 NLQTQESILVQD
+2666 NQQTQESILVQD

-2696 NIDTMTGIE
+2696 NIDIMTGIE

>member
-65 VTFSYET
+65 VTFSTET

-86 KPIGENKYMVMI
+86 RPIGVNKYMVMI
-98 FSSQNRAFIGRTG
+98 FSSQNRPFIGRTG

-128 KIPITLSDVVIGEKS
+128 KIPVTLSDVIIGEKS

-154 SVNIAK
+154 SVSIAK

-300 QNVRLKLIRSGSTA
+300 QNVRLMLIRSGSTA

-388 TLSAKQQD
+388 TLSTKQQD

-411 QSATDKSI
+411 QSATDKAI

-579 NASVGTSG
+579 NANVGTSG

-715 VEAGGKTTLSLS
+715 VEAGGKATLSLS

-758 QDNLAAGESIT
+758 QDNLAAGESTT
-769 MMREITLPSTVGE
+769 MMREITLPATVGE

-811 TVAPISMETKVAKAI
+811 TVAPISMETKVTKAI

-888 GACYPSANLSDEQ
+888 GACYPSANLSEEQ

-909 KRTSSDAI
+909 KRTSNDAI

-964 TLKGGENTDIAFSIT
+964 TLKGGESTDVAFSIT

-997 SAEGAILPATLY
+997 SAEGAVLPATLY

-1068 MPSLAKDESME
+1068 MPSLAKDESTE

-1113 FYIEPVST
+1113 FCIEPVST

-1159 VAKGITNEKG
+1159 VAEGITNEKG
-1169 LFSAD
+1169 LFSAN
-1174 LTEGYYAVRV
+1174 LAEGYYAVRV
-1184 SADKHDSYS
+1184 SAEKHDSYS

-1236 KFETQVPMPVVVLS
+1236 KFETQVPVPVVELTVPDR
-1250 IPSSIPAKDLR
+1250 IYTEDLR
-1261 DGESLIFNAVLTN
+1261 EGESLIFNATLTN
-1274 KGLIAAKDVELTL
+1274 KGLITAKDVQLLL
-1287 PTDLKT
+1287 PENVTSWR
-1293 LTFEALD
+1293 FEPIGPGKAN
-1300 HTEAFNLAP
+1300 ELAP
-1309 QESVIIPVKV
+1309 GQSIEIPIRV
-1319 TKSTITASARAAKRQ
+1319 TK
-1334 GHIDNDPCSDQ
+1334 DPGDDGPC
-1345 VGTLYYWDCGLDRKW
+1345 VVYIGTLYYWECGPDKKW
-1360 HRYGIALQ
+1360 HKYYKSIQ
-1368 LGSCKSNDPS
+1368 ITICKGKTPVVVYPS
-1378 TWSGN
+1378 TGSG
-1383 GDGTGYGGGI
+1383 
-1393 GGGLGSLYG
+1393 
-1402 PGARPSIGGSGTYT
+1402 GGSGPGGGPGGGGGGGY
-1416 GSSNQNPLVQVED
+1416 GPSSNIPTVTQKVDKSCNPCLNMYIQKITECGVNVGLSLLKNNPL
-1429 KGCEPCQNKFML
+1429 GCIVGLGFCARDLNKDFHSWRSWGGCVASAVGCIPGIGPVPT
-1441 QLVDCGLQLIPVYKK
+1441 LVGCL
-1456 LRTVFD
+1456 
-1462 CIKGIY
+1462 
-1468 DVIEEAKTLTNKEE
+1468 
-1482 VTSRDIISLT
+1482 ISLT
-1492 LSTMS
+1492 
-1497 TTATCMDIK
+1497 
-1506 SEGAGDKNKTRE
+1506 
-1518 QKRAKLVDEI
+1518 
-1528 AKALTDIS
+1528 
-1536 NSVEKGNLGWTK
+1536 
-1548 SISDL
+1548 
-1553 AFELAKYY
+1553 
-1561 GYDYDDFKELFCPL
+1561 
-1575 KLMEPCDLDSV
+1575 EPCEANNAS
-1586 PAENKPAALAR
+1586 AKMRAG
-1597 SLKNSSEP
+1597 NSSSYSEP
-1605 SYIQEFRQN
+1605 SYITDFKNKLAIPLQES
-1614 LTYGIL
+1614 
-1620 KQMVVMG
+1620 K
-1627 LQKELYGDV
+1627 
-1636 EWLNSDSRE
+1636 
-1645 LGLFMT
+1645 
-1651 KFESLRDE
+1651 
-1659 NDAFQQ
+1659 AFQNMLLEYFG
-1665 KDIDELIASKPE
+1665 DEAWVNETNGEDLQDLMVMLQTSEEEVLTADNYIKYKPQ
-1677 NITKE
+1677 NVTKE
-1682 QVKAFV
+1682 QYYKFIERLNNTSLA
-1688 QRWNDTLD
+1688 
-1696 NKDTDNKVNIKN
+1696 KTDDGNYIDLSKVAGYVNEIN
-1708 VFSYGELSQ
+1708 SANEQ
-1717 RVDSVV
+1717 SVLMGYESTTDMLRKEYALLKERLEE
-1723 SSLGYTG
+1723 SS
-1730 IDECYEKAYEKCL
+1730 
-1743 AQAKEQQSSVCSS
+1743 SSVCSS

-1803 AMEDKFQVN
+1803 AMSDKFQVN

-1825 TDGWTLDAKQE
+1825 TDGWTLDAQKE
-1836 GIATVLFI
+1836 GVATVLFI

-1884 VKPSPSLDL
+1884 VKPSPNLDL

-1933 VKMSTNQPEIVDN
+1933 VKMTTNQPEIVDN

-1966 TLALGGSVSTD
+1966 TLALGGSVFTD
-1977 FGTIPAHSTSYAQWW
+1977 FENIPAHSTSYAQWW

-2012 SYGNKD
+2012 SYDNKD

-2264 TDREGFAGKT
+2264 TDSEGFAGKT

-2281 MFINSQVKLITS
+2281 QFVNNQVKLLTS

-2321 KAKEGYQFASWSLN
+2321 KAKEGYLFASWSLN

-2343 TINQVALGDLTMVA
+2343 TISQVALGDLTMVA

-2491 SISFISKS
+2491 STSFISKS

-2506 STTPVR
+2506 STTPVG

-2543 VGQTGFAQFYAGT
+2543 VGQTGFAQFYADT

-2594 EQQDMEVDIRQYP
+2594 EQQDMEVDIRKYP
-2607 STMNIIGKLTRKDA
+2607 STMNIIGKLTQKDA

-2656 KDEKLNMVIE
+2656 KDEKMNMVIE
-2666 NLQTQESILVQD
+2666 NLHTQESILVQD

-2696 NIDTMTGIE
+2696 NIDIMTGIE

>member
-65 VTFSYET
+65 VTFSTET

-86 KPIGENKYMVMI
+86 RPIGVNKYMVMI

-128 KIPITLSDVVIGEKS
+128 KIPITLSDVIIGEKS

-209 DGKFSKLLGTID
+209 DGKFSKLLGTSD

-411 QSATDKSI
+411 QSATDKAI

-579 NASVGTSG
+579 NANVGTSG

-626 TDSKSRLDVNLSSN
+626 TDSKGRLDVNLSSN

-692 WFTISDQT
+692 WFTISDQP

-758 QDNLAAGESIT
+758 QDNLAAGESTT
-769 MMREITLPSTVGE
+769 MTREITLPATVGE

-797 LLYTNNTSDVLNIA
+797 LLYTNNTSNVLNIA
-811 TVAPISMETKVAKAI
+811 TVAPISMETKVANAI

-874 SYEPYSGQTGHFAV
+874 SYEPYSGQTGHFTV
-888 GACYPSANLSDEQ
+888 GACYPSANLSEEQ

-909 KRTSSDAI
+909 KRTSNDAI

-959 TPGNT
+959 TPGTT
-964 TLKGGENTDIAFSIT
+964 TLKGGESTDVAFSIT

-997 SAEGAILPATLY
+997 SAEGAVLPATLY

-1068 MPSLAKDESME
+1068 MPSLAKDESTE

-1146 AKVEIT
+1146 AKVKIT

-1159 VAKGITNEKG
+1159 VAEGITNENG
-1169 LFSAD
+1169 LFSAN
-1174 LTEGYYAVRV
+1174 LAEGYYAVRV
-1184 SADKHDSYS
+1184 SAEKHDSYS

-1236 KFETQVPMPVVVLS
+1236 KFETQVPVPVVELTVPDR
-1250 IPSSIPAKDLR
+1250 IYTEDLR
-1261 DGESLIFNAVLTN
+1261 KGESLIFNATLTN
-1274 KGLIAAKDVELTL
+1274 KGLIAAKDVQLLL
-1287 PTDLKT
+1287 PENVTSWR
-1293 LTFEALD
+1293 FEPIGPGKAN
-1300 HTEAFNLAP
+1300 ELAP
-1309 QESVIIPVKV
+1309 GQSKEIPIRV
-1319 TKSTITASARAAKRQ
+1319 TK
-1334 GHIDNDPCSDQ
+1334 DPGDDGDDGPC
-1345 VGTLYYWDCGLDRKW
+1345 VVYIGTLYYWECGPDKKW
-1360 HRYGIALQ
+1360 HKYYKSIQ
-1368 LGSCKSNDPS
+1368 ITICKGKTPVVVYPS
-1378 TWSGN
+1378 TGSG
-1383 GDGTGYGGGI
+1383 
-1393 GGGLGSLYG
+1393 
-1402 PGARPSIGGSGTYT
+1402 GGSGPGGGPGGGGGGGY
-1416 GSSNQNPLVQVED
+1416 GPSSNIPTVTQKVDKSCNPCLNMYIQKITECGVNVGLSLLKNNPL
-1429 KGCEPCQNKFML
+1429 GCIVGLGFCARDLNKDFHSWRSWGGCVASAVGCIPGIGPVPA
-1441 QLVDCGLQLIPVYKK
+1441 LVGCL
-1456 LRTVFD
+1456 
-1462 CIKGIY
+1462 
-1468 DVIEEAKTLTNKEE
+1468 
-1482 VTSRDIISLT
+1482 ISLT
-1492 LSTMS
+1492 
-1497 TTATCMDIK
+1497 
-1506 SEGAGDKNKTRE
+1506 
-1518 QKRAKLVDEI
+1518 
-1528 AKALTDIS
+1528 
-1536 NSVEKGNLGWTK
+1536 
-1548 SISDL
+1548 
-1553 AFELAKYY
+1553 
-1561 GYDYDDFKELFCPL
+1561 
-1575 KLMEPCDLDSV
+1575 EPCEANNAS
-1586 PAENKPAALAR
+1586 AKMRAG
-1597 SLKNSSEP
+1597 NSSSYSEP
-1605 SYIQEFRQN
+1605 SYITDFKNKLAIPLQES
-1614 LTYGIL
+1614 
-1620 KQMVVMG
+1620 K
-1627 LQKELYGDV
+1627 
-1636 EWLNSDSRE
+1636 
-1645 LGLFMT
+1645 
-1651 KFESLRDE
+1651 
-1659 NDAFQQ
+1659 AFQNMLLEYFG
-1665 KDIDELIASKPE
+1665 DEVWVNETNGEDLQDLMVMLQTSEEEVLTADNYIKYKPQ
-1677 NITKE
+1677 NVTKE
-1682 QVKAFV
+1682 QYYKFIERLNNTALAKTDDGNYIDLSKVAGYVNEINSANEQSVLMGNESTTDMLRKEYALLKG
-1688 QRWNDTLD
+1688 RLD
-1696 NKDTDNKVNIKN
+1696 
-1708 VFSYGELSQ
+1708 E
-1717 RVDSVV
+1717 
-1723 SSLGYTG
+1723 SS
-1730 IDECYEKAYEKCL
+1730 
-1743 AQAKEQQSSVCSS
+1743 SSVCSS

-1803 AMEDKFQVN
+1803 AMSDKFQVN
-1812 PEKLEGFNGKLDF
+1812 PEKLEGFNGRLDF
-1825 TDGWTLDAKQE
+1825 TDGWTLDAQKE
-1836 GIATVLFI
+1836 GVATVLFI

-1884 VKPSPSLDL
+1884 VKPSPNLDL

-1920 LLINNLGYGDATN
+1920 LLINNLGYGDATH
-1933 VKMSTNQPEIVDN
+1933 VRMSTNQPEIVDN

-1966 TLALGGSVSTD
+1966 TLALGGSVFTD
-1977 FGTIPAHSTSYAQWW
+1977 FGNIPAHSTSYAQWW

-2233 EDNKNFVLDLTQL
+2233 EDNKTFVLDLTQL

-2264 TDREGFAGKT
+2264 TDSEGFAGKT

-2281 MFINSQVKLITS
+2281 LFVNRQVKLLTS

-2343 TINQVALGDLTMVA
+2343 TISQVALSDLTMVA
-2357 NFEKKTYQVNIEE
+2357 NFEKKTYQVNIAE

-2491 SISFISKS
+2491 STSFISKS

-2506 STTPVR
+2506 STTPVG

-2525 ENQEL
+2525 ENKEL

-2594 EQQDMEVDIRQYP
+2594 EQQDMEVDIRKYP
-2607 STMNIIGKLTRKDA
+2607 STMNIIGKLTQKDA

-2696 NIDTMTGIE
+2696 NIDIMTGIE

>member
-65 VTFSYET
+65 VTFSTET

-86 KPIGENKYMVMI
+86 RPIGVNKYMVMI
-98 FSSQNRAFIGRTG
+98 FSSQNRPFIGRTG

-123 LKEGD
+123 LKEGE
-128 KIPITLSDVVIGEKS
+128 KIPVTLSDVIIGEKS

-295 EEANA
+295 EEASA
-300 QNVRLKLIRSGSTA
+300 QNVRLMLIRSGSTA

-411 QSATDKSI
+411 QSATDKAI

-438 ARKTSVDVEVE
+438 ARQTSVDVEVE

-579 NASVGTSG
+579 NANVGTSG

-743 FYFDSAATPADVAYL
+743 FYFDGAATPADVAYL

-769 MMREITLPSTVGE
+769 MTREITLPATVGE

-874 SYEPYSGQTGHFAV
+874 SYEPYSGQTGHFTV
-888 GACYPSANLSDEQ
+888 GACYPSANLSEEQ

-909 KRTSSDAI
+909 KRTSNDAI

-997 SAEGAILPATLY
+997 SAEGAVLPATLY

-1068 MPSLAKDESME
+1068 MPSLAKDESTE

-1113 FYIEPVST
+1113 FCIEPVST

-1146 AKVEIT
+1146 AKVKIT

-1159 VAKGITNEKG
+1159 VAEGITNEKG
-1169 LFSAD
+1169 LFSAN
-1174 LTEGYYAVRV
+1174 LAEGYYAVSV
-1184 SADKHDSYS
+1184 SAEKHDSYS

-1236 KFETQVPMPVVVLS
+1236 KFETQVPVPVVELTVPDR
-1250 IPSSIPAKDLR
+1250 IYTENLR
-1261 DGESLIFNAVLTN
+1261 KGESLIFNATLTN
-1274 KGLIAAKDVELTL
+1274 KGLITAKDVQLLL
-1287 PTDLKT
+1287 PDTVT
-1293 LTFEALD
+1293 SWRFEPIGPGKAN
-1300 HTEAFNLAP
+1300 ELAP
-1309 QESVIIPVKV
+1309 GQSIEIPIRV
-1319 TKSTITASARAAKRQ
+1319 TK
-1334 GHIDNDPCSDQ
+1334 DPGDDGDDGPC
-1345 VGTLYYWDCGLDRKW
+1345 VVYIGTLYYWECGPDKKW
-1360 HRYGIALQ
+1360 HKYYKSMQITICKGRVTVAVYPSP
-1368 LGSCKSNDPS
+1368 GS
-1378 TWSGN
+1378 G
-1383 GDGTGYGGGI
+1383 
-1393 GGGLGSLYG
+1393 
-1402 PGARPSIGGSGTYT
+1402 GGSGPGGGPGGGGGGGY
-1416 GSSNQNPLVQVED
+1416 GPSSNIPTVTQKVDKSCNPCLNMYIQKIAE
-1429 KGCEPCQNKFML
+1429 
-1441 QLVDCGLQLIPVYKK
+1441 CGLSLITPAPLSCALGLGFCARDLDKDSHNW
-1456 LRTVFD
+1456 RTWGG
-1462 CIKGIY
+1462 C
-1468 DVIEEAKTLTNKEE
+1468 
-1482 VTSRDIISLT
+1482 VTSAVGCIPGIGVVPTLVGCLISLT
-1492 LSTMS
+1492 
-1497 TTATCMDIK
+1497 
-1506 SEGAGDKNKTRE
+1506 
-1518 QKRAKLVDEI
+1518 
-1528 AKALTDIS
+1528 
-1536 NSVEKGNLGWTK
+1536 
-1548 SISDL
+1548 
-1553 AFELAKYY
+1553 
-1561 GYDYDDFKELFCPL
+1561 
-1575 KLMEPCDLDSV
+1575 EPCEANNAS
-1586 PAENKPAALAR
+1586 AKMRAG
-1597 SLKNSSEP
+1597 NSSSYSEP
-1605 SYIQEFRQN
+1605 SYITDFKNKLAIPLQES
-1614 LTYGIL
+1614 
-1620 KQMVVMG
+1620 K
-1627 LQKELYGDV
+1627 
-1636 EWLNSDSRE
+1636 
-1645 LGLFMT
+1645 
-1651 KFESLRDE
+1651 
-1659 NDAFQQ
+1659 AFQNMLLEYFG
-1665 KDIDELIASKPE
+1665 DEVWVNETNGEDLQDLMVMLQTSEEEVLTADNYIKYKPQ
-1677 NITKE
+1677 NVTKE
-1682 QVKAFV
+1682 QYYKFIERLNNTA
-1688 QRWNDTLD
+1688 LA
-1696 NKDTDNKVNIKN
+1696 KTDDGNYIDLSKVAGYVNEIN
-1708 VFSYGELSQ
+1708 SANEQ
-1717 RVDSVV
+1717 SVLMGYESTTDMLRKEYALLKGRLEE
-1723 SSLGYTG
+1723 SS
-1730 IDECYEKAYEKCL
+1730 
-1743 AQAKEQQSSVCSS
+1743 SSVCSS

-1773 GTLTV
+1773 GTLKV

-1803 AMEDKFQVN
+1803 AMSDKFQVN

-1825 TDGWTLDAKQE
+1825 TDGWTLDAQKE
-1836 GIATVLFI
+1836 GVATVLFI
-1844 PTKKAAPTVET
+1844 PTKKAAPTVEI

-1884 VKPSPSLDL
+1884 VKPSPNLDL

-1933 VKMSTNQPEIVDN
+1933 VRMSTNQPEIVDN

-2264 TDREGFAGKT
+2264 TDSEGFAGKT

-2281 MFINSQVKLITS
+2281 QFVNSQVKLLTS

-2357 NFEKKTYQVNIEE
+2357 NFEKKTYQVNIAE
-2370 NCEGGSITQTYTGV
+2370 NCEGGSITQSYTGV

-2447 WNWIASYLADPI
+2447 WNWISSYLADPI

-2491 SISFISKS
+2491 STSFISKS

-2506 STTPVR
+2506 STTPVG

-2594 EQQDMEVDIRQYP
+2594 EQQDMEVDIRKYP
-2607 STMNIIGKLTRKDA
+2607 STMNIIGKLTQKDA

-2696 NIDTMTGIE
+2696 NIDIMTGIE

>member
-65 VTFSYET
+65 ITFSTET
-72 ARTTE
+72 ARTME

-86 KPIGENKYMVMI
+86 RPIGVNKYMVMI

-128 KIPITLSDVVIGEKS
+128 KIPVTLSDVIISEKS

-295 EEANA
+295 EEASA
-300 QNVRLKLIRSGSTA
+300 QNVRLMLIRSGSTA

-411 QSATDKSI
+411 QSATDKAI

-579 NASVGTSG
+579 NANVGTSG

-626 TDSKSRLDVNLSSN
+626 TDSKSRLNVSLSSN

-758 QDNLAAGESIT
+758 QDNLAAGESTT
-769 MMREITLPSTVGE
+769 MMREITLPATVGE

-836 GKAKGKDIAQKS
+836 GKAKGKDIAKKN

-888 GACYPSANLSDEQ
+888 GACYPSANLSEEQ

-909 KRTSSDAI
+909 KRTSNDAI

-959 TPGNT
+959 TPGTT

-997 SAEGAILPATLY
+997 SAEGAVLPATLY

-1024 SIKTTMVKGESRDYP
+1024 RIKTTMVKGESRDYP

-1068 MPSLAKDESME
+1068 MPSLAKDESTE

-1146 AKVEIT
+1146 AKIEIT

-1159 VAKGITNEKG
+1159 VAEGITNEKG

-1174 LTEGYYAVRV
+1174 LPEGYYAVRV
-1184 SADKHDSYS
+1184 SAEKHDSYS

-1319 TKSTITASARAAKRQ
+1319 TKSTKTASARAAKRL
-1334 GHIDNDPCSDQ
+1334 GNIDNDPCSDQ

-1360 HRYGIALQ
+1360 HKYGIALQ

-1416 GSSNQNPLVQVED
+1416 GSSNQNPLVKVED
-1429 KGCEPCQNKFML
+1429 KGCEPCQNGVLIAGLKCAGHFVGEAVETL
-1441 QLVDCGLQLIPVYKK
+1441 QTLLGLDDNIDTNNKYKDKKDKDLDEILDKCENYSDLLLDIASSFDGCVNGKHDIDQVLDCYETASKAIDAVFDGLVETAFGPYVKPELIKKYKK
-1456 LRTVFD
+1456 LGKQILKYKKLLDRVAECARDFAHACDHIKNDESAKARMTGKSTKTVTEKAIEGMGKYAEYVEGFVTLNNVLFGSEPAWD
-1462 CIKGIY
+1462 EMSLEEMSGILNLDY
-1468 DVIEEAKTLTNKEE
+1468 HTISFEEALKYKPKDVSETLFRKFFDKQKKWANKDYSNITEE
-1482 VTSRDIISLT
+1482 ESGNI
-1492 LSTMS
+1492 
-1497 TTATCMDIK
+1497 TTAVSNIHNAFKYFED
-1506 SEGAGDKNKTRE
+1506 EGYLN
-1518 QKRAKLVDEI
+1518 
-1528 AKALTDIS
+1528 
-1536 NSVEKGNLGWTK
+1536 
-1548 SISDL
+1548 
-1553 AFELAKYY
+1553 
-1561 GYDYDDFKELFCPL
+1561 
-1575 KLMEPCDLDSV
+1575 PCDFLNTTFKD
-1586 PAENKPAALAR
+1586 ALILA
-1597 SLKNSSEP
+1597 NTSS
-1605 SYIQEFRQN
+1605 
-1614 LTYGIL
+1614 
-1620 KQMVVMG
+1620 
-1627 LQKELYGDV
+1627 
-1636 EWLNSDSRE
+1636 
-1645 LGLFMT
+1645 
-1651 KFESLRDE
+1651 
-1659 NDAFQQ
+1659 
-1665 KDIDELIASKPE
+1665 
-1677 NITKE
+1677 
-1682 QVKAFV
+1682 
-1688 QRWNDTLD
+1688 
-1696 NKDTDNKVNIKN
+1696 
-1708 VFSYGELSQ
+1708 
-1717 RVDSVV
+1717 
-1723 SSLGYTG
+1723 
-1730 IDECYEKAYEKCL
+1730 
-1743 AQAKEQQSSVCSS
+1743 SSVCSS

-1803 AMEDKFQVN
+1803 AMKDKFQVN

-1825 TDGWTLDAKQE
+1825 TDGWTLDAQKE
-1836 GIATVLFI
+1836 GVATVLFI

-1884 VKPSPSLDL
+1884 VNPSPNLDL

-1933 VKMSTNQPEIVDN
+1933 VRMSTNQPEIVDN

-1977 FGTIPAHSTSYAQWW
+1977 FGNIPAHSTSYAQWW
-1992 IKSSLL
+1992 LKSSLL

-2264 TDREGFAGKT
+2264 TDSEGFAGKT

-2281 MFINSQVKLITS
+2281 QFVNNQVKLLTS

-2335 GETISTND
+2335 GEIISTND
-2343 TINQVALGDLTMVA
+2343 TISQVALSDLTMVA
-2357 NFEKKTYQVNIEE
+2357 NFEKKTYQVNIAE

-2491 SISFISKS
+2491 STSFISKS

-2506 STTPVR
+2506 STTPVG

-2589 QLSDE
+2589 QFSDE
-2594 EQQDMEVDIRQYP
+2594 EQQDMEVDIRKYP
-2607 STMNIIGKLTRKDA
+2607 STMNIIGKLTQKDA

-2690 TSPYDF
+2690 TLPYDF
-2696 NIDTMTGIE
+2696 NIDIMTGIE

>member
-29 IPDVTV
+29 IPDVIM
-35 AQGKSISLPVNMENS
+35 AQEKSISLPVNMENS
-50 ADIVAVQFTMTTADG
+50 ADIVAVQFTISTDMG
-65 VTFSYET
+65 VYFSYET
-72 ARTTE
+72 AQATE
-77 RADGHSLTM
+77 RTDGHSLVM
-86 KPIGENKYMVMI
+86 KPIGGYKYMVMI
-98 FSSQNRAFIGRTG
+98 SSSQNRPIIGRKG
-111 SIMTVVLNTSSS
+111 SIMTVQLNTSNTFN
-123 LKEGD
+123 LKEGA
-128 KIPITLSDVVIGEKS
+128 KIPLTLSDVVICDKT

-295 EEANA
+295 EEASA
-300 QNVRLKLIRSGSTA
+300 QNVRLMLIRSGSTA
-314 QAETFKLAQ
+314 QAETFRLAQ

-371 MTGTTAIKL
+371 ITGTSAIKL

-678 TLIAES
+678 TIIAES

-758 QDNLAAGESIT
+758 QDNLAAGESTT
-769 MMREITLPSTVGE
+769 MMREITLPTTVGE
-782 HKLYAVVNDGQGVKE
+782 HKLYAIVNDGQGVKE

-811 TVAPISMETKVAKAI
+811 TVAPISMETKVAKTI

-874 SYEPYSGQTGHFAV
+874 SYEPYNGQTGHFAV
-888 GACYPSANLSDEQ
+888 GACYPSANLSEEQ

-909 KRTSSDAI
+909 KRTSNDAI
-917 TCEASLGDVYQGK
+917 TCEASLGDIYQGK

-952 DNCTVNA
+952 DNCMVNA
-959 TPGNT
+959 TPGST

-1068 MPSLAKDESME
+1068 MPSLAKDESTE

-1113 FYIEPVST
+1113 FCIEPVST

-1146 AKVEIT
+1146 AKVKIT

-1159 VAKGITNEKG
+1159 VAEGTTNEKG
-1169 LFSAD
+1169 LFSAN
-1174 LTEGYYAVRV
+1174 LAEGYYAVSV
-1184 SADKHDSYS
+1184 SAEKHDSYS

-1236 KFETQVPMPVVVLS
+1236 KFETQVPVPAVILS
-1250 IPSSIPAKDLR
+1250 IPDRIHTEELR
-1261 DGESLIFNAVLTN
+1261 EGESLIFNAVLTN
-1274 KGLIAAKDVELTL
+1274 KGLITAKDVQLLL
-1287 PTDLKT
+1287 PTDLQT

-1300 HTEAFNLAP
+1300 HNEAFNLAP
-1309 QESVIIPVKV
+1309 QESVLIPVKV
-1319 TKSTITASARAAKRQ
+1319 TKVAASSFAK
-1334 GHIDNDPCSDQ
+1334 SKEQ
-1345 VGTLYYWDCGLDRKW
+1345 VGRASKEPCIVDIGTIAFWDCGLDRKW
-1360 HRYGIALQ
+1360 HKYYLQ
-1368 LGSCKSNDPS
+1368 LPISICIKGSVTVLPKNPE
-1378 TWSGN
+1378 
-1383 GDGTGYGGGI
+1383 TGSVRPGFGPGGGGGGI
-1393 GGGLGSLYG
+1393 YL
-1402 PGARPSIGGSGTYT
+1402 PSYDC
-1416 GSSNQNPLVQVED
+1416 NPISRKED
-1429 KGCEPCQNKFML
+1429 KGCVPCQNGVLIAGLKCAGHFVGEAVETL
-1441 QLVDCGLQLIPVYKK
+1441 QALLGLDDNIDTNNNDKDKKDNDLGEILGKCENYSDLLLDIASSFDGCVNGKHDIDQVLDCYEAASKSIDAVFDELVETAFGPYVKPELIKKYKK
-1456 LRTVFD
+1456 LGKQILKYKKILDRVAECARDFAHACDHIKNDESAKARMTGKSTKTVTEKAIEGMGKYAEYVEGFVTLNNVLFGSEPAWD
-1462 CIKGIY
+1462 EMSLEEMSGILNLDY
-1468 DVIEEAKTLTNKEE
+1468 HTISFEEALKFKPKEVSETLFRKFFDKQKKWANKDYSNITEE
-1482 VTSRDIISLT
+1482 ESGNI
-1492 LSTMS
+1492 
-1497 TTATCMDIK
+1497 TTAVSNIHNAFKYFED
-1506 SEGAGDKNKTRE
+1506 EGYLN
-1518 QKRAKLVDEI
+1518 
-1528 AKALTDIS
+1528 
-1536 NSVEKGNLGWTK
+1536 
-1548 SISDL
+1548 
-1553 AFELAKYY
+1553 
-1561 GYDYDDFKELFCPL
+1561 
-1575 KLMEPCDLDSV
+1575 PCDFLNTTFKD
-1586 PAENKPAALAR
+1586 ALILA
-1597 SLKNSSEP
+1597 NTSS
-1605 SYIQEFRQN
+1605 
-1614 LTYGIL
+1614 
-1620 KQMVVMG
+1620 
-1627 LQKELYGDV
+1627 
-1636 EWLNSDSRE
+1636 
-1645 LGLFMT
+1645 
-1651 KFESLRDE
+1651 
-1659 NDAFQQ
+1659 
-1665 KDIDELIASKPE
+1665 
-1677 NITKE
+1677 
-1682 QVKAFV
+1682 
-1688 QRWNDTLD
+1688 
-1696 NKDTDNKVNIKN
+1696 
-1708 VFSYGELSQ
+1708 
-1717 RVDSVV
+1717 
-1723 SSLGYTG
+1723 
-1730 IDECYEKAYEKCL
+1730 
-1743 AQAKEQQSSVCSS
+1743 SSVCSS

-1783 QEAMKDVKLTLT
+1783 QKAMKDVKLTLT

-1803 AMEDKFQVN
+1803 AMSDKFQVN

-1825 TDGWTLDAKQE
+1825 TDGWTLDAQKE
-1836 GIATVLFI
+1836 GVATVLFI

-1884 VKPSPSLDL
+1884 VKPSPNLDL

-1933 VKMSTNQPEIVDN
+1933 VRMSTNQPEIVDN

-1966 TLALGGSVSTD
+1966 TLALGGNVSTD

-2199 MFNKYIDPATFTSED
+2199 MFNKYIDPATFTAED

-2264 TDREGFAGKT
+2264 TDSEGFAGKT

-2281 MFINSQVKLITS
+2281 LFVNSQVKLLTS
-2293 VYPENAGEVIGRVAG
+2293 VYPENAGEVIGRIAG

-2321 KAKEGYQFASWSLN
+2321 KAKEGYQFASWTLN

-2343 TINQVALGDLTMVA
+2343 TISQVALGDLTMVA
-2357 NFEKKTYQVNIEE
+2357 NFEKKTYQVNIAE

-2384 YHYGDQLV
+2384 YHYSDQLV

-2491 SISFISKS
+2491 STSFISKS

-2506 STTPVR
+2506 STTPVG

-2575 KQNNLEFAEATTPS
+2575 KQNNLEFTEATTPS
-2589 QLSDE
+2589 QLSDD
-2594 EQQDMEVDIRQYP
+2594 EQQDMEVDIRKYP
-2607 STMNIIGKLTRKDA
+2607 STMNIIGKLTQKDA

-2696 NIDTMTGIE
+2696 NIDIMTGIE

-2732 LKKLVKGVY
+2732 LRKLVKGVY

>member
-29 IPDVTV
+29 VPDVIM
-35 AQGKSISLPVNMENS
+35 AQEKSISLPVNMENS
-50 ADIVAVQFTMTTADG
+50 ADIVAVQFTMSTDIG
-65 VTFSYET
+65 VTFSCET

-77 RADGHSLTM
+77 RTDGHSLVM
-86 KPIGENKYMVMI
+86 KPMGGYKYMVMI
-98 FSSQNRAFIGRTG
+98 SSSQNRPIIGRKG
-111 SIMTVVLNTSSS
+111 SIMTVQLNTSNTFN
-123 LKEGD
+123 LKEGV
-128 KIPITLSDVVIGEKS
+128 KIPITLSDVVICDKT

-273 ATTSGTLQT
+273 ATTSGTLQA

-295 EEANA
+295 EEASA
-300 QNVRLKLIRSGSTA
+300 QNVRLMLIRSGSTA
-314 QAETFKLAQ
+314 QAETFKLTQ

-396 VTEGGK
+396 VTEGEK

-411 QSATDKSI
+411 QSATDKAI

-579 NASVGTSG
+579 NANVGTSG

-715 VEAGGKTTLSLS
+715 VEAGGKATLNLS

-758 QDNLAAGESIT
+758 QDNLAAGESTT
-769 MMREITLPSTVGE
+769 MMREITLPATVGE

-836 GKAKGKDIAQKS
+836 GKAKGKDIARKS

-888 GACYPSANLSDEQ
+888 GACYPSANLSEEQ

-909 KRTSSDAI
+909 KRTSNDAI

-964 TLKGGENTDIAFSIT
+964 TLKGGESTDIAFSIT

-1068 MPSLAKDESME
+1068 MPSLAKDESTE

-1113 FYIEPVST
+1113 FCIEPVST

-1159 VAKGITNEKG
+1159 VAEGITNEKG
-1169 LFSAD
+1169 LFSAN
-1174 LTEGYYAVRV
+1174 LAEGYYAVRV
-1184 SADKHDSYS
+1184 SAEKHDSYS

-1236 KFETQVPMPVVVLS
+1236 KFETQVPVPAVILS
-1250 IPSSIPAKDLR
+1250 IPDRIHTEELR
-1261 DGESLIFNAVLTN
+1261 EGESLIFNAVLTN
-1274 KGLIAAKDVELTL
+1274 KGLITAKDVQLLL
-1287 PTDLKT
+1287 PTDLQT

-1300 HTEAFNLAP
+1300 HNEAFNLAP
-1309 QESVIIPVKV
+1309 QESVLIPVKV
-1319 TKSTITASARAAKRQ
+1319 TKVAASSFAK
-1334 GHIDNDPCSDQ
+1334 SKEQ
-1345 VGTLYYWDCGLDRKW
+1345 VGRASKEPCIVDIGTIAFWDCGLDRKW
-1360 HRYGIALQ
+1360 HKYYLQ
-1368 LGSCKSNDPS
+1368 LPISICIKGSVTVLPKNPE
-1378 TWSGN
+1378 
-1383 GDGTGYGGGI
+1383 TGSVRPGFGPGGGGGGI
-1393 GGGLGSLYG
+1393 YL
-1402 PGARPSIGGSGTYT
+1402 PSYDC
-1416 GSSNQNPLVQVED
+1416 NPISRKED
-1429 KGCEPCQNKFML
+1429 KGCVPCQNGVLIAGLKCAGHFVGEAVETL
-1441 QLVDCGLQLIPVYKK
+1441 QALLGLDDNIDTNNNDKDKKDNDLGEILGKCENYSDLLLDIASSFDGCVNGKHDIDQVLDCYEAASKSIDAVFDELVETAFGPYVKPELIKKYKK
-1456 LRTVFD
+1456 LGKQILKYKKILDRVAECARDFAHACDHIKNDESAKARMTGKSTKTVTEKAIEGMGKYAEYVEGFVTLNNVLFGSEPAWD
-1462 CIKGIY
+1462 EMSLEEMSGILNLDY
-1468 DVIEEAKTLTNKEE
+1468 HTISFEEALKFKPKEVSETLFRKFFDKQKKWANKDYSNITEE
-1482 VTSRDIISLT
+1482 ESGNI
-1492 LSTMS
+1492 
-1497 TTATCMDIK
+1497 TTAVSNIHNAFKYFED
-1506 SEGAGDKNKTRE
+1506 EGYLN
-1518 QKRAKLVDEI
+1518 
-1528 AKALTDIS
+1528 
-1536 NSVEKGNLGWTK
+1536 
-1548 SISDL
+1548 
-1553 AFELAKYY
+1553 
-1561 GYDYDDFKELFCPL
+1561 
-1575 KLMEPCDLDSV
+1575 PCDFLNTTFKD
-1586 PAENKPAALAR
+1586 ALILA
-1597 SLKNSSEP
+1597 NTSS
-1605 SYIQEFRQN
+1605 
-1614 LTYGIL
+1614 
-1620 KQMVVMG
+1620 
-1627 LQKELYGDV
+1627 
-1636 EWLNSDSRE
+1636 
-1645 LGLFMT
+1645 
-1651 KFESLRDE
+1651 
-1659 NDAFQQ
+1659 
-1665 KDIDELIASKPE
+1665 
-1677 NITKE
+1677 
-1682 QVKAFV
+1682 
-1688 QRWNDTLD
+1688 
-1696 NKDTDNKVNIKN
+1696 
-1708 VFSYGELSQ
+1708 
-1717 RVDSVV
+1717 
-1723 SSLGYTG
+1723 
-1730 IDECYEKAYEKCL
+1730 
-1743 AQAKEQQSSVCSS
+1743 SSVCSS

-1803 AMEDKFQVN
+1803 AMSDKFQVN

-1825 TDGWTLDAKQE
+1825 TDGWTLDAQKE
-1836 GIATVLFI
+1836 GVATVLFI

-1884 VKPSPSLDL
+1884 VKPSPNLDL

-1933 VKMSTNQPEIVDN
+1933 VRMSTNQPEIVDN

-1966 TLALGGSVSTD
+1966 TLALGGSVFTD

-2147 RIHFADQFDGKN
+2147 RIHFADLFDGKN

-2264 TDREGFAGKT
+2264 TDSEGFAGKT

-2281 MFINSQVKLITS
+2281 LFVNSQVKLLTS

-2321 KAKEGYQFASWSLN
+2321 KAKEGYQFAFWSLN

-2343 TINQVALGDLTMVA
+2343 TISQVALGDLTMVA
-2357 NFEKKTYQVNIEE
+2357 NFEKKTYQVNIAE
-2370 NCEGGSITQTYTGV
+2370 NCEGGSITQSYTGV

-2480 LLPAQTYKVKA
+2480 LLPAHTYKVKA
-2491 SISFISKS
+2491 STSFISKS

-2506 STTPVR
+2506 STTPVG

-2589 QLSDE
+2589 QLSDD
-2594 EQQDMEVDIRQYP
+2594 EQQDMEV
-2607 STMNIIGKLTRKDA
+2607 G
-2621 DMTGSDY
+2621 
-2628 RLYVMVGNECRG
+2628 
-2640 ISQLIDGKYYL
+2640 
-2651 TIYGE
+2651 
-2656 KDEKLNMVIE
+2656 
-2666 NLQTQESILVQD
+2666 
-2678 ALTFKEDVLGSR
+2678 
-2690 TSPYDF
+2690 
-2696 NIDTMTGIE
+2696 
-2705 NILADGKELRIYSID
+2705 
-2720 GYLIDAHATVKT
+2720 
-2732 LKKLVKGVY
+2732 
-2741 IINGKKYVV
+2741 
-2750 SE
+2750 

>member
-65 VTFSYET
+65 ITFSTET

-86 KPIGENKYMVMI
+86 RPIGVNKYMVMI

-128 KIPITLSDVVIGEKS
+128 KIPVTLSDVIISEKS

-295 EEANA
+295 EEASA
-300 QNVRLKLIRSGSTA
+300 QNVRLMLIRSGSTA

-411 QSATDKSI
+411 QSATDKAI

-579 NASVGTSG
+579 NANVGTSG

-626 TDSKSRLDVNLSSN
+626 TDSKSRLNVSLSSN

-758 QDNLAAGESIT
+758 QDNLAAGESTT
-769 MMREITLPSTVGE
+769 MMREITLPATVGE

-836 GKAKGKDIAQKS
+836 GKAKGKDIAKKS

-888 GACYPSANLSDEQ
+888 GACYPSANLSEEQ

-909 KRTSSDAI
+909 KRTSNDAI

-959 TPGNT
+959 TPGTT

-997 SAEGAILPATLY
+997 SAEGAVLPATLY

-1024 SIKTTMVKGESRDYP
+1024 RIKTTMVKGESRDYP

-1068 MPSLAKDESME
+1068 MPSLAKDESTE

-1159 VAKGITNEKG
+1159 VAEGITNEKG
-1169 LFSAD
+1169 LFSAN
-1174 LTEGYYAVRV
+1174 LAEGYYAVRV
-1184 SADKHDSYS
+1184 SAEKHDSYR

-1319 TKSTITASARAAKRQ
+1319 TKSTKTASARAAKRL
-1334 GHIDNDPCSDQ
+1334 GNIDNDPCSDQ

-1360 HRYGIALQ
+1360 HKYGIALQ

-1416 GSSNQNPLVQVED
+1416 GSSNQNPLVKVED
-1429 KGCEPCQNKFML
+1429 KGCEPCQNGVLIAGLKCAGHFVGEAVETL
-1441 QLVDCGLQLIPVYKK
+1441 QTLLGLDDNIDTNNKDKDKKDKDLDEILDKCENYSDLLLDIASSFDGCVNGKHDIDQVLDCYETASKAIDAVFDGLVETAFGPYVKPELIKKYKK
-1456 LRTVFD
+1456 LGKQILKYKKLLDRVAECARDFAHACDHIKNDESAKARMTGKSTKTVTEKAIEGMGKYAEYVEGFVTLNNVLFGSEPAWD
-1462 CIKGIY
+1462 EMSLEEMSGILNLDY
-1468 DVIEEAKTLTNKEE
+1468 HTISFEEALKYKPKDVSETLFRKFFDKQKKWANKDYSNITEE
-1482 VTSRDIISLT
+1482 ESGNI
-1492 LSTMS
+1492 
-1497 TTATCMDIK
+1497 TTAVSNIHNAFKYFED
-1506 SEGAGDKNKTRE
+1506 EGYLN
-1518 QKRAKLVDEI
+1518 
-1528 AKALTDIS
+1528 
-1536 NSVEKGNLGWTK
+1536 
-1548 SISDL
+1548 
-1553 AFELAKYY
+1553 
-1561 GYDYDDFKELFCPL
+1561 
-1575 KLMEPCDLDSV
+1575 PCDFLNTTFKD
-1586 PAENKPAALAR
+1586 ALILA
-1597 SLKNSSEP
+1597 NTSS
-1605 SYIQEFRQN
+1605 
-1614 LTYGIL
+1614 
-1620 KQMVVMG
+1620 
-1627 LQKELYGDV
+1627 
-1636 EWLNSDSRE
+1636 
-1645 LGLFMT
+1645 
-1651 KFESLRDE
+1651 
-1659 NDAFQQ
+1659 
-1665 KDIDELIASKPE
+1665 
-1677 NITKE
+1677 
-1682 QVKAFV
+1682 
-1688 QRWNDTLD
+1688 
-1696 NKDTDNKVNIKN
+1696 
-1708 VFSYGELSQ
+1708 
-1717 RVDSVV
+1717 
-1723 SSLGYTG
+1723 
-1730 IDECYEKAYEKCL
+1730 
-1743 AQAKEQQSSVCSS
+1743 SSVCSS

-1795 VTDEKGNI
+1795 ITDEKGNI
-1803 AMEDKFQVN
+1803 AMKDKFQVN

-1825 TDGWTLDAKQE
+1825 TDGWTLDAQKE
-1836 GIATVLFI
+1836 GVATVLFI

-1884 VKPSPSLDL
+1884 VKPSPNLDL

-1933 VKMSTNQPEIVDN
+1933 VRMTTNQPEIVDN

-1977 FGTIPAHSTSYAQWW
+1977 FGNIPAHSTSYAQWW
-1992 IKSSLL
+1992 LKSSLL

-2147 RIHFADQFDGKN
+2147 RIHFADLFDGKN

-2264 TDREGFAGKT
+2264 TDSEGFAGKT

-2281 MFINSQVKLITS
+2281 QFVNNQVKLLTS

-2343 TINQVALGDLTMVA
+2343 TISQVALSDLTMVA
-2357 NFEKKTYQVNIEE
+2357 NFEKKTYQVNIAE

-2413 EDAETLSLIVDKDL
+2413 DDAETLSLIVDKDI

-2491 SISFISKS
+2491 STSFISKS

-2506 STTPVR
+2506 STTPVG

-2589 QLSDE
+2589 QFSDE
-2594 EQQDMEVDIRQYP
+2594 EQQDMEVDIRKYP
-2607 STMNIIGKLTRKDA
+2607 STMNIIGKLTQKDA

-2696 NIDTMTGIE
+2696 NIDIMTGIE

>member
-65 VTFSYET
+65 VTFSTET

-86 KPIGENKYMVMI
+86 RPIGVNKYMVMI

-128 KIPITLSDVVIGEKS
+128 KIPVTLSDVIIGEKS

-295 EEANA
+295 EEASA

-314 QAETFKLAQ
+314 QAETFKLTQ

-371 MTGTTAIKL
+371 ITGTTAIKL

-579 NASVGTSG
+579 NANVGTSG

-743 FYFDSAATPADVAYL
+743 FYFDGAATPADVAYL
-758 QDNLAAGESIT
+758 QDNLAAGESTT
-769 MMREITLPSTVGE
+769 MTREITLPTTVGE

-888 GACYPSANLSDEQ
+888 GACYPSANLSEEQ

-909 KRTSSDAI
+909 KRTSNDAI

-959 TPGNT
+959 TPGTT
-964 TLKGGENTDIAFSIT
+964 TLKGGESTDIAFSIT

-997 SAEGAILPATLY
+997 SAEGAVLPATLY

-1068 MPSLAKDESME
+1068 MPSLAKDESTE

-1113 FYIEPVST
+1113 FCIEPVST

-1159 VAKGITNEKG
+1159 VAEGITNEKG
-1169 LFSAD
+1169 LFSAN
-1174 LTEGYYAVRV
+1174 LAEGYYAVRV
-1184 SADKHDSYS
+1184 SAEKHDSYS

-1236 KFETQVPMPVVVLS
+1236 KFETQVPVPVVELTVPDR
-1250 IPSSIPAKDLR
+1250 IYTENLR
-1261 DGESLIFNAVLTN
+1261 KGESLIFNATLTN
-1274 KGLIAAKDVELTL
+1274 KGLITAKDVQLLL
-1287 PTDLKT
+1287 PDTVT
-1293 LTFEALD
+1293 SWRFEPIGPGKAN
-1300 HTEAFNLAP
+1300 ELAP
-1309 QESVIIPVKV
+1309 GQSIEIPIRVI
-1319 TKSTITASARAAKRQ
+1319 S
-1334 GHIDNDPCSDQ
+1334 GDGDDGDDGPC
-1345 VGTLYYWDCGLDRKW
+1345 VVYIGTLYYWECGPDKKW
-1360 HRYGIALQ
+1360 HKYYKSMQITICKGRVTVAVYPSP
-1368 LGSCKSNDPS
+1368 GS
-1378 TWSGN
+1378 G
-1383 GDGTGYGGGI
+1383 
-1393 GGGLGSLYG
+1393 
-1402 PGARPSIGGSGTYT
+1402 GGSGPGGGPGGGGGGGY
-1416 GSSNQNPLVQVED
+1416 GPSSNIPTVTQKVDKSCNPCLNMYIQKITECGVNVGLSLLKNNPL
-1429 KGCEPCQNKFML
+1429 GCIVGLGFCARDLNKDFHSWRSWGGCVASAVGCIPGIGPVPA
-1441 QLVDCGLQLIPVYKK
+1441 LVGCL
-1456 LRTVFD
+1456 
-1462 CIKGIY
+1462 
-1468 DVIEEAKTLTNKEE
+1468 
-1482 VTSRDIISLT
+1482 ISLT
-1492 LSTMS
+1492 
-1497 TTATCMDIK
+1497 
-1506 SEGAGDKNKTRE
+1506 
-1518 QKRAKLVDEI
+1518 
-1528 AKALTDIS
+1528 
-1536 NSVEKGNLGWTK
+1536 
-1548 SISDL
+1548 
-1553 AFELAKYY
+1553 
-1561 GYDYDDFKELFCPL
+1561 
-1575 KLMEPCDLDSV
+1575 EPCEANNAS
-1586 PAENKPAALAR
+1586 AKMRAG
-1597 SLKNSSEP
+1597 NSSSYSEP
-1605 SYIQEFRQN
+1605 SYITDFKNKLAIPLQES
-1614 LTYGIL
+1614 
-1620 KQMVVMG
+1620 K
-1627 LQKELYGDV
+1627 
-1636 EWLNSDSRE
+1636 
-1645 LGLFMT
+1645 
-1651 KFESLRDE
+1651 
-1659 NDAFQQ
+1659 AFQNMLLEYFG
-1665 KDIDELIASKPE
+1665 DEVWVNETNGEDLQGLMVMLQTSEEEVLTADNYIKYKPQ
-1677 NITKE
+1677 NVTKE
-1682 QVKAFV
+1682 QYYKFIERLNNTA
-1688 QRWNDTLD
+1688 LA
-1696 NKDTDNKVNIKN
+1696 KTDDGNYIDLSKVAGYVNEIN
-1708 VFSYGELSQ
+1708 SANEQ
-1717 RVDSVV
+1717 SVLMGYESTTDMLRKEYALLKGRLEE
-1723 SSLGYTG
+1723 SS
-1730 IDECYEKAYEKCL
+1730 
-1743 AQAKEQQSSVCSS
+1743 SSVCSS

-1803 AMEDKFQVN
+1803 AMSDKFQVN

-1825 TDGWTLDAKQE
+1825 TDGWTLDAQKE
-1836 GIATVLFI
+1836 GVATVHFI

-1884 VKPSPSLDL
+1884 VKPSPNLDL

-1933 VKMSTNQPEIVDN
+1933 VKMTTNQPEIVDN

-1966 TLALGGSVSTD
+1966 TLALGGNVSTD

-2264 TDREGFAGKT
+2264 TDSEGFAGKT

-2281 MFINSQVKLITS
+2281 LFVNSQVKLLTS
-2293 VYPENAGEVIGRVAG
+2293 VYPENTGEVIGRVAG

-2343 TINQVALGDLTMVA
+2343 TISQVALGDLTMVA
-2357 NFEKKTYQVNIEE
+2357 NFEKKTYQVNIAE

-2480 LLPAQTYKVKA
+2480 LLPAHTYKVKA
-2491 SISFISKS
+2491 STSFISKS

-2506 STTPVR
+2506 STTPVG

-2589 QLSDE
+2589 QLSDD
-2594 EQQDMEVDIRQYP
+2594 EQQDMEVDIRKYP
-2607 STMNIIGKLTRKDA
+2607 STMNIIGKLTQKDA

-2696 NIDTMTGIE
+2696 NIDIMTGIE

-2732 LKKLVKGVY
+2732 LRKLVKGVY

>member
-65 VTFSYET
+65 ITFSTET

-86 KPIGENKYMVMI
+86 RPIGVNKYMVMI

-128 KIPITLSDVVIGEKS
+128 KIPVTLSDVIISEKS

-295 EEANA
+295 EEASA
-300 QNVRLKLIRSGSTA
+300 QNVRLMLIRSGSTA

-411 QSATDKSI
+411 QSATDKAI

-579 NASVGTSG
+579 NANVGTSG

-626 TDSKSRLDVNLSSN
+626 TDSKSRLNVSLSSN

-708 ISSQESK
+708 ISSQESQ

-758 QDNLAAGESIT
+758 QDNLAAGESTT
-769 MMREITLPSTVGE
+769 MMREITLPATVGE

-836 GKAKGKDIAQKS
+836 GKAKGKDIAKKN

-888 GACYPSANLSDEQ
+888 GACYPSANLSEEQ

-909 KRTSSDAI
+909 KRTSNDAI

-959 TPGNT
+959 TPGTT

-997 SAEGAILPATLY
+997 SAEGAVLPATLY

-1024 SIKTTMVKGESRDYP
+1024 RIKTTMVKGESRDYP

-1068 MPSLAKDESME
+1068 MPSLAKDESTE

-1159 VAKGITNEKG
+1159 VAEGITNEKG
-1169 LFSAD
+1169 LFSAN
-1174 LTEGYYAVRV
+1174 LAEGYYAVRV
-1184 SADKHDSYS
+1184 SAEKHDSYS

-1319 TKSTITASARAAKRQ
+1319 TKSTKTASARAAKRL
-1334 GHIDNDPCSDQ
+1334 GNIDNDPCSDQ

-1360 HRYGIALQ
+1360 HKYGIALQ

-1416 GSSNQNPLVQVED
+1416 GSSNQNPLVKVED
-1429 KGCEPCQNKFML
+1429 KGCEPCQNGVLIAGLKCAGHFVGEAVETL
-1441 QLVDCGLQLIPVYKK
+1441 QTLLGLDDNIDTNNKDKDKKDKDLDEILDKCENYSDLLLDIASSFDGCVNGKHDIDQVLDCYETASKAIDAVFDGLVETAFGPYVKPELIKKYKK
-1456 LRTVFD
+1456 LGKQILKYKKLLDRVAECARDFAHACDHIKNDESAKARMTGKSTKTVTEKAIEGMGKYAEYVEGFVTLNNVLFGSEPAWD
-1462 CIKGIY
+1462 EMSLEEMSGILNLDY
-1468 DVIEEAKTLTNKEE
+1468 HTISFEEALKYKPKDVSETLFRKFFDKQKKWANKDYSNITEE
-1482 VTSRDIISLT
+1482 ESGNI
-1492 LSTMS
+1492 
-1497 TTATCMDIK
+1497 TTAVSNIHNAFKYFED
-1506 SEGAGDKNKTRE
+1506 EGYLN
-1518 QKRAKLVDEI
+1518 
-1528 AKALTDIS
+1528 
-1536 NSVEKGNLGWTK
+1536 
-1548 SISDL
+1548 
-1553 AFELAKYY
+1553 
-1561 GYDYDDFKELFCPL
+1561 
-1575 KLMEPCDLDSV
+1575 PCDFLNTTFKD
-1586 PAENKPAALAR
+1586 ALILA
-1597 SLKNSSEP
+1597 NTSS
-1605 SYIQEFRQN
+1605 
-1614 LTYGIL
+1614 
-1620 KQMVVMG
+1620 
-1627 LQKELYGDV
+1627 
-1636 EWLNSDSRE
+1636 
-1645 LGLFMT
+1645 
-1651 KFESLRDE
+1651 
-1659 NDAFQQ
+1659 
-1665 KDIDELIASKPE
+1665 
-1677 NITKE
+1677 
-1682 QVKAFV
+1682 
-1688 QRWNDTLD
+1688 
-1696 NKDTDNKVNIKN
+1696 
-1708 VFSYGELSQ
+1708 
-1717 RVDSVV
+1717 
-1723 SSLGYTG
+1723 
-1730 IDECYEKAYEKCL
+1730 
-1743 AQAKEQQSSVCSS
+1743 SSVCSS

-1803 AMEDKFQVN
+1803 AMKDKFQVN

-1825 TDGWTLDAKQE
+1825 TDGWTLDAQKE
-1836 GIATVLFI
+1836 GVATVLFI

-1884 VKPSPSLDL
+1884 VKPSPNLDL

-1933 VKMSTNQPEIVDN
+1933 VRMSTNQPEIVDN

-1977 FGTIPAHSTSYAQWW
+1977 FGNIPAHSTSYAQWW
-1992 IKSSLL
+1992 LKSSLL

-2147 RIHFADQFDGKN
+2147 RIHFADLFDSKN

-2264 TDREGFAGKT
+2264 TDSEGFAGKT

-2281 MFINSQVKLITS
+2281 QFVNNQVKLLTS

-2343 TINQVALGDLTMVA
+2343 TISQVALSDLTMVA
-2357 NFEKKTYQVNIEE
+2357 NFEKKTYQVNIAE

-2413 EDAETLSLIVDKDL
+2413 DDAETLSLIVDKDI

-2491 SISFISKS
+2491 STSFISKS

-2506 STTPVR
+2506 STTPVG

-2589 QLSDE
+2589 QFSDE
-2594 EQQDMEVDIRQYP
+2594 EQQDMEVDIRKYP
-2607 STMNIIGKLTRKDA
+2607 STMNIIGKLTQKDA

-2696 NIDTMTGIE
+2696 NIDIMTGIE

>member
-13 LMLFVA
+13 LMLFVT

-65 VTFSYET
+65 VTFSTET

-86 KPIGENKYMVMI
+86 RPIGVNKYMVMI

-128 KIPITLSDVVIGEKS
+128 KIPITLSDVIIGEKS

-273 ATTSGTLQT
+273 ASTSGTLQT

-295 EEANA
+295 EEASA
-300 QNVRLKLIRSGSTA
+300 QNVRLMLIRSGSTA

-411 QSATDKSI
+411 QSATDKAI

-579 NASVGTSG
+579 NANVGTSG

-758 QDNLAAGESIT
+758 QDNLAAGESTT
-769 MMREITLPSTVGE
+769 MTREITLPATVGE

-888 GACYPSANLSDEQ
+888 GACYPSANLSEEQ

-909 KRTSSDAI
+909 KRTSNDAI

-959 TPGNT
+959 TPGTT
-964 TLKGGENTDIAFSIT
+964 TLKGGESTDIAFSIT

-997 SAEGAILPATLY
+997 SAEGAVLPATLY
-1009 YYCRVKTGKIEASVA
+1009 YYCRVKTGKIEASVT

-1068 MPSLAKDESME
+1068 MPSLAKDESTE

-1159 VAKGITNEKG
+1159 VAEGITNEKG
-1169 LFSAD
+1169 LFSAN
-1174 LTEGYYAVRV
+1174 LAEGYYAVRV
-1184 SADKHDSYS
+1184 SAEKHDSYS

-1236 KFETQVPMPVVVLS
+1236 KFETQVPVPVVELTVPDR
-1250 IPSSIPAKDLR
+1250 IYTEDLR
-1261 DGESLIFNAVLTN
+1261 EGESLIFNATLTN
-1274 KGLIAAKDVELTL
+1274 KGLITAKDVQLLL
-1287 PTDLKT
+1287 PNDLKS
-1293 LTFEALD
+1293 LKFETIGTD
-1300 HTEAFNLAP
+1300 EAINLAP
-1309 QESVIIPVKV
+1309 KQSKSISVRVIRVAPIGV
-1319 TKSTITASARAAKRQ
+1319 
-1334 GHIDNDPCSDQ
+1334 DPC
-1345 VGTLYYWDCGLDRKW
+1345 VTYIGNLYYWECGPDKKWRK
-1360 HRYGIALQ
+1360 YYKSVQITI
-1368 LGSCKSNDPS
+1368 CKNKTSVAVYPS
-1378 TWSGN
+1378 TGSG
-1383 GDGTGYGGGI
+1383 
-1393 GGGLGSLYG
+1393 
-1402 PGARPSIGGSGTYT
+1402 GGSGPGGGPGGGGGGSY
-1416 GSSNQNPLVQVED
+1416 GSSSNIPTVTQKVDKSCNPCLNIYIQKIAE
-1429 KGCEPCQNKFML
+1429 
-1441 QLVDCGLQLIPVYKK
+1441 CGLSLITPAPLSCALGLSFCARDLDKDSHNW
-1456 LRTVFD
+1456 RTWGG
-1462 CIKGIY
+1462 C
-1468 DVIEEAKTLTNKEE
+1468 
-1482 VTSRDIISLT
+1482 VTSAVGCIPGIGVVPTLVGCLISLT
-1492 LSTMS
+1492 
-1497 TTATCMDIK
+1497 
-1506 SEGAGDKNKTRE
+1506 
-1518 QKRAKLVDEI
+1518 
-1528 AKALTDIS
+1528 
-1536 NSVEKGNLGWTK
+1536 
-1548 SISDL
+1548 
-1553 AFELAKYY
+1553 
-1561 GYDYDDFKELFCPL
+1561 
-1575 KLMEPCDLDSV
+1575 EPCE
-1586 PAENKPAALAR
+1586 AG
-1597 SLKNSSEP
+1597 NSSSYSEP
-1605 SYIQEFRQN
+1605 SYITDFKNKLAIPLQES
-1614 LTYGIL
+1614 
-1620 KQMVVMG
+1620 K
-1627 LQKELYGDV
+1627 
-1636 EWLNSDSRE
+1636 
-1645 LGLFMT
+1645 
-1651 KFESLRDE
+1651 
-1659 NDAFQQ
+1659 AFQNMLLEYFGDEVWVNETNGEDLQ
-1665 KDIDELIASKPE
+1665 DLMVMLQTSEEEVLTADNYIKYKPQNVTKVQYYKFIERLNNTALAKTDDGNYIDLSKVAGYVNE
-1677 NITKE
+1677 INSANEQSVLMGYESTTDMLRKE
-1682 QVKAFV
+1682 YALLKG
-1688 QRWNDTLD
+1688 RLD
-1696 NKDTDNKVNIKN
+1696 
-1708 VFSYGELSQ
+1708 E
-1717 RVDSVV
+1717 
-1723 SSLGYTG
+1723 SS
-1730 IDECYEKAYEKCL
+1730 
-1743 AQAKEQQSSVCSS
+1743 SSVCSS

-1773 GTLTV
+1773 GTLKV

-1803 AMEDKFQVN
+1803 AMSDKFQVN
-1812 PEKLEGFNGKLDF
+1812 PEKLEGFNGRLDF
-1825 TDGWTLDAKQE
+1825 TDGWTLDAQKE
-1836 GIATVLFI
+1836 GVATVLFI

-1884 VKPSPSLDL
+1884 VKPSPNLDL

-1933 VKMSTNQPEIVDN
+1933 VRMSTNQPEIVDN

-1966 TLALGGSVSTD
+1966 TLALGGSVFTD
-1977 FGTIPAHSTSYAQWW
+1977 FGNIPAHSTSYAQWW

-2199 MFNKYIDPATFTSED
+2199 MFNKYIDPATFTCED

-2264 TDREGFAGKT
+2264 TDSEGFAGKT

-2281 MFINSQVKLITS
+2281 LFVNSQVKLLTS

-2343 TINQVALGDLTMVA
+2343 TISQVALGDLNMVA

-2413 EDAETLSLIVDKDL
+2413 EDAETLSLIVDKNL

-2491 SISFISKS
+2491 STSFISKS

-2506 STTPVR
+2506 STTPVG

-2594 EQQDMEVDIRQYP
+2594 EQQDMEVDIRKYP
-2607 STMNIIGKLTRKDA
+2607 STMNIIGKLTQKDA

-2656 KDEKLNMVIE
+2656 KDEKLNLVIE

-2696 NIDTMTGIE
+2696 NIDIMTGIE

>member
-65 VTFSYET
+65 VTFSTET

-86 KPIGENKYMVMI
+86 RPIGVNKYMVMI

-128 KIPITLSDVVIGEKS
+128 KIPVTLSDVIIGEKS

-160 SPDLEVSQVE
+160 SPDLQVSQVE

-295 EEANA
+295 EEASA
-300 QNVRLKLIRSGSTA
+300 QNVRLMLIRSGSTA

-371 MTGTTAIKL
+371 ITGTTAIKL

-388 TLSAKQQD
+388 TLSTKQQD

-411 QSATDKSI
+411 QSATDKAI

-473 GTLLSTLVDDDI
+473 GTLLSTLIDDDI

-579 NASVGTSG
+579 NANVGTSG

-616 GEMTLTISRN
+616 GEMTLTIRRN

-715 VEAGGKTTLSLS
+715 VEAGGKATLSLS

-758 QDNLAAGESIT
+758 QDNLAAGESTT
-769 MMREITLPSTVGE
+769 MMREITLPTTVGE

-888 GACYPSANLSDEQ
+888 GACYPSANLSEEQ

-909 KRTSSDAI
+909 KRTSNDAI

-964 TLKGGENTDIAFSIT
+964 TLKGGESTDIAFSIT

-997 SAEGAILPATLY
+997 SAEGAVLPATLY

-1068 MPSLAKDESME
+1068 MPSLAKDESTE

-1113 FYIEPVST
+1113 FCIEPVST

-1159 VAKGITNEKG
+1159 VAEGITNEKG
-1169 LFSAD
+1169 LFSAN
-1174 LTEGYYAVRV
+1174 LAEGYYAVRV
-1184 SADKHDSYS
+1184 SAEKHDSYS

-1236 KFETQVPMPVVVLS
+1236 KFETQVPVPVVELTVPDR
-1250 IPSSIPAKDLR
+1250 IYTENLR
-1261 DGESLIFNAVLTN
+1261 KGESLIFNATLTN
-1274 KGLIAAKDVELTL
+1274 KGLIAAKDVQLLL
-1287 PTDLKT
+1287 PENVTSWR
-1293 LTFEALD
+1293 FEPIGPGKAN
-1300 HTEAFNLAP
+1300 ELAP
-1309 QESVIIPVKV
+1309 GQSIEIPIRV
-1319 TKSTITASARAAKRQ
+1319 TK
-1334 GHIDNDPCSDQ
+1334 DPGDDGDDGPC
-1345 VGTLYYWDCGLDRKW
+1345 VVYIGTLYYWECGPDKKW
-1360 HRYGIALQ
+1360 HKYYKSIQ
-1368 LGSCKSNDPS
+1368 ITICKGKTPVVVYPS
-1378 TWSGN
+1378 TGSG
-1383 GDGTGYGGGI
+1383 
-1393 GGGLGSLYG
+1393 
-1402 PGARPSIGGSGTYT
+1402 GGSGPGGGPGGGGGGGY
-1416 GSSNQNPLVQVED
+1416 GPSSNIPTVTQKVDKSCNPCLNMYIQKITECGVNVGLSLLKNNPL
-1429 KGCEPCQNKFML
+1429 GCIVGLGFCARDLNKDFHSWRSWGGCVASAVGCIPGIGPVPA
-1441 QLVDCGLQLIPVYKK
+1441 LVGCL
-1456 LRTVFD
+1456 
-1462 CIKGIY
+1462 
-1468 DVIEEAKTLTNKEE
+1468 
-1482 VTSRDIISLT
+1482 ISLT
-1492 LSTMS
+1492 
-1497 TTATCMDIK
+1497 
-1506 SEGAGDKNKTRE
+1506 
-1518 QKRAKLVDEI
+1518 
-1528 AKALTDIS
+1528 
-1536 NSVEKGNLGWTK
+1536 
-1548 SISDL
+1548 
-1553 AFELAKYY
+1553 
-1561 GYDYDDFKELFCPL
+1561 
-1575 KLMEPCDLDSV
+1575 EPCEANNAS
-1586 PAENKPAALAR
+1586 AKMRAG
-1597 SLKNSSEP
+1597 NSSNYSEP
-1605 SYIQEFRQN
+1605 SYITDFKNKLAIPLQES
-1614 LTYGIL
+1614 
-1620 KQMVVMG
+1620 K
-1627 LQKELYGDV
+1627 
-1636 EWLNSDSRE
+1636 
-1645 LGLFMT
+1645 
-1651 KFESLRDE
+1651 
-1659 NDAFQQ
+1659 AFQNMLLEYFG
-1665 KDIDELIASKPE
+1665 DEVWVNETNGEALQDLMVMLQTSEEEVLTADNYIKYKPQ
-1677 NITKE
+1677 NVTKE
-1682 QVKAFV
+1682 QYYKFIERLNNTALAKT
-1688 QRWNDTLD
+1688 NDGNYIDLSKVAGYVNEINSANEQSVLMGYEST
-1696 NKDTDNKVNIKN
+1696 TDMLRKEYALLK
-1708 VFSYGELSQ
+1708 GRLEE
-1717 RVDSVV
+1717 
-1723 SSLGYTG
+1723 SS
-1730 IDECYEKAYEKCL
+1730 
-1743 AQAKEQQSSVCSS
+1743 SSVCSS

-1783 QEAMKDVKLTLT
+1783 QEAMKNVKLTLT

-1803 AMEDKFQVN
+1803 AMSDKFQVN

-1825 TDGWTLDAKQE
+1825 TDGWTLDAQKE
-1836 GIATVLFI
+1836 GVATVLFI

-1884 VKPSPSLDL
+1884 VKPSPNLDL

-1933 VKMSTNQPEIVDN
+1933 VMMTTNQPEIVDN

-1966 TLALGGSVSTD
+1966 TLALGGSVATD

-2147 RIHFADQFDGKN
+2147 RIHFADLFDGKN

-2264 TDREGFAGKT
+2264 TDSEGFAGKT

-2281 MFINSQVKLITS
+2281 QFINSQVKLLTS

-2321 KAKEGYQFASWSLN
+2321 KAKEGYQFAFWSLN

-2343 TINQVALGDLTMVA
+2343 TISQVALGDLTMVA
-2357 NFEKKTYQVNIEE
+2357 NFEKKTYQVNIAE

-2491 SISFISKS
+2491 STSFISKS

-2506 STTPVR
+2506 STTPVG

-2543 VGQTGFAQFYAGT
+2543 VGQTGFAQFYAAT

-2594 EQQDMEVDIRQYP
+2594 EQQDMEVDIRKYP
-2607 STMNIIGKLTRKDA
+2607 STMNIIGKLTQKDA

-2696 NIDTMTGIE
+2696 NIDIMTGIE